1 MSKKLYEDFL
11 VEHFCQWAT
20 KGFEGESR
28 FQFRSPDSDNSLK
41 LYEAMLHK
49 ADTTVSLVTDDIN
62 QMLPAITFGNTTL
75 IPVVHG
81 DSDKALSE
89 NFISHLRDLVSAQ
102 DGPLKDCVL
111 LVIHNSYLDTL
122 INSARDLGKNG
133 EVWHPSTIKKSLSEL
148 ISSISGTDKV
158 SQCLLD
164 HRFKLIIEDGAT
176 MFGFTEL
183 YDALD
188 DGIIQFSELGLF
200 NDNTIV
206 NWDDTDQ
213 IDNRL
218 SQNHQLYGNI
228 SEIVEK
234 YPQELVEKL
243 GDLDLSEKFVN
254 SNFGDDQNWEKLDF
268 GAIIKER
275 RDNKENLLAFEDETI
290 VGLGFIVR
298 ENKKERHLII
308 EMPADKTEFK
318 IEASFVGGKI
328 QKNELKLQHTK
339 EPIVLDVNNR
349 SQKRSVAEISGFFN
363 NQPLYFSVDFKRE
376 KPQERFKYR
385 VLVIP
390 QGSFYLDDLTDSF
403 LLATHPKKQLI
414 TLQTNAGTLKIAE
427 HGELATVTQSNQT
440 FSVQDVQ
447 IVDFSKFANETDSLT
462 FAVQSGSYV
471 LNFEVDG
478 AVSSD
483 TLSLPLI
490 LDTNL
495 FNRLYNDNFNGL
507 YNRAKEKVV
516 IDGKDLTP
524 TGMRKYLLNWEA
536 KLQDERILA
545 TQVANRPEVTL
556 DNIKNAFPELFA
568 AYDSLFNY
576 LDEKKALISTC
587 SWGSEFLGLVNSI
600 VKCYLSEVEKLET
613 KLLLSPQALMLVN
626 IGIAEFDEQEY
637 LTPLHPLTLAYFA
650 QLVTRT
656 SDENDNSFNSLP
668 KATIKR
674 LNAEGLL
681 PFIWHPTDGFAYNQ
695 AVADNRMWCK
705 FVSNKKAAL
714 TYVRPLVRQKVS
726 EFTKAFDVLFDK
738 GGKETVYINSINN
751 GNNTSLFLGLVDYL
765 KKKSLDEANRIHVN
779 IYDKELQRTYFD
791 DFADA
796 PSYDELKNIAELGSE
811 KDKADAIADMLKSR
825 ITYSKFRLSEDDPI
839 FKYAHV
845 SFVRND
851 TTVEPVPVD
860 VLSEKTG
867 VACHGLLAG
876 ETAYQEQNTYF
887 TTFGLNKLNVE
898 STSTLKLSSQFN
910 SLAKAAWCG
919 QKYETN
925 NGLALKVAGKL
936 SELLDSVYENSV
948 WTIII
953 DPKVTLDFFKG
964 QKDTVLIHYSDNFT
978 NSANYDAI
986 TVTKRRD
993 LYDQVLS
1000 QGVAGLTDE
1009 FNAFNGEWLLKM
1021 ITSNDNDRKEKKSI
1035 IGAYKYVNCLL
1046 HQSDITWVPMSV
1058 AEMIRVA
1065 GNIGLKMSDSD
1076 FSRYSQNIKSGAISD
1091 DVLFVGFKGTNMY
1104 LLPLEVKIGKKR
1116 THSKGIQQAKELK
1129 RYLIENLFG
1138 RDDLAGHLYR
1148 GLFIRQVLMQ
1158 VDKFELY
1165 KVYEGDYFS
1174 ELQNNREWWLQGDYQ
1189 IADVENY
1196 PQGFMMAFFENA
1208 DFAKEEFMLEDNILQ
1223 IILPSANLNRFISTP
1238 LQDLFKNIKVE
1249 YLSYIDQKYILNG
1262 AITPIEVIFNKDTN
1276 DSSTDDINKPIEN
1289 EENTTPKPANETL
1302 VNTKVV
1308 EQEKQNPA
1316 NQSLI
1321 STKIVEQEKP
1331 NSDALT
1337 DRGVEFLISKL
1348 NIKISN
1354 KIPKTISYNII
1365 KLLISDEVK
1374 SFEIDKIYNEHVAAY
1389 KDILSLA
1396 NKTDVLSYAKLKS
1409 KAKEE
1414 YKSNY
1419 VEQLKLISTELGV
1432 ESSPTEIKKKDI
1444 LPIINTVSVTEST
1457 NKYELSTFLSDTE
1470 EASGEFKF
1478 IIDRIKQAKGRTITI
1493 KELLALDESWFI
1505 RLHRVQLS
1513 HLRALQRLQKIYKE
1527 KLDFTNEPT
1536 QKIEPTTTVEQL
1548 NSHRQENK
1556 TLTPQTLVSDLVIPQ
1571 KCLLIIEI
1579 LAKFYNKPLIVND
1592 LLTISTDRL
1601 EWKSGVNREMIS
1613 EFKSFKKTILTA
1625 LNSLSHTA
1633 FNLFKSDDARDNNLV
1648 AEHKTRK
1655 ADYLSDNQS
1664 NDSNQHVSMKIEPPL
1679 KSVIESEAEPVVS
1692 NKIDNQ
1698 DIPVPLLKEQAD
1710 IPKEISVE
1718 IHEWAKTAYF
1728 DDPEMFNI
1736 FVSEQNEGYL
1746 TLLRLNFDNV
1756 PNWSLEAIKD
1766 HAANKY
1772 AEDYAAQVREIK
1784 RQVKFFIEIDSLTLS
1799 RTPEQLREFKQQARE
1814 EYPGNYSEQL
1824 SFIKRQLDLS
1834 EKYSLPKKDDI
1845 SDEEKMETNL
1855 LPTNLTANTQ
1865 IEASSSKIVTHSNTK
1880 DSLKVLV
1887 GHVIQNNEP
1896 VYWEPTNTAKFMNTN
1911 SGIIGTMGTGKTQ
1924 CTKSVVTQL
1933 YRNQHNNVDGKPI
1946 GILIFDYKSD
1956 YVDDKFIKVTNGKK
1970 FNLHKL
1976 PYNPLSLFGD
1986 TPMLPVHTARGFSE
2000 TMGKAFN
2007 LGTKQQLKLRKLIG
2021 DAYDLAGIHKANK
2034 STWSKAAPT
2043 MADLWSL
2050 FLDSDPA
2057 EDSLY
2062 AALESICELEIFEDD
2077 TSKCMSLYDL
2087 VDGITVVELAGYP
2100 GEIQNLVVALTLDL
2114 FYSQMQKQG
2123 KPEVQGDFRQVTKL
2137 VLVDE
2142 ADNFMSQNFPSLRKI
2157 LKEGREYGVGV
2168 ILSTQDITHFKT
2180 SENDYSA
2187 YILSW
2192 IVHRVA
2198 QIKTQDIKG
2207 IFNKD
2212 DKSEQELLM
2221 KNIREL
2227 EKHTSLY
2234 IDGEK
2239 QIKRIKDKAFWE
2251 LLNDE

>member
-1 MSKKLYEDFL
+1 MQFMSKKLYEDFL

-41 LYEAMLHK
+41 LYQAMLNK
-49 ADTTVSLVTDDIN
+49 ADTSVELKTNDIN
-62 QMLPAITFGNTTL
+62 QTLPAITFGKTTL
-75 IPVVHG
+75 IPVVHSESAQG
-81 DSDKALSE
+81 LSE

-102 DGPLKDCVL
+102 DGPLKDCAL

-122 INSARDLGKNG
+122 INSARDLGKAG

-183 YDALD
+183 YDALE
-188 DGIIQFSELGLF
+188 DGVIQFSELGLF

-206 NWDDTDQ
+206 SWDDTDQ
-213 IDNRL
+213 IDKRL

-254 SNFGDDQNWEKLDF
+254 THFADGQNWEELDF

-275 RDNKENLLAFEDETI
+275 RDNKENLLSFESEI
-290 VGLGFIVR
+290 VTDIDFIAR

-308 EMPADKTEFK
+308 QMPADKTDFK

-339 EPIVLDVNNR
+339 EQITLDVNNR
-349 SQKRSVAEISGFFN
+349 SQKRSIAEISGTFN

-390 QGSFYLDDLTDSF
+390 QGAFYLDDLADSF
-403 LLATHPKKQLI
+403 LLVPRKQLI
-414 TLQTNAGTLKIAE
+414 TLQTNAGVLQIAE
-427 HGELATVTQSNQT
+427 QGTPAKVTQSNQT
-440 FSVQDVQ
+440 FLVDQTQV
-447 IVDFSKFANETDSLT
+447 VDFAQFANETDTLT
-462 FAVQSGSYV
+462 FAVQSGAHV

-483 TLSLPLI
+483 TLSLPLV

-507 YNRAKEKVV
+507 YNRAKEKVI
-516 IDGKDLTP
+516 IDGKDLNP
-524 TGMRKYLLNWEA
+524 TGMRKNLLNWEA

-545 TQVANRPEVTL
+545 TQTAGRPEVTL
-556 DNIKNAFPELFA
+556 ENIESAFPGLFV
-568 AYDSLFNY
+568 AYQSLFDY
-576 LDEKKALISTC
+576 LDERKALISTC
-587 SWGSEFLGLVNSI
+587 SWGTEFLGLVNK
-600 VKCYLSEVEKLET
+600 VVECYLAQVDKLET
-613 KLLLSPQALMLVN
+613 KSLLSPQGNMLVN

-637 LTPLHPLTLAYFA
+637 ITPLHPLTLAYFS
-650 QLVTRT
+650 QLVTSA
-656 SDENDNSFNSLP
+656 SDENDNSFNTLP
-668 KATIKR
+668 NATIKR

-681 PFIWHPTDGFAYNQ
+681 PFVWHATDGFAYNQ
-695 AVADNRMWCK
+695 AVPENRMWCK
-705 FVSNKKAAL
+705 LVSNKKAAL
-714 TYVRPLVRQKVS
+714 EYVRPLVRQKTS

-751 GNNTSLFLGLVDYL
+751 GNNTALFLGLVDYL
-765 KKKSLDEANRIHVN
+765 KKKSPDEANRIHVN
-779 IYDKELQRTYFD
+779 IYDKTLQRTYFD

-796 PSYDELKNIAELGSE
+796 PSYDELKELAELGSE
-811 KDKADAIADMLKSR
+811 KDKADAIADMLKNR
-825 ITYSKFRLSEDDPI
+825 ITYSKFKLNAQEPT
-839 FKYAHV
+839 FYYAHI

-860 VLSEKTG
+860 VLTEKTG

-887 TTFGLNKLNVE
+887 TTFGLNKLDVD
-898 STSTLKLSSQFN
+898 STATLKLSSQFN

-919 QKYETN
+919 QKYETS
-925 NGLALKVAGKL
+925 NGLGLKVAGQL
-936 SELLDSVYENSV
+936 SELLEGVYENSV
-948 WTIII
+948 WTVII
-953 DPKVTLDFFKG
+953 DPKVTLEFFKG
-964 QKDTVLIHYSDNFT
+964 QKDAVLIHYSDNFT

-1000 QGVAGLTDE
+1000 QGIKGLIDE

-1058 AEMIRVA
+1058 AEMLRVA
-1065 GNIGLKMSDSD
+1065 GNIGLKMGDSD

-1091 DVLFVGFKGTNMY
+1091 DVLFVGFKGSNMY

-1116 THSKGIQQAKELK
+1116 THGKGIQQAKELK
-1129 RYLIENLFG
+1129 RYLVENLFG

-1165 KVYEGDYFS
+1165 KVYQSDYFN

-1189 IADVENY
+1189 VADLADY

-1208 DFAKEEFMLEDNILQ
+1208 DFAKEEYTVEDDILQ

-1238 LQDLFKNIKVE
+1238 LQ
-1249 YLSYIDQKYILNG
+1249 
-1262 AITPIEVIFNKDTN
+1262 
-1276 DSSTDDINKPIEN
+1276 
-1289 EENTTPKPANETL
+1289 
-1302 VNTKVV
+1302 
-1308 EQEKQNPA
+1308 
-1316 NQSLI
+1316 
-1321 STKIVEQEKP
+1321 
-1331 NSDALT
+1331 
-1337 DRGVEFLISKL
+1337 
-1348 NIKISN
+1348 
-1354 KIPKTISYNII
+1354 
-1365 KLLISDEVK
+1365 
-1374 SFEIDKIYNEHVAAY
+1374 
-1389 KDILSLA
+1389 
-1396 NKTDVLSYAKLKS
+1396 
-1409 KAKEE
+1409 
-1414 YKSNY
+1414 
-1419 VEQLKLISTELGV
+1419 
-1432 ESSPTEIKKKDI
+1432 
-1444 LPIINTVSVTEST
+1444 
-1457 NKYELSTFLSDTE
+1457 
-1470 EASGEFKF
+1470 
-1478 IIDRIKQAKGRTITI
+1478 
-1493 KELLALDESWFI
+1493 
-1505 RLHRVQLS
+1505 
-1513 HLRALQRLQKIYKE
+1513 
-1527 KLDFTNEPT
+1527 
-1536 QKIEPTTTVEQL
+1536 
-1548 NSHRQENK
+1548 
-1556 TLTPQTLVSDLVIPQ
+1556 
-1571 KCLLIIEI
+1571 
-1579 LAKFYNKPLIVND
+1579 
-1592 LLTISTDRL
+1592 
-1601 EWKSGVNREMIS
+1601 
-1613 EFKSFKKTILTA
+1613 
-1625 LNSLSHTA
+1625 
-1633 FNLFKSDDARDNNLV
+1633 
-1648 AEHKTRK
+1648 
-1655 ADYLSDNQS
+1655 
-1664 NDSNQHVSMKIEPPL
+1664 
-1679 KSVIESEAEPVVS
+1679 
-1692 NKIDNQ
+1692 
-1698 DIPVPLLKEQAD
+1698 
-1710 IPKEISVE
+1710 
-1718 IHEWAKTAYF
+1718 
-1728 DDPEMFNI
+1728 
-1736 FVSEQNEGYL
+1736 
-1746 TLLRLNFDNV
+1746 TLLRNIQSSELCY
-1756 PNWSLEAIKD
+1756 I
-1766 HAANKY
+1766 
-1772 AEDYAAQVREIK
+1772 
-1784 RQVKFFIEIDSLTLS
+1784 
-1799 RTPEQLREFKQQARE
+1799 PEQYILEGEAVNKSSVT
-1814 EYPGNYSEQL
+1814 P
-1824 SFIKRQLDLS
+1824 IKPV
-1834 EKYSLPKKDDI
+1834 EKIDPDKPKPVDEILPKVA
-1845 SDEEKMETNL
+1845 EEAAPNIVAK
-1855 LPTNLTANTQ
+1855 P
-1865 IEASSSKIVTHSNTK
+1865 AST

-1887 GHVIQNNEP
+1887 GHVMQSNEP

-1956 YVDDKFIKVTNGKK
+1956 YVDDKFIDATNGKK

-2034 STWSKAAPT
+2034 STWNKAAPT

-2251 LLNDE
+2251 LLNENN

>member
-41 LYEAMLHK
+41 LYQAMLNK
-49 ADTTVSLVTDDIN
+49 ADTSVELKTNDIN
-62 QMLPAITFGNTTL
+62 QTLPAITFGKTTL
-75 IPVVHG
+75 IPVVHSESAQG
-81 DSDKALSE
+81 LSE
-89 NFISHLRDLVSAQ
+89 NFISHLRDLISSQ
-102 DGPLKDCVL
+102 DGPLKDCAL

-122 INSARDLGKNG
+122 INSARDLGKAG

-183 YDALD
+183 YDALE
-188 DGIIQFSELGLF
+188 DGVIQFSELGLF

-206 NWDDTDQ
+206 SWDDTDQ
-213 IDNRL
+213 IDKRL

-243 GDLDLSEKFVN
+243 GDLELSEKFVN
-254 SNFGDDQNWEKLDF
+254 THFTDGQNWEELDF

-275 RDNKENLLAFEDETI
+275 RDNKENLLSFESETVTDI
-290 VGLGFIVR
+290 DFIAR

-308 EMPADKTEFK
+308 QMPADKTDFK

-339 EPIVLDVNNR
+339 EQITLDVNNR
-349 SQKRSVAEISGFFN
+349 SQKRSIAEISGAFN
-363 NQPLYFSVDFKRE
+363 NKPLYFSVDFKRE

-390 QGSFYLDDLTDSF
+390 QGAFYLDDLADSF
-403 LLATHPKKQLI
+403 LLVPRKQLI
-414 TLQTNAGTLKIAE
+414 TLQTNAGVLQIAE
-427 HGELATVTQSNQT
+427 QGTPAKVTQSNQT
-440 FSVQDVQ
+440 FLVDQTQV
-447 IVDFSKFANETDSLT
+447 VDFAQFANETDTLT
-462 FAVQSGSYV
+462 FAVQSGAHV

-483 TLSLPLI
+483 TLSLPLV

-516 IDGKDLTP
+516 IDGKDLNP
-524 TGMRKYLLNWEA
+524 TGMRKNLLNWEA

-545 TQVANRPEVTL
+545 TQTAGRPEVTL
-556 DNIKNAFPELFA
+556 ENIESAFPDLFV
-568 AYDSLFNY
+568 AYQSLFDY
-576 LDEKKALISTC
+576 LDERKALISTC
-587 SWGSEFLGLVNSI
+587 SLGTEFLGLANKV
-600 VKCYLSEVEKLET
+600 VECYLAQVDKLET
-613 KLLLSPQALMLVN
+613 KSLLSPQANMLVN

-637 LTPLHPLTLAYFA
+637 ITPLHPLTLAYFS
-650 QLVTRT
+650 QLVTSA
-656 SDENDNSFNSLP
+656 SDENDNSFNTLP
-668 KATIKR
+668 NATIKR

-681 PFIWHPTDGFAYNQ
+681 PFVWHATDGFAYNQ
-695 AVADNRMWCK
+695 AVPENRMWCK
-705 FVSNKKAAL
+705 LVSNKKAEL
-714 TYVRPLVRQKVS
+714 EYVRPLVKQKTS

-751 GNNTSLFLGLVDYL
+751 GNNTALFLGLVDYL
-765 KKKSLDEANRIHVN
+765 KKKSPDDANRIHVN
-779 IYDKELQRTYFD
+779 IYDKSLQRTYFD

-796 PSYDELKNIAELGSE
+796 PSYDELKELAELGSE
-811 KDKADAIADMLKSR
+811 KDKADAIADMLKNR
-825 ITYSKFRLSEDDPI
+825 ITYSKFKLNAQEPT
-839 FKYAHV
+839 FNYAHI

-860 VLSEKTG
+860 VLTEKTG

-887 TTFGLNKLNVE
+887 TTFGLNKLDVD
-898 STSTLKLSSQFN
+898 STATLKLSSQFN

-919 QKYETN
+919 QKYETS
-925 NGLALKVAGKL
+925 NGLGLKVAGQL
-936 SELLDSVYENSV
+936 SELLEGVYENSV
-948 WTIII
+948 WTVII
-953 DPKVTLDFFKG
+953 DPKVTLEFFKG
-964 QKDTVLIHYSDNFT
+964 QKDAVLIHYSDNFT

-1000 QGVAGLTDE
+1000 QGIKGLIDE

-1058 AEMIRVA
+1058 AEMLRVA

-1091 DVLFVGFKGTNMY
+1091 DVLFVGFKGSNMY

-1116 THSKGIQQAKELK
+1116 THGKGIQQAKELK
-1129 RYLIENLFG
+1129 RYLVENLFG

-1165 KVYEGDYFS
+1165 KVYESDYFN

-1189 IADVENY
+1189 VADLADY

-1208 DFAKEEFMLEDNILQ
+1208 DFAKEEYTVEDDILQ

-1238 LQDLFKNIKVE
+1238 LQTLFSNIQSSE
-1249 YLSYIDQKYILNG
+1249 LCYIPEQYILEGEVVNKRNV
-1262 AITPIEVIFNKDTN
+1262 TPI
-1276 DSSTDDINKPIEN
+1276 KPIEKIDPDK
-1289 EENTTPKPANETL
+1289 PKP
-1302 VNTKVV
+1302 V
-1308 EQEKQNPA
+1308 
-1316 NQSLI
+1316 
-1321 STKIVEQEKP
+1321 
-1331 NSDALT
+1331 
-1337 DRGVEFLISKL
+1337 
-1348 NIKISN
+1348 
-1354 KIPKTISYNII
+1354 
-1365 KLLISDEVK
+1365 DE
-1374 SFEIDKIYNEHVAAY
+1374 
-1389 KDILSLA
+1389 
-1396 NKTDVLSYAKLKS
+1396 
-1409 KAKEE
+1409 
-1414 YKSNY
+1414 
-1419 VEQLKLISTELGV
+1419 
-1432 ESSPTEIKKKDI
+1432 I
-1444 LPIINTVSVTEST
+1444 LPKVA
-1457 NKYELSTFLSDTE
+1457 E
-1470 EASGEFKF
+1470 EAAPS
-1478 IIDRIKQAKGRTITI
+1478 IVAK
-1493 KELLALDESWFI
+1493 
-1505 RLHRVQLS
+1505 
-1513 HLRALQRLQKIYKE
+1513 RA
-1527 KLDFTNEPT
+1527 
-1536 QKIEPTTTVEQL
+1536 
-1548 NSHRQENK
+1548 
-1556 TLTPQTLVSDLVIPQ
+1556 
-1571 KCLLIIEI
+1571 
-1579 LAKFYNKPLIVND
+1579 
-1592 LLTISTDRL
+1592 ST
-1601 EWKSGVNREMIS
+1601 
-1613 EFKSFKKTILTA
+1613 
-1625 LNSLSHTA
+1625 
-1633 FNLFKSDDARDNNLV
+1633 
-1648 AEHKTRK
+1648 
-1655 ADYLSDNQS
+1655 
-1664 NDSNQHVSMKIEPPL
+1664 
-1679 KSVIESEAEPVVS
+1679 
-1692 NKIDNQ
+1692 
-1698 DIPVPLLKEQAD
+1698 
-1710 IPKEISVE
+1710 
-1718 IHEWAKTAYF
+1718 
-1728 DDPEMFNI
+1728 
-1736 FVSEQNEGYL
+1736 
-1746 TLLRLNFDNV
+1746 
-1756 PNWSLEAIKD
+1756 
-1766 HAANKY
+1766 
-1772 AEDYAAQVREIK
+1772 
-1784 RQVKFFIEIDSLTLS
+1784 
-1799 RTPEQLREFKQQARE
+1799 
-1814 EYPGNYSEQL
+1814 
-1824 SFIKRQLDLS
+1824 
-1834 EKYSLPKKDDI
+1834 
-1845 SDEEKMETNL
+1845 
-1855 LPTNLTANTQ
+1855 
-1865 IEASSSKIVTHSNTK
+1865 

-1887 GHVIQNNEP
+1887 GHVMQSNEP

-1956 YVDDKFIKVTNGKK
+1956 YVDDKFINATNAKK
-1970 FNLHKL
+1970 YKLFKL

-1986 TPMLPVHTARGFSE
+1986 TPMLPIHTAAGFSQ
-2000 TMGKAFN
+2000 TMSKAYG
-2007 LGTKQQLKLRKLIG
+2007 LGPKQQLKLENIILE
-2021 DAYDLAGIHKANK
+2021 AYDLAGIRSENP
-2034 STWSKAAPT
+2034 STWSKPAPT
-2043 MADLWSL
+2043 IEDIWQL
-2050 FLDSDPA
+2050 FLNQEKVE

-2062 AALESICELEIFEDD
+2062 AALSKLARFKIFEDQPEQM
-2077 TSKCMSLYDL
+2077 TSLYEL
-2087 VDGITVVELAGYP
+2087 IDGITVIELAGYP
-2100 GEIQNLVVALTLDL
+2100 SEIQNLIVALTLDL

-2192 IVHRVA
+2192 VVHRVA

-2251 LLNDE
+2251 LLNEDQ

>member
-41 LYEAMLHK
+41 LYQAMLNK
-49 ADTTVSLVTDDIN
+49 ADTRVELKTNDIN
-62 QMLPAITFGNTTL
+62 QTLPAITFGKTTL
-75 IPVVHG
+75 IPVVHSESAQG
-81 DSDKALSE
+81 LSE

-102 DGPLKDCVL
+102 DGPLKECAL

-122 INSARDLGKNG
+122 INSARDLGKAG

-183 YDALD
+183 YDALE
-188 DGIIQFSELGLF
+188 DGVIQFSELGLF

-206 NWDDTDQ
+206 SWDDTDQ
-213 IDNRL
+213 IDKRL

-243 GDLDLSEKFVN
+243 GDLELSEKFVN
-254 SNFGDDQNWEKLDF
+254 THFADGQNWEELDF

-275 RDNKENLLAFEDETI
+275 RDNKENLLSFESEI
-290 VGLGFIVR
+290 VTDIDFIAR

-308 EMPADKTEFK
+308 QMPADKTYFK

-339 EPIVLDVNNR
+339 EQITLDVNNR
-349 SQKRSVAEISGFFN
+349 SHKRSIAEISGTFN

-390 QGSFYLDDLTDSF
+390 KGAFYLDDLADSF
-403 LLATHPKKQLI
+403 LLVPRKQLI
-414 TLQTNAGTLKIAE
+414 TLQTNAGILQIAE
-427 HGELATVTQSNQT
+427 QGTPAKVTQSNQT
-440 FSVQDVQ
+440 FLVDQTQV
-447 IVDFSKFANETDSLT
+447 VDFAQFANETDTLT
-462 FAVQSGSYV
+462 FAVQSGSHV

-483 TLSLPLI
+483 TLSLPLV

-516 IDGKDLTP
+516 IDGKDLNP
-524 TGMRKYLLNWEA
+524 TGMRKNLLNWEA

-545 TQVANRPEVTL
+545 TQTAGRPEVTL
-556 DNIKNAFPELFA
+556 ENIESAFPDLFV
-568 AYDSLFNY
+568 AYQSLFDY
-576 LDEKKALISTC
+576 LDERKALISTC
-587 SWGSEFLGLVNSI
+587 SWGSDFLGLANRV
-600 VKCYLSEVEKLET
+600 VECYLAEIDNLET
-613 KLLLSPQALMLVN
+613 KSLLSPQGNMLVN

-637 LTPLHPLTLAYFA
+637 ITPLHPLTLAYFS
-650 QLVTRT
+650 QLVTSA
-656 SDENDNSFNSLP
+656 SDENDNSFNTLP
-668 KATIKR
+668 NATIKR

-681 PFIWHPTDGFAYNQ
+681 PFVWHATDGFAYNQ
-695 AVADNRMWCK
+695 AVPENRMWCK
-705 FVSNKKAAL
+705 LVSNKKAAL
-714 TYVRPLVRQKVS
+714 EYVRPLVRQKTS
-726 EFTKAFDVLFDK
+726 EFTKAFGVLFDK

-751 GNNTSLFLGLVDYL
+751 GNNTALFLGLVDYL
-765 KKKSLDEANRIHVN
+765 KKKSPDEANRIHVN
-779 IYDKELQRTYFD
+779 IYDKSLQRTYFD

-796 PSYDELKNIAELGSE
+796 PSYDELKELAELGSE
-811 KDKADAIADMLKSR
+811 KDKADAIADMLKNR
-825 ITYSKFRLSEDDPI
+825 ITYSKFKLNAQEPT
-839 FKYAHV
+839 FNYAHI

-860 VLSEKTG
+860 VLTEKTG

-887 TTFGLNKLNVE
+887 TTFGLNKLDVD
-898 STSTLKLSSQFN
+898 SKATLKLSSQFN

-919 QKYETN
+919 QKYETS
-925 NGLALKVAGKL
+925 NGLGLKVAGQL
-936 SELLDSVYENSV
+936 SELLEGVYENSV
-948 WTIII
+948 WTVII
-953 DPKVTLDFFKG
+953 DPKVTLEFFKG
-964 QKDTVLIHYSDNFT
+964 QKDAVLIHYSDNFT

-1000 QGVAGLTDE
+1000 QGIKGLIDE

-1058 AEMIRVA
+1058 AEMLRVA

-1091 DVLFVGFKGTNMY
+1091 DVLFVGFKGSNMY

-1116 THSKGIQQAKELK
+1116 THGKGIQQAKELK
-1129 RYLIENLFG
+1129 RYLVENLFG

-1165 KVYEGDYFS
+1165 KVYEGDYFT

-1249 YLSYIDQKYILNG
+1249 DLSYIDQKYILNG
-1262 AITPIEVIFNKDTN
+1262 AITPIEVTFKKGTN

-1302 VNTKVV
+1302 VNTKV
-1308 EQEKQNPA
+1308 
-1316 NQSLI
+1316 
-1321 STKIVEQEKP
+1321 VEQEKP

-1389 KDILSLA
+1389 EDILSLA
-1396 NKTDVLSYAKLKS
+1396 NKTDVLNFAKLKS

-1444 LPIINTVSVTEST
+1444 LPIINTVPVTEST

-1470 EASGEFKF
+1470 EARGEFKF

-1505 RLHRVQLS
+1505 SLHRVQPS
-1513 HLRALQRLQKIYKE
+1513 HLRALQRLQKIYKAN
-1527 KLDFTNEPT
+1527 LNISNEQFQNTKPLN
-1536 QKIEPTTTVEQL
+1536 QVDQL
-1548 NSHRQENK
+1548 NNQQKSEA
-1556 TLTPQTLVSDLVIPQ
+1556 LTSQTLVSKIIVPE
-1571 KCLLIIEI
+1571 KCQPIIEI
-1579 LAKFYNKPLIVND
+1579 LTKFYKKPLIIND
-1592 LLTISTDRL
+1592 LLTISTERL
-1601 EWKSGVNREMIS
+1601 EWKSGVSREMIL
-1613 EFKSFKKTILTA
+1613 EFKAFKNKLLAA
-1625 LNSLSHTA
+1625 LNSLNQNT
-1633 FNLFKSDDARDNNLV
+1633 FNLFKSDNHAVDNLV
-1648 AEHKTRK
+1648 AEHKTK
-1655 ADYLSDNQS
+1655 KTDYLHSGYSHNHQQDKSAVTKQS
-1664 NDSNQHVSMKIEPPL
+1664 TKSTREVELEPVTSNKTDDKSALLPPL
-1679 KSVIESEAEPVVS
+1679 
-1692 NKIDNQ
+1692 Q
-1698 DIPVPLLKEQAD
+1698 EQTG
-1710 IPKEISVE
+1710 IPKEVSLKIY
-1718 IHEWAKTAYF
+1718 EWAKTAYF

-1736 FVSEQNEGYL
+1736 FVNEQSEGYL
-1746 TLLRLNFDNV
+1746 TLQSLTFDNV
-1756 PNWSLEAIKD
+1756 PSWSLEAIKD
-1766 HAANKY
+1766 FASDKY
-1772 AEDYAAQVREIK
+1772 AEDFGAQIREIK
-1784 RQVKFFIEIDSLTLS
+1784 RQVKFFGEIDSLIIPGS
-1799 RTPEQLREFKQQARE
+1799 VKAIREFKQQARE

-1824 SFIKRQLDLS
+1824 TFINREIDLLKKYERNDVS
-1834 EKYSLPKKDDI
+1834 MEVDQEKTEIRPVDTSSQVLEKNI
-1845 SDEEKMETNL
+1845 SPNNKQSAPAEE
-1855 LPTNLTANTQ
+1855 
-1865 IEASSSKIVTHSNTK
+1865 
-1880 DSLKVLV
+1880 LKVLV
-1887 GHVIQNNEP
+1887 GHVMQNNEP

-1956 YVDDKFIKVTNGKK
+1956 YVDDKFIDATNGKK

-2050 FLDSDPA
+2050 FLDSEPA

-2180 SENDYSA
+2180 NENDYSA

-2251 LLNDE
+2251 LIQ

>member
-41 LYEAMLHK
+41 LYQAMLNK
-49 ADTTVSLVTDDIN
+49 ADTSVELKTNDIN
-62 QMLPAITFGNTTL
+62 QTLPAITFGKTTL
-75 IPVVHG
+75 IPVVHSESAQG
-81 DSDKALSE
+81 LSE

-102 DGPLKDCVL
+102 DGPLKDCAL

-122 INSARDLGKNG
+122 INSARDLGKAG
-133 EVWHPSTIKKSLSEL
+133 EVWHPLTIKKSLSEL

-183 YDALD
+183 YDALE
-188 DGIIQFSELGLF
+188 DGVIQFSELGLF

-206 NWDDTDQ
+206 SWDDTDQ
-213 IDNRL
+213 IDKRL

-243 GDLDLSEKFVN
+243 GDLELSEKFVN
-254 SNFGDDQNWEKLDF
+254 THFADGQNWEELDF

-275 RDNKENLLAFEDETI
+275 RDNKENLLSFESEI
-290 VGLGFIVR
+290 VTDIDFIAR

-308 EMPADKTEFK
+308 QMPADKTYFK

-339 EPIVLDVNNR
+339 EQITLDVNNR
-349 SQKRSVAEISGFFN
+349 SQKRSIAEISGTFN

-390 QGSFYLDDLTDSF
+390 QGAFYLDDLADSF
-403 LLATHPKKQLI
+403 LLVPRKQLI
-414 TLQTNAGTLKIAE
+414 TLQTNAGVLQIAE
-427 HGELATVTQSNQT
+427 QGTPAKVTQSNQT
-440 FSVQDVQ
+440 FLVDQTQV
-447 IVDFSKFANETDSLT
+447 VDFAQFANETDTLT
-462 FAVQSGSYV
+462 FAVQSGAHV

-483 TLSLPLI
+483 TLSLPLV

-516 IDGKDLTP
+516 IDGKDLNP
-524 TGMRKYLLNWEA
+524 TGMRKNLLNWEA

-545 TQVANRPEVTL
+545 TQTAGRPEVTL
-556 DNIKNAFPELFA
+556 DNIESAFPDLFV
-568 AYDSLFNY
+568 AYQSLFDY
-576 LDEKKALISTC
+576 LDERKALISSC
-587 SWGSEFLGLVNSI
+587 SWGTEFLGLANKV
-600 VKCYLSEVEKLET
+600 VECYLAQVDKLET
-613 KLLLSPQALMLVN
+613 KSLLSPQANMLVN

-637 LTPLHPLTLAYFA
+637 ITPLHPLTLAYFS
-650 QLVTRT
+650 QLVSSA
-656 SDENDNSFNSLP
+656 SDENDNSFNTLP
-668 KATIKR
+668 NATIKR

-681 PFIWHPTDGFAYNQ
+681 PFVWHATDGFAYNQ
-695 AVADNRMWCK
+695 AVPENRMWCK
-705 FVSNKKAAL
+705 LVSNKKAAL
-714 TYVRPLVRQKVS
+714 EYVRPLVRQKTS

-751 GNNTSLFLGLVDYL
+751 GNNTALFLGLVDYL
-765 KKKSLDEANRIHVN
+765 KKKSPDEANRIHVN
-779 IYDKELQRTYFD
+779 IYDKSLQRTYFD

-796 PSYDELKNIAELGSE
+796 PSYDELKELAELGSE
-811 KDKADAIADMLKSR
+811 KDKADAIADMLKNR
-825 ITYSKFRLSEDDPI
+825 ITYSKFKLNAQEPT
-839 FKYAHV
+839 FNYAHI

-851 TTVEPVPVD
+851 TIVEPVPVD
-860 VLSEKTG
+860 VLTEKTG

-887 TTFGLNKLNVE
+887 TTFGLNKLDVD
-898 STSTLKLSSQFN
+898 STATLKLSSQFN

-919 QKYETN
+919 QKYETS
-925 NGLALKVAGKL
+925 NGLGLKVAGQL
-936 SELLDSVYENSV
+936 SELLEGVYENSV
-948 WTIII
+948 WTVII
-953 DPKVTLDFFKG
+953 DPKVTLEFFKG
-964 QKDTVLIHYSDNFT
+964 QKDAVLIHYSDNFT

-1000 QGVAGLTDE
+1000 QGIKGLIDE

-1021 ITSNDNDRKEKKSI
+1021 ITSIDNDRKEKKSI

-1058 AEMIRVA
+1058 AEMLRVA

-1091 DVLFVGFKGTNMY
+1091 DVLFVGFKGSNMY

-1116 THSKGIQQAKELK
+1116 THCKGIQQAKELK
-1129 RYLIENLFG
+1129 RYLVENLFG

-1165 KVYEGDYFS
+1165 KVYESDYFN

-1189 IADVENY
+1189 VADLADY

-1208 DFAKEEFMLEDNILQ
+1208 DFAKEEYTIEDDILQ

-1238 LQDLFKNIKVE
+1238 LQTL
-1249 YLSYIDQKYILNG
+1249 LSKIQSSELCYIPEQYILEGEAVNKSSV
-1262 AITPIEVIFNKDTN
+1262 TPIKPVEKIDPDKPKPVDELLPKVAEEAAPNIVAKPT
-1276 DSSTDDINKPIEN
+1276 STD
-1289 EENTTPKPANETL
+1289 
-1302 VNTKVV
+1302 
-1308 EQEKQNPA
+1308 
-1316 NQSLI
+1316 SL
-1321 STKIVEQEKP
+1321 
-1331 NSDALT
+1331 
-1337 DRGVEFLISKL
+1337 R
-1348 NIKISN
+1348 
-1354 KIPKTISYNII
+1354 
-1365 KLLISDEVK
+1365 
-1374 SFEIDKIYNEHVAAY
+1374 
-1389 KDILSLA
+1389 
-1396 NKTDVLSYAKLKS
+1396 
-1409 KAKEE
+1409 
-1414 YKSNY
+1414 
-1419 VEQLKLISTELGV
+1419 
-1432 ESSPTEIKKKDI
+1432 
-1444 LPIINTVSVTEST
+1444 
-1457 NKYELSTFLSDTE
+1457 
-1470 EASGEFKF
+1470 
-1478 IIDRIKQAKGRTITI
+1478 
-1493 KELLALDESWFI
+1493 
-1505 RLHRVQLS
+1505 
-1513 HLRALQRLQKIYKE
+1513 
-1527 KLDFTNEPT
+1527 
-1536 QKIEPTTTVEQL
+1536 
-1548 NSHRQENK
+1548 
-1556 TLTPQTLVSDLVIPQ
+1556 
-1571 KCLLIIEI
+1571 
-1579 LAKFYNKPLIVND
+1579 
-1592 LLTISTDRL
+1592 
-1601 EWKSGVNREMIS
+1601 
-1613 EFKSFKKTILTA
+1613 
-1625 LNSLSHTA
+1625 
-1633 FNLFKSDDARDNNLV
+1633 
-1648 AEHKTRK
+1648 
-1655 ADYLSDNQS
+1655 
-1664 NDSNQHVSMKIEPPL
+1664 
-1679 KSVIESEAEPVVS
+1679 
-1692 NKIDNQ
+1692 
-1698 DIPVPLLKEQAD
+1698 
-1710 IPKEISVE
+1710 
-1718 IHEWAKTAYF
+1718 
-1728 DDPEMFNI
+1728 
-1736 FVSEQNEGYL
+1736 
-1746 TLLRLNFDNV
+1746 
-1756 PNWSLEAIKD
+1756 
-1766 HAANKY
+1766 
-1772 AEDYAAQVREIK
+1772 
-1784 RQVKFFIEIDSLTLS
+1784 
-1799 RTPEQLREFKQQARE
+1799 
-1814 EYPGNYSEQL
+1814 
-1824 SFIKRQLDLS
+1824 
-1834 EKYSLPKKDDI
+1834 
-1845 SDEEKMETNL
+1845 
-1855 LPTNLTANTQ
+1855 
-1865 IEASSSKIVTHSNTK
+1865 
-1880 DSLKVLV
+1880 VLV
-1887 GHVIQNNEP
+1887 GHVMQNNEP

-1956 YVDDKFIKVTNGKK
+1956 YVDDKFIDATNGKK

-2050 FLDSDPA
+2050 FLDSEPA
-2057 EDSLY
+2057 EDSFY

-2251 LLNDE
+2251 LLNDA

>member
-11 VEHFCQWAT
+11 VEHFLQWAI
-20 KGFEGESR
+20 KGFDGENR

-41 LYEAMLHK
+41 LYEALIRK
-49 ADTTVSLVTDDIN
+49 ADTNVLLKTDDID
-62 QMLPAITFGNTTL
+62 QTLPAITFGSTTL
-75 IPVVHG
+75 IPVVHSESEKG
-81 DSDKALSE
+81 LSE

-102 DGPLKDCVL
+102 DGLLKNCAL

-122 INSARDLGKNG
+122 INSARDLGKKS
-133 EVWHPSTIKKSLSEL
+133 EVWHPSTIKNSLSDL

-176 MFGFTEL
+176 MFGFAEL

-200 NDNTIV
+200 NDDTIV

-213 IDNRL
+213 IDKRL
-218 SQNHQLYGNI
+218 SDNHQLFSNI

-254 SNFGDDQNWEKLDF
+254 TKFAEGQNWEELDF
-268 GAIIKER
+268 GLILKER
-275 RDNKENLLAFEDETI
+275 RDNKENLLSFEGETI
-290 VGLGFIVR
+290 ADIDFLAR

-308 EMPADKTEFK
+308 QMPADKIDFK

-339 EPIVLDVNNR
+339 EEIALDVNNR
-349 SQKRSVAEISGFFN
+349 SQNRSIVEITGTFN
-363 NQPLYFSVDFKRE
+363 DQAFYFSVDFKRE

-385 VLVIP
+385 VLVVP
-390 QGSFYLDDLTDSF
+390 QGAFYLDDLADSF
-403 LLATHPKKQLI
+403 LLVPRKQLI
-414 TLQTNAGTLKIAE
+414 TLQTNAGTLQIAE
-427 HGELATVTQSNQT
+427 QGIPQKVTQSNQT
-440 FSVQDVQ
+440 FLVNQTQV
-447 IVDFSKFANETDSLT
+447 VDFAQFANETDTLT
-462 FAVQSGSYV
+462 FAVQSGSHE

-483 TLSLPLI
+483 TLSLPLV
-490 LDTNL
+490 LDINL
-495 FNRLYNDNFNGL
+495 FNRLYNDSFNGL

-516 IDGKDLTP
+516 IDGKDLNP
-524 TGMRKYLLNWEA
+524 KGMRKNLLNWEA

-545 TQVANRPEVTL
+545 TQVAGRPEVTL
-556 DNIKNAFPELFA
+556 DNIQNAFSDLFV
-568 AYDSLFNY
+568 AYESLFDY
-576 LDEKKALISTC
+576 LDERKALISTC
-587 SWGSEFLGLVNSI
+587 SWGAEFLGLVNSV
-600 VKCYLSEVEKLET
+600 VKCYLAQIEKLET
-613 KLLLSPQALMLVN
+613 KSLLSPQANMLVN

-637 LTPLHPLTLAYFA
+637 ITPLHPLTLAYFA
-650 QLVTRT
+650 QLVTRA
-656 SDENDNSFNSLP
+656 SDENDNSFNTLP
-668 KATIKR
+668 KATLKR

-681 PFIWHPTDGFAYNQ
+681 PFVWHATDGFAYNQ
-695 AVADNRMWCK
+695 AVAENRMWCK
-705 FVSNKKAAL
+705 LVSNKKAAL
-714 TYVRPLVRQKVS
+714 EYVRPLVRQKTS

-751 GNNTSLFLGLVDYL
+751 GNNTALFLGLVDYL
-765 KKKSLDEANRIHVN
+765 KKKSPDVANRIHVN
-779 IYDKELQRTYFD
+779 IYDKALQRTHFD

-796 PSYDELKNIAELGSE
+796 PSYDELKDLAELGSE
-811 KDKADAIADMLKSR
+811 KDKADAIADMLKNR
-825 ITYSKFRLSEDDPI
+825 ITYSKFKLNSQEPI
-839 FKYAHV
+839 FSYAHI

-851 TTVEPVPVD
+851 TTVEPVSVD
-860 VLSEKTG
+860 ALTEKTG

-887 TTFGLNKLNVE
+887 TTFGLNKLDVD
-898 STSTLKLSSQFN
+898 STATLKLSSQFN

-919 QKYETN
+919 QKYETS
-925 NGLALKVAGKL
+925 NGLGLKVAGQL
-936 SELLDSVYENSV
+936 SELLESVYENTV
-948 WTIII
+948 WTVII
-953 DPKVTLDFFKG
+953 DPKVTLEFFKG
-964 QKDTVLIHYSDNFT
+964 QKDAVLIHYSDNFT

-1000 QGVAGLTDE
+1000 QGIKGLIDE

-1058 AEMIRVA
+1058 AEMLRVA

-1091 DVLFVGFKGTNMY
+1091 DVLFVGFKGNNMY
-1104 LLPLEVKIGKKR
+1104 LLPLEVKVGKKR
-1116 THSKGIQQAKELK
+1116 THGKGIQQAKELK
-1129 RYLIENLFG
+1129 RYLVENLFG

-1189 IADVENY
+1189 VADLDDY

-1208 DFAKEEFMLEDNILQ
+1208 DFAKEEYTVEDDILQ

-1238 LQDLFKNIKVE
+1238 LQTLLNNIQSSE
-1249 YLSYIDQKYILNG
+1249 LCYIPEHYILKGEAVNLDNVT
-1262 AITPIEVIFNKDTN
+1262 AV
-1276 DSSTDDINKPIEN
+1276 KP
-1289 EENTTPKPANETL
+1289 
-1302 VNTKVV
+1302 V
-1308 EQEKQNPA
+1308 E
-1316 NQSLI
+1316 
-1321 STKIVEQEKP
+1321 
-1331 NSDALT
+1331 
-1337 DRGVEFLISKL
+1337 
-1348 NIKISN
+1348 
-1354 KIPKTISYNII
+1354 
-1365 KLLISDEVK
+1365 
-1374 SFEIDKIYNEHVAAY
+1374 
-1389 KDILSLA
+1389 
-1396 NKTDVLSYAKLKS
+1396 
-1409 KAKEE
+1409 
-1414 YKSNY
+1414 
-1419 VEQLKLISTELGV
+1419 
-1432 ESSPTEIKKKDI
+1432 
-1444 LPIINTVSVTEST
+1444 
-1457 NKYELSTFLSDTE
+1457 
-1470 EASGEFKF
+1470 
-1478 IIDRIKQAKGRTITI
+1478 
-1493 KELLALDESWFI
+1493 
-1505 RLHRVQLS
+1505 
-1513 HLRALQRLQKIYKE
+1513 
-1527 KLDFTNEPT
+1527 
-1536 QKIEPTTTVEQL
+1536 
-1548 NSHRQENK
+1548 
-1556 TLTPQTLVSDLVIPQ
+1556 
-1571 KCLLIIEI
+1571 
-1579 LAKFYNKPLIVND
+1579 
-1592 LLTISTDRL
+1592 
-1601 EWKSGVNREMIS
+1601 
-1613 EFKSFKKTILTA
+1613 
-1625 LNSLSHTA
+1625 
-1633 FNLFKSDDARDNNLV
+1633 
-1648 AEHKTRK
+1648 
-1655 ADYLSDNQS
+1655 
-1664 NDSNQHVSMKIEPPL
+1664 
-1679 KSVIESEAEPVVS
+1679 VIESYEANVE
-1692 NKIDNQ
+1692 D
-1698 DIPVPLLKEQAD
+1698 VPL
-1710 IPKEISVE
+1710 PKVAEES
-1718 IHEWAKTAYF
+1718 A
-1728 DDPEMFNI
+1728 
-1736 FVSEQNEGYL
+1736 
-1746 TLLRLNFDNV
+1746 
-1756 PNWSLEAIKD
+1756 PNTVIK
-1766 HAANKY
+1766 
-1772 AEDYAAQVREIK
+1772 
-1784 RQVKFFIEIDSLTLS
+1784 
-1799 RTPEQLREFKQQARE
+1799 
-1814 EYPGNYSEQL
+1814 
-1824 SFIKRQLDLS
+1824 
-1834 EKYSLPKKDDI
+1834 
-1845 SDEEKMETNL
+1845 
-1855 LPTNLTANTQ
+1855 PTSTDA
-1865 IEASSSKIVTHSNTK
+1865 
-1880 DSLKVLV
+1880 LKVLV
-1887 GHVIQNNEP
+1887 GHVMQNNEP

-1956 YVDDKFIKVTNGKK
+1956 YVDDKFIDATNGKK

-2000 TMGKAFN
+2000 TMGKAFG
-2007 LGTKQQLKLRKLIG
+2007 LGQKQTLRLRKLINE
-2021 DAYDLAGIHKANK
+2021 AYDLAGIKK
-2034 STWSKAAPT
+2034 GDSSTWHKPAPT
-2043 MADLWSL
+2043 IADVWTL
-2050 FLDSDPA
+2050 FEESEPA

-2062 AALESICELEIFEDD
+2062 AALESLYELEIFETDV
-2077 TSKCMSLYDL
+2077 TKCTSLYEL

-2251 LLNDE
+2251 LLNE

>member
-41 LYEAMLHK
+41 LYQAMLNK
-49 ADTTVSLVTDDIN
+49 ADTSVELKTNDIN
-62 QMLPAITFGNTTL
+62 QTLPAITFGKTTL
-75 IPVVHG
+75 IPVVHSESAQG
-81 DSDKALSE
+81 LSE

-102 DGPLKDCVL
+102 DGPLKDCAL

-122 INSARDLGKNG
+122 INSARDLGKSA

-183 YDALD
+183 YDALE

-206 NWDDTDQ
+206 SWDDTDQ
-213 IDNRL
+213 IDKRL

-254 SNFGDDQNWEKLDF
+254 THFADGQNWEELDF

-275 RDNKENLLAFEDETI
+275 RDNKENLLSFESEI
-290 VGLGFIVR
+290 VTDIDFIAR

-308 EMPADKTEFK
+308 QMPEGKTDFK

-339 EPIVLDVNNR
+339 EQITLDVNNR
-349 SQKRSVAEISGFFN
+349 SQKRSIAEISGTFN

-390 QGSFYLDDLTDSF
+390 QGAFYLDDLADSF
-403 LLATHPKKQLI
+403 LLVPRKQLI
-414 TLQTNAGTLKIAE
+414 TLQTNAGVLQIAE
-427 HGELATVTQSNQT
+427 QGTPAKVTQSNQT
-440 FSVQDVQ
+440 FLVDQTQV
-447 IVDFSKFANETDSLT
+447 VDFAQFANETDTLT
-462 FAVQSGSYV
+462 FAVKSGSHV

-483 TLSLPLI
+483 TLSLPLV

-516 IDGKDLTP
+516 IDGKDLNP
-524 TGMRKYLLNWEA
+524 TGMRKNLLNWEA

-545 TQVANRPEVTL
+545 TQVAGRPEVTL
-556 DNIKNAFPELFA
+556 DNIESAFPDLFA
-568 AYDSLFNY
+568 AYQSLFDY
-576 LDEKKALISTC
+576 LDERKALISTC
-587 SWGSEFLGLVNSI
+587 SWGTEYLGLANKV
-600 VKCYLSEVEKLET
+600 VECYLAQVDKLET
-613 KLLLSPQALMLVN
+613 KSLLSPQANMLVN

-637 LTPLHPLTLAYFA
+637 ITPLHPLTLAYFS
-650 QLVTRT
+650 QLVTST
-656 SDENDNSFNSLP
+656 SDENDNSFNTLP
-668 KATIKR
+668 NATIKR

-681 PFIWHPTDGFAYNQ
+681 PFVWHATDGFAYNQ
-695 AVADNRMWCK
+695 AVPENRMWCK
-705 FVSNKKAAL
+705 LVSNKKAAL
-714 TYVRPLVRQKVS
+714 EYVRPLVRQKTS

-751 GNNTSLFLGLVDYL
+751 GSNTALFLGLVDYL
-765 KKKSLDEANRIHVN
+765 KKKSPDEANRIHVN
-779 IYDKELQRTYFD
+779 IYDKALQRTYFD

-796 PSYDELKNIAELGSE
+796 PSYDELKELAELGSE
-811 KDKADAIADMLKSR
+811 KDKADAIADMLKNR
-825 ITYSKFRLSEDDPI
+825 ITYSKFKLNAQEPT
-839 FKYAHV
+839 FNYAHI

-860 VLSEKTG
+860 VLTEKTG

-887 TTFGLNKLNVE
+887 TTFGLNKLDVD
-898 STSTLKLSSQFN
+898 STATLKLSSQFN

-919 QKYETN
+919 QKYETS
-925 NGLALKVAGKL
+925 NGLGLKVAGQL
-936 SELLDSVYENSV
+936 SELLEGVYENSV
-948 WTIII
+948 WTVII
-953 DPKVTLDFFKG
+953 DPKVTLEFFKG
-964 QKDTVLIHYSDNFT
+964 QKDAVLIHYSDNFT

-1000 QGVAGLTDE
+1000 QGIKGLIDE

-1035 IGAYKYVNCLL
+1035 VGAYKYVNCLL
-1046 HQSDITWVPMSV
+1046 HQSNITWVPMSV
-1058 AEMIRVA
+1058 AEMLRVA

-1091 DVLFVGFKGTNMY
+1091 DVLFVGFKGNNMY

-1116 THSKGIQQAKELK
+1116 THGKGIQQAKELK
-1129 RYLIENLFG
+1129 RYLVENLFG
-1138 RDDLAGHLYR
+1138 RNDLAGHLYR

-1165 KVYEGDYFS
+1165 KVYESDYFS
-1174 ELQNNREWWLQGDYQ
+1174 ELQSNREWWLQGDYQ
-1189 IADVENY
+1189 VADLADY

-1208 DFAKEEFMLEDNILQ
+1208 DFAKEEYTLEDDILQ

-1238 LQDLFKNIKVE
+1238 LQTLLFNIQSSE
-1249 YLSYIDQKYILNG
+1249 LCYIPEQYILEGDVVNKNSV
-1262 AITPIEVIFNKDTN
+1262 TPIK
-1276 DSSTDDINKPIEN
+1276 S
-1289 EENTTPKPANETL
+1289 
-1302 VNTKVV
+1302 V
-1308 EQEKQNPA
+1308 E
-1316 NQSLI
+1316 
-1321 STKIVEQEKP
+1321 
-1331 NSDALT
+1331 
-1337 DRGVEFLISKL
+1337 
-1348 NIKISN
+1348 
-1354 KIPKTISYNII
+1354 
-1365 KLLISDEVK
+1365 
-1374 SFEIDKIYNEHVAAY
+1374 
-1389 KDILSLA
+1389 
-1396 NKTDVLSYAKLKS
+1396 
-1409 KAKEE
+1409 
-1414 YKSNY
+1414 
-1419 VEQLKLISTELGV
+1419 
-1432 ESSPTEIKKKDI
+1432 
-1444 LPIINTVSVTEST
+1444 
-1457 NKYELSTFLSDTE
+1457 
-1470 EASGEFKF
+1470 
-1478 IIDRIKQAKGRTITI
+1478 
-1493 KELLALDESWFI
+1493 
-1505 RLHRVQLS
+1505 
-1513 HLRALQRLQKIYKE
+1513 
-1527 KLDFTNEPT
+1527 
-1536 QKIEPTTTVEQL
+1536 KIEPDKSKPVDE
-1548 NSHRQENK
+1548 
-1556 TLTPQTLVSDLVIPQ
+1556 
-1571 KCLLIIEI
+1571 LLP
-1579 LAKFYNKPLIVND
+1579 K
-1592 LLTISTDRL
+1592 
-1601 EWKSGVNREMIS
+1601 
-1613 EFKSFKKTILTA
+1613 
-1625 LNSLSHTA
+1625 
-1633 FNLFKSDDARDNNLV
+1633 V
-1648 AEHKTRK
+1648 AEEVAPTI
-1655 ADYLSDNQS
+1655 
-1664 NDSNQHVSMKIEPPL
+1664 V
-1679 KSVIESEAEPVVS
+1679 
-1692 NKIDNQ
+1692 
-1698 DIPVPLLKEQAD
+1698 
-1710 IPKEISVE
+1710 
-1718 IHEWAKTAYF
+1718 AK
-1728 DDPEMFNI
+1728 P
-1736 FVSEQNEGYL
+1736 
-1746 TLLRLNFDNV
+1746 
-1756 PNWSLEAIKD
+1756 
-1766 HAANKY
+1766 
-1772 AEDYAAQVREIK
+1772 
-1784 RQVKFFIEIDSLTLS
+1784 
-1799 RTPEQLREFKQQARE
+1799 TP
-1814 EYPGNYSEQL
+1814 
-1824 SFIKRQLDLS
+1824 
-1834 EKYSLPKKDDI
+1834 
-1845 SDEEKMETNL
+1845 T
-1855 LPTNLTANTQ
+1855 
-1865 IEASSSKIVTHSNTK
+1865 

-1887 GHVIQNNEP
+1887 GHVIKDNEP

-1933 YRNQHNNVDGKPI
+1933 YRNQHSNVDGKPI

-1956 YVDDKFIKVTNGKK
+1956 YVDDKFIDATNGKK

-2007 LGTKQQLKLRKLIG
+2007 LGQRQQLKLRRIIG
-2021 DAYDLAGIHKANK
+2021 EAYDLAGIDRANK
-2034 STWSKAAPT
+2034 STWSKPAPT

-2050 FLDSDPA
+2050 FIDSEPA

-2123 KPEVQGDFRQVTKL
+2123 KPQVQGDFRQVTKL

-2251 LLNDE
+2251 LLKDE

>member
-41 LYEAMLHK
+41 LYQATLNK
-49 ADTTVSLVTDDIN
+49 ADTSVALKTNDIN
-62 QMLPAITFGNTTL
+62 QTLPAITFGKTTL
-75 IPVVHG
+75 IPVVHSESAQG
-81 DSDKALSE
+81 LSE

-102 DGPLKDCVL
+102 DGPLKDCAL

-122 INSARDLGKNG
+122 INSARDLGKAG

-183 YDALD
+183 YDALE

-200 NDNTIV
+200 NDKTIV
-206 NWDDTDQ
+206 SWDDTDQ
-213 IDNRL
+213 IDKRL
-218 SQNHQLYGNI
+218 SQNHQLYSNI

-254 SNFGDDQNWEKLDF
+254 THFADGQNWEELDF

-275 RDNKENLLAFEDETI
+275 RDNKENLLSFESETI
-290 VGLGFIVR
+290 TDVDFIAR

-308 EMPADKTEFK
+308 QMPADKTDFK

-339 EPIVLDVNNR
+339 EEITLDVNNR
-349 SQKRSVAEISGFFN
+349 SQKRSIAEISGTFN

-390 QGSFYLDDLTDSF
+390 KGAFYLDDLADSF
-403 LLATHPKKQLI
+403 LLVPRKQLI
-414 TLQTNAGTLKIAE
+414 TLQTNAGVLQIAE
-427 HGELATVTQSNQT
+427 QGTPAKVTQSNQT
-440 FSVQDVQ
+440 FLVDQTQV
-447 IVDFSKFANETDSLT
+447 VDFAQFANETDTLT
-462 FAVQSGSYV
+462 FAVQSGSHV

-483 TLSLPLI
+483 TLSLPLV

-516 IDGKDLTP
+516 IDGKDLNP
-524 TGMRKYLLNWEA
+524 TGMRKNLLNWEA

-545 TQVANRPEVTL
+545 TQTAGRPEVTL
-556 DNIKNAFPELFA
+556 ENIESAFPDLFA
-568 AYDSLFNY
+568 TYSSLFDY
-576 LDEKKALISTC
+576 LDERKALISTC
-587 SWGSEFLGLVNSI
+587 SWGADFLSLTNKVVES
-600 VKCYLSEVEKLET
+600 YLAHIAKLET
-613 KLLLSPQALMLVN
+613 KSLLSPQSNMLVN
-626 IGIAEFDEQEY
+626 IGIAEFEEQEY
-637 LTPLHPLTLAYFA
+637 ITPLHPLTLAYFA
-650 QLVTRT
+650 QLVTRAC
-656 SDENDNSFNSLP
+656 DDNDSSFNTLP

-681 PFIWHPTDGFAYNQ
+681 PFVWHATDGFAYNQ

-705 FVSNKKAAL
+705 LVSNKKAAL
-714 TYVRPLVRQKVS
+714 EYVRPLVRQKTS

-738 GGKETVYINSINN
+738 GSKETVYINSINN
-751 GNNTSLFLGLVDYL
+751 GNNTALFLGLVDYL
-765 KKKSLDEANRIHVN
+765 KKKSPDEANRIHVN
-779 IYDKELQRTYFD
+779 IYDKSLQRTYFD

-796 PSYDELKNIAELGSE
+796 PSYDELKDLAELSSE
-811 KDKADAIADMLKSR
+811 KDKADAIADMLKNR
-825 ITYSKFRLSEDDPI
+825 ITYSKFKLNAQEPT
-839 FKYAHV
+839 FNYAHI

-860 VLSEKTG
+860 VLTEKTG

-887 TTFGLNKLNVE
+887 TTFGLNKLDVE
-898 STSTLKLSSQFN
+898 SKATLKLSSQFN

-919 QKYETN
+919 QKYETS
-925 NGLALKVAGKL
+925 NGLGLKVAGQL
-936 SELLDSVYENSV
+936 SELLDGVYENSV
-948 WTIII
+948 WTVII
-953 DPKVTLDFFKG
+953 DPKVTLEFFKG
-964 QKDTVLIHYSDNFT
+964 QKDAVLIHYSDNFT

-1000 QGVAGLTDE
+1000 QGIKGLIDE

-1058 AEMIRVA
+1058 AEMLRVA

-1076 FSRYSQNIKSGAISD
+1076 FSRYSQNVKSGAISD
-1091 DVLFVGFKGTNMY
+1091 DVLFVGFKGSNMY

-1116 THSKGIQQAKELK
+1116 THGKGIQQAKELK
-1129 RYLIENLFG
+1129 RYLVENLFG

-1165 KVYEGDYFS
+1165 KVYESDYFN
-1174 ELQNNREWWLQGDYQ
+1174 ELQSNREWWLQGDYQ
-1189 IADVENY
+1189 VADLADY

-1208 DFAKEEFMLEDNILQ
+1208 DFAKEEYTVEDDILQ

-1238 LQDLFKNIKVE
+1238 LQTLLSNIQSSE
-1249 YLSYIDQKYILNG
+1249 LCYIPEQYILEGEAVNKSSV
-1262 AITPIEVIFNKDTN
+1262 TPI
-1276 DSSTDDINKPIEN
+1276 KPIEKIDLDK
-1289 EENTTPKPANETL
+1289 PKP
-1302 VNTKVV
+1302 V
-1308 EQEKQNPA
+1308 
-1316 NQSLI
+1316 
-1321 STKIVEQEKP
+1321 
-1331 NSDALT
+1331 
-1337 DRGVEFLISKL
+1337 
-1348 NIKISN
+1348 
-1354 KIPKTISYNII
+1354 
-1365 KLLISDEVK
+1365 DEVLPK
-1374 SFEIDKIYNEHVAAY
+1374 VAEDAATS
-1389 KDILSLA
+1389 I
-1396 NKTDVLSYAKLKS
+1396 VAK
-1409 KAKEE
+1409 
-1414 YKSNY
+1414 
-1419 VEQLKLISTELGV
+1419 
-1432 ESSPTEIKKKDI
+1432 PT
-1444 LPIINTVSVTEST
+1444 ST
-1457 NKYELSTFLSDTE
+1457 N
-1470 EASGEFKF
+1470 
-1478 IIDRIKQAKGRTITI
+1478 
-1493 KELLALDESWFI
+1493 
-1505 RLHRVQLS
+1505 
-1513 HLRALQRLQKIYKE
+1513 
-1527 KLDFTNEPT
+1527 
-1536 QKIEPTTTVEQL
+1536 
-1548 NSHRQENK
+1548 
-1556 TLTPQTLVSDLVIPQ
+1556 
-1571 KCLLIIEI
+1571 
-1579 LAKFYNKPLIVND
+1579 
-1592 LLTISTDRL
+1592 
-1601 EWKSGVNREMIS
+1601 
-1613 EFKSFKKTILTA
+1613 
-1625 LNSLSHTA
+1625 
-1633 FNLFKSDDARDNNLV
+1633 
-1648 AEHKTRK
+1648 
-1655 ADYLSDNQS
+1655 
-1664 NDSNQHVSMKIEPPL
+1664 
-1679 KSVIESEAEPVVS
+1679 
-1692 NKIDNQ
+1692 
-1698 DIPVPLLKEQAD
+1698 
-1710 IPKEISVE
+1710 
-1718 IHEWAKTAYF
+1718 
-1728 DDPEMFNI
+1728 
-1736 FVSEQNEGYL
+1736 
-1746 TLLRLNFDNV
+1746 
-1756 PNWSLEAIKD
+1756 
-1766 HAANKY
+1766 
-1772 AEDYAAQVREIK
+1772 
-1784 RQVKFFIEIDSLTLS
+1784 
-1799 RTPEQLREFKQQARE
+1799 
-1814 EYPGNYSEQL
+1814 
-1824 SFIKRQLDLS
+1824 
-1834 EKYSLPKKDDI
+1834 
-1845 SDEEKMETNL
+1845 
-1855 LPTNLTANTQ
+1855 
-1865 IEASSSKIVTHSNTK
+1865 
-1880 DSLKVLV
+1880 SLKVLV

-1956 YVDDKFIKVTNGKK
+1956 YIDDKFINATNAKK
-1970 FNLHKL
+1970 YKLFKL

-1986 TPMLPVHTARGFSE
+1986 TPMLPIHTAAGFSQ
-2000 TMGKAFN
+2000 TMSKAYG
-2007 LGTKQQLKLRKLIG
+2007 LGPKQQLKLENIIL
-2021 DAYDLAGIHKANK
+2021 DAYNLAGISSENP
-2034 STWSKAAPT
+2034 STWTKPAPT
-2043 MADLWSL
+2043 IEDIWQL
-2050 FLDSDPA
+2050 FLNQEKVE

-2062 AALESICELEIFEDD
+2062 AALSKLARFKIFEDQPEKM
-2077 TSKCMSLYDL
+2077 TSLYEL
-2087 VDGITVVELAGYP
+2087 IDGITVIELAGYP
-2100 GEIQNLVVALTLDL
+2100 SEIQNLIVALTLDL

>member
-41 LYEAMLHK
+41 LYQAMLNK
-49 ADTTVSLVTDDIN
+49 ADTRVELKTNDIN
-62 QMLPAITFGNTTL
+62 QTLPAITFGKTTL
-75 IPVVHG
+75 IPVVHSESEKG
-81 DSDKALSE
+81 LSE

-102 DGPLKDCVL
+102 DGPLKDCAL

-122 INSARDLGKNG
+122 INSARDLGKAG
-133 EVWHPSTIKKSLSEL
+133 EVWHPSIIKKSLSEL

-176 MFGFTEL
+176 MFGFAEL
-183 YDALD
+183 YDALE
-188 DGIIQFSELGLF
+188 DGVIQFSELGLF

-206 NWDDTDQ
+206 CWDDTDQ
-213 IDNRL
+213 IDKRL

-243 GDLDLSEKFVN
+243 GDLELSEKFVN
-254 SNFGDDQNWEKLDF
+254 THFADGQNWEELDF

-275 RDNKENLLAFEDETI
+275 RDNKENLLSFESEI
-290 VGLGFIVR
+290 VTDIDFIAR

-308 EMPADKTEFK
+308 QMPADKTYFK

-339 EPIVLDVNNR
+339 EEITLDVNNR
-349 SQKRSVAEISGFFN
+349 SQKRSIAEISGTFN
-363 NQPLYFSVDFKRE
+363 NKPLYFSVDFKRE

-390 QGSFYLDDLTDSF
+390 QGAFYLDDLADSF
-403 LLATHPKKQLI
+403 LLVPRKQLI
-414 TLQTNAGTLKIAE
+414 TLQTNAGVLQIAE
-427 HGELATVTQSNQT
+427 QGTPAKVTQSNQT
-440 FSVQDVQ
+440 FLVDQTQV
-447 IVDFSKFANETDSLT
+447 VDFAQFANETDSLT
-462 FAVQSGSYV
+462 FAVQSGAHV

-483 TLSLPLI
+483 TLSLPLV
-490 LDTNL
+490 LDSNL
-495 FNRLYNDNFNGL
+495 FNRLYNDSFNGL

-516 IDGKDLTP
+516 IDGKDLNP
-524 TGMRKYLLNWEA
+524 TGMRKNLLNWEA

-545 TQVANRPEVTL
+545 TQTAGRPEVTL
-556 DNIKNAFPELFA
+556 DNIESAFPDLFV
-568 AYDSLFNY
+568 AYQSLFDY
-576 LDEKKALISTC
+576 LDERKALISSC
-587 SWGSEFLGLVNSI
+587 SWGTEFLGLANKV
-600 VKCYLSEVEKLET
+600 VECYLAQVDKLET
-613 KLLLSPQALMLVN
+613 KSLLSPQANMLVN

-637 LTPLHPLTLAYFA
+637 ITPLHPLTLAYFS
-650 QLVTRT
+650 QLVTSA
-656 SDENDNSFNSLP
+656 SDENDNSFNTLP

-681 PFIWHPTDGFAYNQ
+681 PFVWHATDGFAYNQ
-695 AVADNRMWCK
+695 AVPENRMWCK
-705 FVSNKKAAL
+705 LVSNKKAAL
-714 TYVRPLVRQKVS
+714 EYVRPLVRQKTS

-738 GGKETVYINSINN
+738 GSKETVYINSINN
-751 GNNTSLFLGLVDYL
+751 GNNTALFLGLVDYL
-765 KKKSLDEANRIHVN
+765 KKKSPDEANRIHVN
-779 IYDKELQRTYFD
+779 IYDKALQRTYFD

-796 PSYDELKNIAELGSE
+796 PSYDELKELAELGSE
-811 KDKADAIADMLKSR
+811 KDKADAIADMLKNR
-825 ITYSKFRLSEDDPI
+825 ITYSKFKLNSQEPT
-839 FKYAHV
+839 FNYAHI

-860 VLSEKTG
+860 VLTEKTG

-887 TTFGLNKLNVE
+887 TTFGLNKLDVN
-898 STSTLKLSSQFN
+898 STATLKLSSQFN

-919 QKYETN
+919 QKYETS
-925 NGLALKVAGKL
+925 NGLGLKVAGQL
-936 SELLDSVYENSV
+936 SELLEGVYENSV
-948 WTIII
+948 WTVII
-953 DPKVTLDFFKG
+953 DPKVTLEFFKG
-964 QKDTVLIHYSDNFT
+964 QKDAVLIHYSDNFT

-1000 QGVAGLTDE
+1000 QGIKGLIDE

-1058 AEMIRVA
+1058 AEMLRVA

-1091 DVLFVGFKGTNMY
+1091 DVLFVGFKGSNMY

-1116 THSKGIQQAKELK
+1116 THGKGIQQAKELK
-1129 RYLIENLFG
+1129 RYLVENLFG

-1165 KVYEGDYFS
+1165 KVYESDYFN
-1174 ELQNNREWWLQGDYQ
+1174 ELQINREWWLQGDYQ
-1189 IADVENY
+1189 VADIADY

-1208 DFAKEEFMLEDNILQ
+1208 DFAKEEYTVDDDILQ

-1238 LQDLFKNIKVE
+1238 LQTLLSNIQSSE
-1249 YLSYIDQKYILNG
+1249 LCYIPEQYILEGEAVNKSSV
-1262 AITPIEVIFNKDTN
+1262 TPI
-1276 DSSTDDINKPIEN
+1276 KPIEKIDPDK
-1289 EENTTPKPANETL
+1289 PKP
-1302 VNTKVV
+1302 V
-1308 EQEKQNPA
+1308 
-1316 NQSLI
+1316 
-1321 STKIVEQEKP
+1321 
-1331 NSDALT
+1331 
-1337 DRGVEFLISKL
+1337 
-1348 NIKISN
+1348 
-1354 KIPKTISYNII
+1354 
-1365 KLLISDEVK
+1365 DE
-1374 SFEIDKIYNEHVAAY
+1374 
-1389 KDILSLA
+1389 
-1396 NKTDVLSYAKLKS
+1396 
-1409 KAKEE
+1409 
-1414 YKSNY
+1414 
-1419 VEQLKLISTELGV
+1419 
-1432 ESSPTEIKKKDI
+1432 
-1444 LPIINTVSVTEST
+1444 
-1457 NKYELSTFLSDTE
+1457 
-1470 EASGEFKF
+1470 
-1478 IIDRIKQAKGRTITI
+1478 
-1493 KELLALDESWFI
+1493 
-1505 RLHRVQLS
+1505 
-1513 HLRALQRLQKIYKE
+1513 
-1527 KLDFTNEPT
+1527 
-1536 QKIEPTTTVEQL
+1536 
-1548 NSHRQENK
+1548 
-1556 TLTPQTLVSDLVIPQ
+1556 
-1571 KCLLIIEI
+1571 
-1579 LAKFYNKPLIVND
+1579 
-1592 LLTISTDRL
+1592 
-1601 EWKSGVNREMIS
+1601 
-1613 EFKSFKKTILTA
+1613 
-1625 LNSLSHTA
+1625 
-1633 FNLFKSDDARDNNLV
+1633 
-1648 AEHKTRK
+1648 
-1655 ADYLSDNQS
+1655 
-1664 NDSNQHVSMKIEPPL
+1664 
-1679 KSVIESEAEPVVS
+1679 
-1692 NKIDNQ
+1692 
-1698 DIPVPLLKEQAD
+1698 
-1710 IPKEISVE
+1710 
-1718 IHEWAKTAYF
+1718 
-1728 DDPEMFNI
+1728 
-1736 FVSEQNEGYL
+1736 
-1746 TLLRLNFDNV
+1746 
-1756 PNWSLEAIKD
+1756 
-1766 HAANKY
+1766 
-1772 AEDYAAQVREIK
+1772 
-1784 RQVKFFIEIDSLTLS
+1784 
-1799 RTPEQLREFKQQARE
+1799 
-1814 EYPGNYSEQL
+1814 
-1824 SFIKRQLDLS
+1824 
-1834 EKYSLPKKDDI
+1834 SLPKVA
-1845 SDEEKMETNL
+1845 EEAAPNIVAK
-1855 LPTNLTANTQ
+1855 PTST
-1865 IEASSSKIVTHSNTK
+1865 

-1887 GHVIQNNEP
+1887 GHVMQNNEP

-1956 YVDDKFIKVTNGKK
+1956 YVDDKFIDATNGKK

-2050 FLDSDPA
+2050 FLDSEPA

-2251 LLNDE
+2251 LLNDA

>member
-11 VEHFCQWAT
+11 VEHFCQWAA

-41 LYEAMLHK
+41 LYQAMLNK
-49 ADTTVSLVTDDIN
+49 ADTRVELKTNDIN
-62 QMLPAITFGNTTL
+62 QTLPAITFGKTTL
-75 IPVVHG
+75 IPVVHSESEKG
-81 DSDKALSE
+81 LSE
-89 NFISHLRDLVSAQ
+89 NFISHLRDLVSTQ
-102 DGPLKDCVL
+102 DGPLKDCAL

-122 INSARDLGKNG
+122 INSARDLGKAG

-176 MFGFTEL
+176 MFGFAEL
-183 YDALD
+183 YDALE
-188 DGIIQFSELGLF
+188 DGVIQFSELGLF

-206 NWDDTDQ
+206 SWDDTDQ
-213 IDNRL
+213 IDKRL

-243 GDLDLSEKFVN
+243 GDLELSEKFVN
-254 SNFGDDQNWEKLDF
+254 THFADGQNWEELDF

-275 RDNKENLLAFEDETI
+275 RDNKENLLSFESEI
-290 VGLGFIVR
+290 VTDIDFIAR
-298 ENKKERHLII
+298 KNKKERHLII
-308 EMPADKTEFK
+308 QMPEGKSDFK

-339 EPIVLDVNNR
+339 EEITLDVNNR
-349 SQKRSVAEISGFFN
+349 SQKRSIAEISGTFN

-390 QGSFYLDDLTDSF
+390 QGAFYLDDLADSF
-403 LLATHPKKQLI
+403 LLVPRKQLI
-414 TLQTNAGTLKIAE
+414 TLQTNAGVLQIAE
-427 HGELATVTQSNQT
+427 QGTPAKVTQSNQT
-440 FSVQDVQ
+440 FLVNQTQV
-447 IVDFSKFANETDSLT
+447 VDFAQFANETDTLT
-462 FAVQSGSYV
+462 FAVQSGAHV

-483 TLSLPLI
+483 TLSLPLV

-516 IDGKDLTP
+516 IDGKDLNP
-524 TGMRKYLLNWEA
+524 TGMRKNLLNWEV
-536 KLQDERILA
+536 KLQDGRILA
-545 TQVANRPEVTL
+545 TQVAGRPEVTL
-556 DNIKNAFPELFA
+556 GNIENVFPDLFA
-568 AYDSLFNY
+568 AYESLFDY
-576 LDEKKALISTC
+576 LDERKALISTC
-587 SWGSEFLGLVNSI
+587 SWGADFLGLANRV
-600 VKCYLSEVEKLET
+600 VECYLAEIDKLET
-613 KLLLSPQALMLVN
+613 KSLLSPQANMLVN
-626 IGIAEFDEQEY
+626 IGIAEFEDQEY
-637 LTPLHPLTLAYFA
+637 ITPLHPLTLAYFA
-650 QLVTRT
+650 QLVVRA
-656 SDENDNSFNSLP
+656 SDENDNSFNTLP

-681 PFIWHPTDGFAYNQ
+681 PFVWHATDGFAYNQ
-695 AVADNRMWCK
+695 AVPENRMWCK
-705 FVSNKKAAL
+705 LVSNKKAAL
-714 TYVRPLVRQKVS
+714 EYVRPLVRQKTS

-738 GGKETVYINSINN
+738 GSKETVYINSINN
-751 GNNTSLFLGLVDYL
+751 GSNTALFLGLVDYL
-765 KKKSLDEANRIHVN
+765 KKKSPDEANRIHVN
-779 IYDKELQRTYFD
+779 IYDKALQRTYFD

-796 PSYDELKNIAELGSE
+796 PSYDELKDIADLGSE
-811 KDKADAIADMLKSR
+811 KDKADAIADMLKNR
-825 ITYSKFRLSEDDPI
+825 ITYSKFKLNAQEPT
-839 FKYAHV
+839 FNYAHI

-860 VLSEKTG
+860 VLTEKTG

-887 TTFGLNKLNVE
+887 TTFGLNKLDVD
-898 STSTLKLSSQFN
+898 STATLKLSSQFN

-919 QKYETN
+919 QKYETS
-925 NGLALKVAGKL
+925 NGLGLKVAGQL
-936 SELLDSVYENSV
+936 SELLEGVYENSV
-948 WTIII
+948 WTVII
-953 DPKVTLDFFKG
+953 DPKVTLEFFKG
-964 QKDTVLIHYSDNFT
+964 QKDAVLIHYSDNFT

-1000 QGVAGLTDE
+1000 QGIKGLIDE

-1058 AEMIRVA
+1058 AEMLRVA

-1091 DVLFVGFKGTNMY
+1091 DVLFVGFKGSNMY

-1116 THSKGIQQAKELK
+1116 THGKGIQQAKELK
-1129 RYLIENLFG
+1129 RYLVENLFG

-1165 KVYEGDYFS
+1165 KVYENDYFN

-1189 IADVENY
+1189 VADLADY

-1208 DFAKEEFMLEDNILQ
+1208 DFAKEEYTVEDDILQ

-1238 LQDLFKNIKVE
+1238 LQ
-1249 YLSYIDQKYILNG
+1249 
-1262 AITPIEVIFNKDTN
+1262 
-1276 DSSTDDINKPIEN
+1276 
-1289 EENTTPKPANETL
+1289 
-1302 VNTKVV
+1302 
-1308 EQEKQNPA
+1308 
-1316 NQSLI
+1316 
-1321 STKIVEQEKP
+1321 
-1331 NSDALT
+1331 
-1337 DRGVEFLISKL
+1337 
-1348 NIKISN
+1348 
-1354 KIPKTISYNII
+1354 
-1365 KLLISDEVK
+1365 
-1374 SFEIDKIYNEHVAAY
+1374 
-1389 KDILSLA
+1389 
-1396 NKTDVLSYAKLKS
+1396 
-1409 KAKEE
+1409 
-1414 YKSNY
+1414 
-1419 VEQLKLISTELGV
+1419 
-1432 ESSPTEIKKKDI
+1432 
-1444 LPIINTVSVTEST
+1444 
-1457 NKYELSTFLSDTE
+1457 
-1470 EASGEFKF
+1470 
-1478 IIDRIKQAKGRTITI
+1478 
-1493 KELLALDESWFI
+1493 
-1505 RLHRVQLS
+1505 
-1513 HLRALQRLQKIYKE
+1513 
-1527 KLDFTNEPT
+1527 
-1536 QKIEPTTTVEQL
+1536 
-1548 NSHRQENK
+1548 
-1556 TLTPQTLVSDLVIPQ
+1556 
-1571 KCLLIIEI
+1571 
-1579 LAKFYNKPLIVND
+1579 
-1592 LLTISTDRL
+1592 
-1601 EWKSGVNREMIS
+1601 
-1613 EFKSFKKTILTA
+1613 
-1625 LNSLSHTA
+1625 
-1633 FNLFKSDDARDNNLV
+1633 
-1648 AEHKTRK
+1648 
-1655 ADYLSDNQS
+1655 
-1664 NDSNQHVSMKIEPPL
+1664 
-1679 KSVIESEAEPVVS
+1679 
-1692 NKIDNQ
+1692 
-1698 DIPVPLLKEQAD
+1698 
-1710 IPKEISVE
+1710 
-1718 IHEWAKTAYF
+1718 
-1728 DDPEMFNI
+1728 
-1736 FVSEQNEGYL
+1736 
-1746 TLLRLNFDNV
+1746 TLLRNIQSSELCY
-1756 PNWSLEAIKD
+1756 I
-1766 HAANKY
+1766 
-1772 AEDYAAQVREIK
+1772 
-1784 RQVKFFIEIDSLTLS
+1784 
-1799 RTPEQLREFKQQARE
+1799 PEQYILEGEAVNKSSVT
-1814 EYPGNYSEQL
+1814 P
-1824 SFIKRQLDLS
+1824 IKPV
-1834 EKYSLPKKDDI
+1834 EKIDPDKPKPVDEPLPKVA
-1845 SDEEKMETNL
+1845 EEAAPNIVAK
-1855 LPTNLTANTQ
+1855 PTST
-1865 IEASSSKIVTHSNTK
+1865 

-1887 GHVIQNNEP
+1887 GHVMQNNEP

-1933 YRNQHNNVDGKPI
+1933 YRNQHNNVDGKSI

-1956 YVDDKFIKVTNGKK
+1956 YVDDKFIDATNGKK

-2007 LGTKQQLKLRKLIG
+2007 LGQRQQLKLRRIIG
-2021 DAYDLAGIHKANK
+2021 EAYDLAGIDRANK
-2034 STWSKAAPT
+2034 STWSKPAPT
-2043 MADLWSL
+2043 MADIWSL
-2050 FLDSDPA
+2050 FLDSEPA

-2077 TSKCMSLYDL
+2077 TTKCMSLYDL

-2180 SENDYSA
+2180 NENDYSA

-2251 LLNDE
+2251 LLNDA

>member
-41 LYEAMLHK
+41 LYQAMLNK
-49 ADTTVSLVTDDIN
+49 ADTSVVIKTSDIN
-62 QMLPAITFGNTTL
+62 QTLPAITFGKTTL
-75 IPVVHG
+75 IPVVHSESEKG
-81 DSDKALSE
+81 LSE
-89 NFISHLRDLVSAQ
+89 NFISHLRDLVSTQ
-102 DGPLKDCVL
+102 DGPLKDCAL

-122 INSARDLGKNG
+122 INSARDLGKSG

-183 YDALD
+183 YDALE

-206 NWDDTDQ
+206 SWDDTDQ
-213 IDNRL
+213 IDKRL

-254 SNFGDDQNWEKLDF
+254 THFADGQNWEELDF

-275 RDNKENLLAFEDETI
+275 RDNKENLLSFESETI
-290 VGLGFIVR
+290 TDVDFIAR

-308 EMPADKTEFK
+308 QMPDGKTDFK

-339 EPIVLDVNNR
+339 EEITLDVNNR
-349 SQKRSVAEISGFFN
+349 SQKRSIAEISGTFN
-363 NQPLYFSVDFKRE
+363 NKPLYFSVDFKRE

-390 QGSFYLDDLTDSF
+390 QGAFYLDDLADSF
-403 LLATHPKKQLI
+403 LLVPRKQLI
-414 TLQTNAGTLKIAE
+414 TLQTNAGVLQIAE
-427 HGELATVTQSNQT
+427 LGTPAKVTQSNQT
-440 FSVQDVQ
+440 FLVNQTQV
-447 IVDFSKFANETDSLT
+447 VDFAQFANETDTLT
-462 FAVQSGSYV
+462 FAVQSGAHV

-483 TLSLPLI
+483 TLSLPLV

-516 IDGKDLTP
+516 IDGKDLNP
-524 TGMRKYLLNWEA
+524 KGMRKNLLNWEA

-545 TQVANRPEVTL
+545 TQAAGRPEVTL
-556 DNIKNAFPELFA
+556 DNIESAFPDLFA
-568 AYDSLFNY
+568 AYQSLFDY
-576 LDEKKALISTC
+576 LDERKALISTC
-587 SWGSEFLGLVNSI
+587 SWGSDFLGLANRVVES
-600 VKCYLSEVEKLET
+600 YLAQVDKLET
-613 KLLLSPQALMLVN
+613 KSLLSPQANILVN
-626 IGIAEFDEQEY
+626 IGIAEFEEQEY
-637 LTPLHPLTLAYFA
+637 ITPLHPLTLAYFA
-650 QLVTRT
+650 QLVVRA
-656 SDENDNSFNSLP
+656 SDENDSSFNTIP

-674 LNAEGLL
+674 LNSEGLL
-681 PFIWHPTDGFAYNQ
+681 PFVWHATDGFAYNQ
-695 AVADNRMWCK
+695 AVPDNRMWCK
-705 FVSNKKAAL
+705 LVSNKKAAL
-714 TYVRPLVRQKVS
+714 EYVRPLVRQKTS

-738 GGKETVYINSINN
+738 GSKETVYINSINN
-751 GNNTSLFLGLVDYL
+751 GSNTALFLGLVDYL
-765 KKKSLDEANRIHVN
+765 KQKSPDEANRIHVN
-779 IYDKELQRTYFD
+779 IYDKALQRTYFD

-796 PSYDELKNIAELGSE
+796 PSYDELKELADLGSE
-811 KDKADAIADMLKSR
+811 KDKADAIADMLKNR
-825 ITYSKFRLSEDDPI
+825 ITYSKFKLNKQEPT
-839 FKYAHV
+839 FNYAHI

-860 VLSEKTG
+860 VLTEKTG

-887 TTFGLNKLNVE
+887 TTFGLNKLDVD
-898 STSTLKLSSQFN
+898 STATLKLSSQFN

-919 QKYETN
+919 QKYETS
-925 NGLALKVAGKL
+925 NGLGLKVAGQL
-936 SELLDSVYENSV
+936 SELLDGVYENSV
-948 WTIII
+948 WTVII
-953 DPKVTLDFFKG
+953 DPKVTLEFFKG
-964 QKDTVLIHYSDNFT
+964 QKDAVLIHYSDNFT

-1000 QGVAGLTDE
+1000 QGIKGLIDE

-1058 AEMIRVA
+1058 AEMLRVA

-1076 FSRYSQNIKSGAISD
+1076 FSRYSQNINSGAISD
-1091 DVLFVGFKGTNMY
+1091 DVLFVGFKGSNMY

-1116 THSKGIQQAKELK
+1116 THGKGIQQAKELK
-1129 RYLIENLFG
+1129 RYLVENLFG

-1165 KVYEGDYFS
+1165 KVYQSDYFN

-1189 IADVENY
+1189 VADLADY

-1208 DFAKEEFMLEDNILQ
+1208 DFAKEEYTVEDDILQ

-1238 LQDLFKNIKVE
+1238 LQTLLSNIQSSE
-1249 YLSYIDQKYILNG
+1249 LCYIPEQYILEG
-1262 AITPIEVIFNKDTN
+1262 EAVIKECVTPI
-1276 DSSTDDINKPIEN
+1276 KPIEKVDPDAAKTVDDPLPKVA
-1289 EENTTPKPANETL
+1289 EEAASSIVAKPA
-1302 VNTKVV
+1302 
-1308 EQEKQNPA
+1308 
-1316 NQSLI
+1316 
-1321 STKIVEQEKP
+1321 
-1331 NSDALT
+1331 
-1337 DRGVEFLISKL
+1337 
-1348 NIKISN
+1348 
-1354 KIPKTISYNII
+1354 
-1365 KLLISDEVK
+1365 
-1374 SFEIDKIYNEHVAAY
+1374 
-1389 KDILSLA
+1389 
-1396 NKTDVLSYAKLKS
+1396 
-1409 KAKEE
+1409 
-1414 YKSNY
+1414 
-1419 VEQLKLISTELGV
+1419 
-1432 ESSPTEIKKKDI
+1432 
-1444 LPIINTVSVTEST
+1444 
-1457 NKYELSTFLSDTE
+1457 
-1470 EASGEFKF
+1470 
-1478 IIDRIKQAKGRTITI
+1478 
-1493 KELLALDESWFI
+1493 
-1505 RLHRVQLS
+1505 
-1513 HLRALQRLQKIYKE
+1513 
-1527 KLDFTNEPT
+1527 
-1536 QKIEPTTTVEQL
+1536 
-1548 NSHRQENK
+1548 
-1556 TLTPQTLVSDLVIPQ
+1556 
-1571 KCLLIIEI
+1571 
-1579 LAKFYNKPLIVND
+1579 
-1592 LLTISTDRL
+1592 STD
-1601 EWKSGVNREMIS
+1601 
-1613 EFKSFKKTILTA
+1613 
-1625 LNSLSHTA
+1625 
-1633 FNLFKSDDARDNNLV
+1633 
-1648 AEHKTRK
+1648 
-1655 ADYLSDNQS
+1655 
-1664 NDSNQHVSMKIEPPL
+1664 P
-1679 KSVIESEAEPVVS
+1679 
-1692 NKIDNQ
+1692 
-1698 DIPVPLLKEQAD
+1698 
-1710 IPKEISVE
+1710 
-1718 IHEWAKTAYF
+1718 
-1728 DDPEMFNI
+1728 
-1736 FVSEQNEGYL
+1736 
-1746 TLLRLNFDNV
+1746 
-1756 PNWSLEAIKD
+1756 
-1766 HAANKY
+1766 
-1772 AEDYAAQVREIK
+1772 
-1784 RQVKFFIEIDSLTLS
+1784 
-1799 RTPEQLREFKQQARE
+1799 
-1814 EYPGNYSEQL
+1814 
-1824 SFIKRQLDLS
+1824 
-1834 EKYSLPKKDDI
+1834 
-1845 SDEEKMETNL
+1845 
-1855 LPTNLTANTQ
+1855 
-1865 IEASSSKIVTHSNTK
+1865 
-1880 DSLKVLV
+1880 LKVLV
-1887 GHVIQNNEP
+1887 GHVMQNNEP

-1956 YVDDKFIKVTNGKK
+1956 YVDDKFIDATNGKK

-2034 STWSKAAPT
+2034 STWGKAAPT

-2050 FLDSDPA
+2050 FLDSEPA

-2077 TSKCMSLYDL
+2077 TSKCMSLYEL

-2123 KPEVQGDFRQVTKL
+2123 KPEVQGNFRQVTKL

-2198 QIKTQDIKG
+2198 QIKNQDIKG

-2251 LLNDE
+2251 LLSDE

>member
-41 LYEAMLHK
+41 LYEAMLNQ
-49 ADTTVSLVTDDIN
+49 ADTSILLKTSDID
-62 QMLPAITFGNTTL
+62 QTLPAITFSNTTL

-81 DSDKALSE
+81 DSDKGLSE

-102 DGPLKDCVL
+102 DGLLKDCAL

-122 INSARDLGKNG
+122 INSARDLGKAG

-148 ISSISGTDKV
+148 ISSISGTDKL

-176 MFGFTEL
+176 MFGFSEL
-183 YDALD
+183 YDALE
-188 DGIIQFSELGLF
+188 DGVIQFSELGLF

-206 NWDDTDQ
+206 SWDDTDQ
-213 IDNRL
+213 IDKRL

-228 SEIVEK
+228 SEIVEN

-254 SNFGDDQNWEKLDF
+254 AHFADGKNWEELDF

-275 RDNKENLLAFEDETI
+275 RDNKENLLSFESETI
-290 VGLGFIVR
+290 ADINFIAR

-308 EMPADKTEFK
+308 QMPTGKTDFK

-339 EPIVLDVNNR
+339 EPITLDVNNR
-349 SQKRSVAEISGFFN
+349 SQKRSVAEISGTFN
-363 NQPLYFSVDFKRE
+363 NQTLYFSVNFQRE

-390 QGSFYLDDLTDSF
+390 QGAFYLDDLADSF

-427 HGELATVTQSNQT
+427 QGQLATVTQSNQT
-440 FSVQDVQ
+440 FSVLDIQT
-447 IVDFSKFANETDSLT
+447 VDFAQFANETDSLT
-462 FAVQSGSYV
+462 FAVQSGSHV

-483 TLSLPLI
+483 SLSLPLV
-490 LDTNL
+490 LDQNL

-516 IDGKDLTP
+516 IDGKDLNP
-524 TGMRKYLLNWEA
+524 TGMRRNLLIWEA

-545 TQVANRPEVTL
+545 TQVAGRPEVTL
-556 DNIKNAFPELFA
+556 ENIKSAFPDLFE
-568 AYDSLFNY
+568 AYQSLFDY
-576 LDEKKALISTC
+576 LDKRKALISTC
-587 SWGSEFLGLVNSI
+587 SWGTEFLGLANKVAKS
-600 VKCYLSEVEKLET
+600 YLAQVDKLET
-613 KLLLSPQALMLVN
+613 KSLLSPQASMLVN
-626 IGIAEFDEQEY
+626 IGIAEFAEQEY
-637 LTPLHPLTLAYFA
+637 ITPLHPLTLAYFA
-650 QLVTRT
+650 QLVARA
-656 SDENDNSFNSLP
+656 SDENDSSFNTLP

-681 PFIWHPTDGFAYNQ
+681 PFVWHATDGFAYNQ
-695 AVADNRMWCK
+695 AVPDNRMWCK
-705 FVSNKKAAL
+705 LVSNKKAAL
-714 TYVRPLVRQKVS
+714 EFVRPLVRQKTS

-738 GGKETVYINSINN
+738 GSKETVYINSINN
-751 GNNTSLFLGLVDYL
+751 GSNTALFLGLVDYL
-765 KKKSLDEANRIHVN
+765 KKKSPDEANRIHVN

-796 PSYDELKNIAELGSE
+796 PSYDELKGIAELVSE
-811 KDKADAIADMLKSR
+811 KDKADTIADMLKNR
-825 ITYSKFRLSEDDPI
+825 ITYSKFKLNAQEPTFD
-839 FKYAHV
+839 YAHI

-860 VLSEKTG
+860 VLTEKTG

-876 ETAYQEQNTYF
+876 ETAYQEQSTYF
-887 TTFGLNKLNVE
+887 TTFGLNKLDVD
-898 STSTLKLSSQFN
+898 STDILKLSSQFN

-919 QKYETN
+919 QKYETS
-925 NGLALKVAGKL
+925 NGLGLKVAGQL
-936 SELLDSVYENSV
+936 SELLEGVYENSV
-948 WTIII
+948 WTVII
-953 DPKVTLDFFKG
+953 DPKVTLEFFKG
-964 QKDTVLIHYSDNFT
+964 QKDAVLIHYSDNFT

-1000 QGVAGLTDE
+1000 QGIKGLIDE

-1046 HQSDITWVPMSV
+1046 HQSNITWVPMSV
-1058 AEMIRVA
+1058 AEMLRVA

-1091 DVLFVGFKGTNMY
+1091 DVLFVGFKGSNMY

-1129 RYLIENLFG
+1129 RYLVENLFG

-1165 KVYEGDYFS
+1165 KVYESDYFN

-1189 IADVENY
+1189 VADLADY

-1208 DFAKEEFMLEDNILQ
+1208 DFAKEEYTLEDDILQ

-1238 LQDLFKNIKVE
+1238 LQTLFNNIQSSE
-1249 YLSYIDQKYILNG
+1249 LCYIPEQYILEGEAVNKSNVS
-1262 AITPIEVIFNKDTN
+1262 PI
-1276 DSSTDDINKPIEN
+1276 KPVEKVDPDKPKSVDEFLPRVAEKVAPTIVA
-1289 EENTTPKPANETL
+1289 KPA
-1302 VNTKVV
+1302 
-1308 EQEKQNPA
+1308 
-1316 NQSLI
+1316 
-1321 STKIVEQEKP
+1321 
-1331 NSDALT
+1331 
-1337 DRGVEFLISKL
+1337 
-1348 NIKISN
+1348 SN
-1354 KIPKTISYNII
+1354 
-1365 KLLISDEVK
+1365 
-1374 SFEIDKIYNEHVAAY
+1374 
-1389 KDILSLA
+1389 
-1396 NKTDVLSYAKLKS
+1396 
-1409 KAKEE
+1409 
-1414 YKSNY
+1414 
-1419 VEQLKLISTELGV
+1419 
-1432 ESSPTEIKKKDI
+1432 
-1444 LPIINTVSVTEST
+1444 
-1457 NKYELSTFLSDTE
+1457 
-1470 EASGEFKF
+1470 
-1478 IIDRIKQAKGRTITI
+1478 
-1493 KELLALDESWFI
+1493 
-1505 RLHRVQLS
+1505 
-1513 HLRALQRLQKIYKE
+1513 
-1527 KLDFTNEPT
+1527 
-1536 QKIEPTTTVEQL
+1536 
-1548 NSHRQENK
+1548 
-1556 TLTPQTLVSDLVIPQ
+1556 
-1571 KCLLIIEI
+1571 
-1579 LAKFYNKPLIVND
+1579 
-1592 LLTISTDRL
+1592 
-1601 EWKSGVNREMIS
+1601 
-1613 EFKSFKKTILTA
+1613 
-1625 LNSLSHTA
+1625 
-1633 FNLFKSDDARDNNLV
+1633 
-1648 AEHKTRK
+1648 
-1655 ADYLSDNQS
+1655 
-1664 NDSNQHVSMKIEPPL
+1664 
-1679 KSVIESEAEPVVS
+1679 
-1692 NKIDNQ
+1692 
-1698 DIPVPLLKEQAD
+1698 
-1710 IPKEISVE
+1710 
-1718 IHEWAKTAYF
+1718 
-1728 DDPEMFNI
+1728 
-1736 FVSEQNEGYL
+1736 
-1746 TLLRLNFDNV
+1746 
-1756 PNWSLEAIKD
+1756 
-1766 HAANKY
+1766 
-1772 AEDYAAQVREIK
+1772 
-1784 RQVKFFIEIDSLTLS
+1784 
-1799 RTPEQLREFKQQARE
+1799 
-1814 EYPGNYSEQL
+1814 
-1824 SFIKRQLDLS
+1824 
-1834 EKYSLPKKDDI
+1834 
-1845 SDEEKMETNL
+1845 
-1855 LPTNLTANTQ
+1855 
-1865 IEASSSKIVTHSNTK
+1865 

-1887 GHVIQNNEP
+1887 GHVMQNNEP

-1956 YVDDKFIKVTNGKK
+1956 YVDDKFINATNAKR
-1970 FNLHKL
+1970 FDLDCL

-1986 TPMLPVHTARGFSE
+1986 KPKLPVHTASAFAN
-2000 TMGKAFN
+2000 TMTKAFG
-2007 LGTKQQLKLRKLIG
+2007 LGPKQQMKLKNLIL
-2021 DAYDLAGIHKANK
+2021 DAYEIKGIDRSDKK
-2034 STWSKAAPT
+2034 TWSIPAPT
-2043 MADLWSL
+2043 L
-2050 FLDSDPA
+2050 SDVWDVYMDQDKV
-2057 EDSLY
+2057 EQDSLY
-2062 AALESICELEIFEDD
+2062 AALDSLVSFEVFES
-2077 TSKCMSLYDL
+2077 SANKVKSLYDL
-2087 VDGITVVELAGYP
+2087 IDGVTVIELAGYDP
-2100 GEIQNLVVALTLDL
+2100 SIQNLVVALTLDV
-2114 FYSQMQKQG
+2114 FYSQMQKQA
-2123 KPEVQGDFRQVTKL
+2123 KPQVQGDFRQVTKL

-2251 LLNDE
+2251 LLNDG

>member
-11 VEHFCQWAT
+11 VEHFCHWAT

-41 LYEAMLHK
+41 LYQAMLDK
-49 ADTTVSLVTDDIN
+49 ADTSVELKTNDID
-62 QMLPAITFGNTTL
+62 QTLPAITFGNTTL
-75 IPVVHG
+75 IPVVHSESAQG
-81 DSDKALSE
+81 LSE

-102 DGPLKDCVL
+102 DGLLKDCAL

-122 INSARDLGKNG
+122 INSARDLGKAG

-183 YDALD
+183 YDALE
-188 DGIIQFSELGLF
+188 DGVIQFNELGLF

-206 NWDDTDQ
+206 SWDDTDQ
-213 IDNRL
+213 IDKRL

-254 SNFGDDQNWEKLDF
+254 TNFGDDQNWEELDF

-275 RDNKENLLAFEDETI
+275 RDNKDNLLAFESETI
-290 VGLGFIVR
+290 LEIDFIAR

-308 EMPADKTEFK
+308 QMPADKTDFK

-339 EPIVLDVNNR
+339 EEVTLDVNNR
-349 SQKRSVAEISGFFN
+349 SQKRSIAEISGTFN

-390 QGSFYLDDLTDSF
+390 QGAFYLDDLADSF
-403 LLATHPKKQLI
+403 LLVPRKQLI
-414 TLQTNAGTLKIAE
+414 TLQTNAGVLQIAE
-427 HGELATVTQSNQT
+427 HGTPAKVTQSNQT
-440 FSVQDVQ
+440 FQVNQTQ
-447 IVDFSKFANETDSLT
+447 TVDFAQFANETDTLT
-462 FAVQSGSYV
+462 FAVQSGAHV

-483 TLSLPLI
+483 TLSLPLV

-507 YNRAKEKVV
+507 YNRVKEKVV
-516 IDGKDLTP
+516 IDGKDLNP
-524 TGMRKYLLNWEA
+524 TGMRKNLLNWEA

-556 DNIKNAFPELFA
+556 DNLESVFPDLYA
-568 AYDSLFNY
+568 AYKSLFDY
-576 LDEKKALISTC
+576 LDERKALISTC
-587 SWGSEFLGLVNSI
+587 SWGADFLSLANKVVES
-600 VKCYLSEVEKLET
+600 YLAHIAKLET
-613 KLLLSPQALMLVN
+613 KSLLSPQSNMLVN
-626 IGIAEFDEQEY
+626 IGIAEFEEQEY
-637 LTPLHPLTLAYFA
+637 ITPLHPLTLAYFA
-650 QLVTRT
+650 QLVTRAC
-656 SDENDNSFNSLP
+656 DDNDSSFNTLP

-681 PFIWHPTDGFAYNQ
+681 PFVWHATDGFAYNQ

-705 FVSNKKAAL
+705 LVSNKKAAL
-714 TYVRPLVRQKVS
+714 EYVRPLVRQKTS

-751 GNNTSLFLGLVDYL
+751 GNNTALFLGLVDYL
-765 KKKSLDEANRIHVN
+765 KKKSPDEANRIHVN
-779 IYDKELQRTYFD
+779 IYDKALQRTYFD

-796 PSYDELKNIAELGSE
+796 PSYDQLKDIAELSSE
-811 KDKADAIADMLKSR
+811 KDKADAIADMLKNR
-825 ITYSKFRLSEDDPI
+825 ITYSKFKLNAQEPS
-839 FKYAHV
+839 FNYAHI

-860 VLSEKTG
+860 VLTEKTG

-887 TTFGLNKLNVE
+887 TTFGLNKLDVD
-898 STSTLKLSSQFN
+898 STATLKLSSQFN

-919 QKYETN
+919 QKYETS
-925 NGLALKVAGKL
+925 NGLGLKVAGQL
-936 SELLDSVYENSV
+936 SELLDGVYESSV
-948 WTIII
+948 WTVII
-953 DPKVTLDFFKG
+953 DPKVTLEFFKG
-964 QKDTVLIHYSDNFT
+964 QKDAVLIHYSDNFT

-1000 QGVAGLTDE
+1000 QGIKGLIDE

-1058 AEMIRVA
+1058 AEMLRVA

-1091 DVLFVGFKGTNMY
+1091 DVLFVGFKGRNMY

-1116 THSKGIQQAKELK
+1116 THGKGIQQAKELK
-1129 RYLIENLFG
+1129 RYLVENLFG

-1165 KVYEGDYFS
+1165 KVYENDYFN

-1189 IADVENY
+1189 VADLADY

-1208 DFAKEEFMLEDNILQ
+1208 DFAKEEYTVEDDILQ

-1238 LQDLFKNIKVE
+1238 LQTLLSNIQSSE
-1249 YLSYIDQKYILNG
+1249 LCYIPEQYILEGEVVNKSSV
-1262 AITPIEVIFNKDTN
+1262 TPIKT
-1276 DSSTDDINKPIEN
+1276 IEKIDPDK
-1289 EENTTPKPANETL
+1289 PKPA
-1302 VNTKVV
+1302 
-1308 EQEKQNPA
+1308 
-1316 NQSLI
+1316 
-1321 STKIVEQEKP
+1321 
-1331 NSDALT
+1331 
-1337 DRGVEFLISKL
+1337 
-1348 NIKISN
+1348 
-1354 KIPKTISYNII
+1354 
-1365 KLLISDEVK
+1365 DEVLPK
-1374 SFEIDKIYNEHVAAY
+1374 VA
-1389 KDILSLA
+1389 
-1396 NKTDVLSYAKLKS
+1396 
-1409 KAKEE
+1409 
-1414 YKSNY
+1414 
-1419 VEQLKLISTELGV
+1419 
-1432 ESSPTEIKKKDI
+1432 
-1444 LPIINTVSVTEST
+1444 
-1457 NKYELSTFLSDTE
+1457 E
-1470 EASGEFKF
+1470 EAAPS
-1478 IIDRIKQAKGRTITI
+1478 IVAK
-1493 KELLALDESWFI
+1493 
-1505 RLHRVQLS
+1505 
-1513 HLRALQRLQKIYKE
+1513 
-1527 KLDFTNEPT
+1527 PT
-1536 QKIEPTTTVEQL
+1536 
-1548 NSHRQENK
+1548 
-1556 TLTPQTLVSDLVIPQ
+1556 
-1571 KCLLIIEI
+1571 
-1579 LAKFYNKPLIVND
+1579 
-1592 LLTISTDRL
+1592 ST
-1601 EWKSGVNREMIS
+1601 
-1613 EFKSFKKTILTA
+1613 
-1625 LNSLSHTA
+1625 
-1633 FNLFKSDDARDNNLV
+1633 
-1648 AEHKTRK
+1648 
-1655 ADYLSDNQS
+1655 
-1664 NDSNQHVSMKIEPPL
+1664 
-1679 KSVIESEAEPVVS
+1679 
-1692 NKIDNQ
+1692 
-1698 DIPVPLLKEQAD
+1698 
-1710 IPKEISVE
+1710 
-1718 IHEWAKTAYF
+1718 
-1728 DDPEMFNI
+1728 
-1736 FVSEQNEGYL
+1736 
-1746 TLLRLNFDNV
+1746 
-1756 PNWSLEAIKD
+1756 
-1766 HAANKY
+1766 
-1772 AEDYAAQVREIK
+1772 
-1784 RQVKFFIEIDSLTLS
+1784 
-1799 RTPEQLREFKQQARE
+1799 
-1814 EYPGNYSEQL
+1814 
-1824 SFIKRQLDLS
+1824 
-1834 EKYSLPKKDDI
+1834 
-1845 SDEEKMETNL
+1845 
-1855 LPTNLTANTQ
+1855 
-1865 IEASSSKIVTHSNTK
+1865 

-1887 GHVIQNNEP
+1887 GHVMQNNEP

-1956 YVDDKFIKVTNGKK
+1956 YVDDKFINATNGKK

-2050 FLDSDPA
+2050 FLDSEPA

-2251 LLNDE
+2251 LLSE

>member
-41 LYEAMLHK
+41 LYQAMLNK
-49 ADTTVSLVTDDIN
+49 ADTSVELKTNDIN
-62 QMLPAITFGNTTL
+62 QTLPAITFGKTTL
-75 IPVVHG
+75 IPVVHSESAQG
-81 DSDKALSE
+81 LSE
-89 NFISHLRDLVSAQ
+89 NFISHLRDLISSQ
-102 DGPLKDCVL
+102 DGPLKDCAL

-122 INSARDLGKNG
+122 INSARDLGKSG

-183 YDALD
+183 YDALE
-188 DGIIQFSELGLF
+188 DGVIQFSELGLF

-206 NWDDTDQ
+206 SWDDTDQ
-213 IDNRL
+213 IDKRL

-243 GDLDLSEKFVN
+243 GDLELSEKFVN
-254 SNFGDDQNWEKLDF
+254 THFADGQNWEELDF

-275 RDNKENLLAFEDETI
+275 RDNKENLLSFESETVTDI
-290 VGLGFIVR
+290 DFIAR

-308 EMPADKTEFK
+308 QMPEGKTDFK

-339 EPIVLDVNNR
+339 EQIILDVNNR
-349 SQKRSVAEISGFFN
+349 SQKRSIAEISGTFDN
-363 NQPLYFSVDFKRE
+363 KPLYFSVDFKRE

-390 QGSFYLDDLTDSF
+390 QGAFYLDDLADSF
-403 LLATHPKKQLI
+403 LLVPRKQLI
-414 TLQTNAGTLKIAE
+414 TLQTNAGVLQIAE
-427 HGELATVTQSNQT
+427 QGTPAKVTQSNQT
-440 FSVQDVQ
+440 FLVDQTQV
-447 IVDFSKFANETDSLT
+447 VDFAQFANETDTLT
-462 FAVQSGSYV
+462 FAVQSGAHV

-483 TLSLPLI
+483 TLSLPLV

-516 IDGKDLTP
+516 IDGKDLNP
-524 TGMRKYLLNWEA
+524 TGMRKNLLNWEA

-545 TQVANRPEVTL
+545 TQTAGRPEVTL
-556 DNIKNAFPELFA
+556 GNIESAFPDLFV
-568 AYDSLFNY
+568 AYQSLFDY
-576 LDEKKALISTC
+576 LDERKALISSC
-587 SWGSEFLGLVNSI
+587 SWGTEFLGLANKV
-600 VKCYLSEVEKLET
+600 VECYLAQVDKLET
-613 KLLLSPQALMLVN
+613 KSLLSPQTNMLVN
-626 IGIAEFDEQEY
+626 IGIAEFDKQEY
-637 LTPLHPLTLAYFA
+637 ITPLHPLTLAYFS
-650 QLVTRT
+650 QLVTSA
-656 SDENDNSFNSLP
+656 SDENDNSFNTLP
-668 KATIKR
+668 NATIKR

-681 PFIWHPTDGFAYNQ
+681 PFVWHATDGFAYNQ
-695 AVADNRMWCK
+695 AVPENRMWCK
-705 FVSNKKAAL
+705 LVSNKKAAL
-714 TYVRPLVRQKVS
+714 EYVRPLVRQKTS

-751 GNNTSLFLGLVDYL
+751 GNNTALFLGLVDYL
-765 KKKSLDEANRIHVN
+765 KKKSADEANRIHVN
-779 IYDKELQRTYFD
+779 IYDKSLQRTYFD

-796 PSYDELKNIAELGSE
+796 PSYDELKELAELGSE
-811 KDKADAIADMLKSR
+811 KDKADAIADMLKNR
-825 ITYSKFRLSEDDPI
+825 ITYSKFKLNAQEPT
-839 FKYAHV
+839 FNYAHI

-860 VLSEKTG
+860 VLTEKTG

-887 TTFGLNKLNVE
+887 TTFGLNKLDVD
-898 STSTLKLSSQFN
+898 STATLKLSSQFN

-919 QKYETN
+919 QKYETS
-925 NGLALKVAGKL
+925 NGLGLKVAGQL
-936 SELLDSVYENSV
+936 SELLEGVYENSV
-948 WTIII
+948 WTVII
-953 DPKVTLDFFKG
+953 DPKVTLEFFKG
-964 QKDTVLIHYSDNFT
+964 QKDAVLIHYSDNFT

-1000 QGVAGLTDE
+1000 QGIKGLIDE

-1058 AEMIRVA
+1058 AEMLRVA

-1091 DVLFVGFKGTNMY
+1091 DVLFVGFKGSNMY

-1116 THSKGIQQAKELK
+1116 THGKGIQQAKELK
-1129 RYLIENLFG
+1129 RYLVENLFG

-1165 KVYEGDYFS
+1165 KVYESDYFN

-1189 IADVENY
+1189 VADLADY

-1208 DFAKEEFMLEDNILQ
+1208 DFAKEEYTVEDDILQ

-1238 LQDLFKNIKVE
+1238 LQTLLSNIQSSE
-1249 YLSYIDQKYILNG
+1249 LCYIPEQYILEGEAVNKS
-1262 AITPIEVIFNKDTN
+1262 IVTPI
-1276 DSSTDDINKPIEN
+1276 KPIEKVDLDAAKIVDKPLPKVA
-1289 EENTTPKPANETL
+1289 EEAAPSIVAKPA
-1302 VNTKVV
+1302 
-1308 EQEKQNPA
+1308 
-1316 NQSLI
+1316 
-1321 STKIVEQEKP
+1321 ST
-1331 NSDALT
+1331 
-1337 DRGVEFLISKL
+1337 
-1348 NIKISN
+1348 
-1354 KIPKTISYNII
+1354 
-1365 KLLISDEVK
+1365 
-1374 SFEIDKIYNEHVAAY
+1374 
-1389 KDILSLA
+1389 
-1396 NKTDVLSYAKLKS
+1396 
-1409 KAKEE
+1409 
-1414 YKSNY
+1414 
-1419 VEQLKLISTELGV
+1419 
-1432 ESSPTEIKKKDI
+1432 
-1444 LPIINTVSVTEST
+1444 
-1457 NKYELSTFLSDTE
+1457 
-1470 EASGEFKF
+1470 
-1478 IIDRIKQAKGRTITI
+1478 
-1493 KELLALDESWFI
+1493 
-1505 RLHRVQLS
+1505 
-1513 HLRALQRLQKIYKE
+1513 
-1527 KLDFTNEPT
+1527 
-1536 QKIEPTTTVEQL
+1536 
-1548 NSHRQENK
+1548 
-1556 TLTPQTLVSDLVIPQ
+1556 
-1571 KCLLIIEI
+1571 
-1579 LAKFYNKPLIVND
+1579 
-1592 LLTISTDRL
+1592 
-1601 EWKSGVNREMIS
+1601 
-1613 EFKSFKKTILTA
+1613 
-1625 LNSLSHTA
+1625 
-1633 FNLFKSDDARDNNLV
+1633 
-1648 AEHKTRK
+1648 
-1655 ADYLSDNQS
+1655 
-1664 NDSNQHVSMKIEPPL
+1664 
-1679 KSVIESEAEPVVS
+1679 
-1692 NKIDNQ
+1692 
-1698 DIPVPLLKEQAD
+1698 
-1710 IPKEISVE
+1710 
-1718 IHEWAKTAYF
+1718 
-1728 DDPEMFNI
+1728 
-1736 FVSEQNEGYL
+1736 
-1746 TLLRLNFDNV
+1746 
-1756 PNWSLEAIKD
+1756 
-1766 HAANKY
+1766 
-1772 AEDYAAQVREIK
+1772 
-1784 RQVKFFIEIDSLTLS
+1784 
-1799 RTPEQLREFKQQARE
+1799 
-1814 EYPGNYSEQL
+1814 
-1824 SFIKRQLDLS
+1824 
-1834 EKYSLPKKDDI
+1834 
-1845 SDEEKMETNL
+1845 
-1855 LPTNLTANTQ
+1855 
-1865 IEASSSKIVTHSNTK
+1865 

-1887 GHVIQNNEP
+1887 GYVMQNNEP

-2062 AALESICELEIFEDD
+2062 AALESICELEIFEDV

-2123 KPEVQGDFRQVTKL
+2123 KPQVQGDFRQVTKL

-2251 LLNDE
+2251 LLE

>member
-41 LYEAMLHK
+41 LYQAMLNK
-49 ADTTVSLVTDDIN
+49 ADTRVELKTNDIN
-62 QMLPAITFGNTTL
+62 QTLPAITFGKTTL
-75 IPVVHG
+75 IPVVHSESALG
-81 DSDKALSE
+81 LSE

-102 DGPLKDCVL
+102 DGPLKDCAL

-122 INSARDLGKNG
+122 INSARDLGKAG

-183 YDALD
+183 YDALE
-188 DGIIQFSELGLF
+188 DGVIQFSELGLF

-206 NWDDTDQ
+206 SWDDTDQ
-213 IDNRL
+213 IDKRL

-243 GDLDLSEKFVN
+243 GDLELSEKFVN
-254 SNFGDDQNWEKLDF
+254 THFSDGQNWEELDF

-275 RDNKENLLAFEDETI
+275 RDNKENLLSFESEI
-290 VGLGFIVR
+290 VTDINFLAR

-308 EMPADKTEFK
+308 QMPADKTDFK

-339 EPIVLDVNNR
+339 EQITLDVNNR
-349 SQKRSVAEISGFFN
+349 SHKRSIAEISGTFN

-390 QGSFYLDDLTDSF
+390 QGAFYLDDLADSF
-403 LLATHPKKQLI
+403 LLVPRKQLI
-414 TLQTNAGTLKIAE
+414 TLQTNAGILQIAE
-427 HGELATVTQSNQT
+427 QGTPAKVTQSNQT
-440 FSVQDVQ
+440 FLVDQTQV
-447 IVDFSKFANETDSLT
+447 VDFAQFANETDSLT
-462 FAVQSGSYV
+462 FAVQSGSHV

-483 TLSLPLI
+483 TLSLPLV

-495 FNRLYNDNFNGL
+495 FNRLYNDSFNGL

-516 IDGKDLTP
+516 IDGKDLNP
-524 TGMRKYLLNWEA
+524 TGMRKNLLNWEA

-545 TQVANRPEVTL
+545 TQTAGRPEVTL
-556 DNIKNAFPELFA
+556 DNIESAFPDLFV
-568 AYDSLFNY
+568 AYLSLFDY
-576 LDEKKALISTC
+576 LDERKALISSC
-587 SWGSEFLGLVNSI
+587 SWGTEFLGLANKV
-600 VKCYLSEVEKLET
+600 VECYLAQVDKLET
-613 KLLLSPQALMLVN
+613 KSLLSPQANMLVN

-637 LTPLHPLTLAYFA
+637 ITPLHPLTLAYFS
-650 QLVTRT
+650 QLVTSA
-656 SDENDNSFNSLP
+656 SDENDNSFNTLP

-681 PFIWHPTDGFAYNQ
+681 PFVWHATDGFAYNQ
-695 AVADNRMWCK
+695 AVPENRMWCK
-705 FVSNKKAAL
+705 LVSNKKAAL
-714 TYVRPLVRQKVS
+714 EYVRPLVRQKTS

-738 GGKETVYINSINN
+738 GSKETVYINSINN
-751 GNNTSLFLGLVDYL
+751 GNNTALFLGLVDYL
-765 KKKSLDEANRIHVN
+765 KKKSPDEANRIHVN
-779 IYDKELQRTYFD
+779 IYDKTLQRTYFD

-796 PSYDELKNIAELGSE
+796 PSYDELKELAELGSE
-811 KDKADAIADMLKSR
+811 KDKADAIVDMLKNR
-825 ITYSKFRLSEDDPI
+825 ITYSKFKLNAQEPT
-839 FKYAHV
+839 FNYAHI

-860 VLSEKTG
+860 VLTEKTG

-887 TTFGLNKLNVE
+887 TTFGLNKLDVD
-898 STSTLKLSSQFN
+898 STATLKLSSQFN

-919 QKYETN
+919 QKYETS
-925 NGLALKVAGKL
+925 NGLGLKVAGQL
-936 SELLDSVYENSV
+936 SELLDGVYENSV
-948 WTIII
+948 WTVII
-953 DPKVTLDFFKG
+953 DPKVTLEFFKG
-964 QKDTVLIHYSDNFT
+964 QKDAVLIHYSDNFT

-1000 QGVAGLTDE
+1000 QGIKGLIDE

-1058 AEMIRVA
+1058 AEMLRVA

-1091 DVLFVGFKGTNMY
+1091 DVLFVGFKGSNMY

-1116 THSKGIQQAKELK
+1116 THGKGIQQAKELK
-1129 RYLIENLFG
+1129 RYLVENLFG

-1165 KVYEGDYFS
+1165 KVYENNYFN

-1189 IADVENY
+1189 VADLADY

-1208 DFAKEEFMLEDNILQ
+1208 DFAKEEYTVEDDILQ

-1238 LQDLFKNIKVE
+1238 LQTLLSNIQSSE
-1249 YLSYIDQKYILNG
+1249 LCYIPEQYIFEGEAVNKSSV
-1262 AITPIEVIFNKDTN
+1262 TPI
-1276 DSSTDDINKPIEN
+1276 KPIE
-1289 EENTTPKPANETL
+1289 
-1302 VNTKVV
+1302 KVD
-1308 EQEKQNPA
+1308 P
-1316 NQSLI
+1316 
-1321 STKIVEQEKP
+1321 
-1331 NSDALT
+1331 DAA
-1337 DRGVEFLISKL
+1337 
-1348 NIKISN
+1348 
-1354 KIPKTISYNII
+1354 KTI
-1365 KLLISDEVK
+1365 DEPLPK
-1374 SFEIDKIYNEHVAAY
+1374 VA
-1389 KDILSLA
+1389 
-1396 NKTDVLSYAKLKS
+1396 
-1409 KAKEE
+1409 
-1414 YKSNY
+1414 
-1419 VEQLKLISTELGV
+1419 
-1432 ESSPTEIKKKDI
+1432 
-1444 LPIINTVSVTEST
+1444 
-1457 NKYELSTFLSDTE
+1457 E
-1470 EASGEFKF
+1470 EAAPN
-1478 IIDRIKQAKGRTITI
+1478 IVAK
-1493 KELLALDESWFI
+1493 
-1505 RLHRVQLS
+1505 
-1513 HLRALQRLQKIYKE
+1513 
-1527 KLDFTNEPT
+1527 PT
-1536 QKIEPTTTVEQL
+1536 
-1548 NSHRQENK
+1548 
-1556 TLTPQTLVSDLVIPQ
+1556 
-1571 KCLLIIEI
+1571 
-1579 LAKFYNKPLIVND
+1579 
-1592 LLTISTDRL
+1592 ST
-1601 EWKSGVNREMIS
+1601 
-1613 EFKSFKKTILTA
+1613 
-1625 LNSLSHTA
+1625 
-1633 FNLFKSDDARDNNLV
+1633 
-1648 AEHKTRK
+1648 
-1655 ADYLSDNQS
+1655 
-1664 NDSNQHVSMKIEPPL
+1664 
-1679 KSVIESEAEPVVS
+1679 
-1692 NKIDNQ
+1692 
-1698 DIPVPLLKEQAD
+1698 
-1710 IPKEISVE
+1710 
-1718 IHEWAKTAYF
+1718 
-1728 DDPEMFNI
+1728 
-1736 FVSEQNEGYL
+1736 
-1746 TLLRLNFDNV
+1746 
-1756 PNWSLEAIKD
+1756 
-1766 HAANKY
+1766 
-1772 AEDYAAQVREIK
+1772 
-1784 RQVKFFIEIDSLTLS
+1784 
-1799 RTPEQLREFKQQARE
+1799 
-1814 EYPGNYSEQL
+1814 
-1824 SFIKRQLDLS
+1824 
-1834 EKYSLPKKDDI
+1834 
-1845 SDEEKMETNL
+1845 
-1855 LPTNLTANTQ
+1855 
-1865 IEASSSKIVTHSNTK
+1865 

-1887 GHVIQNNEP
+1887 GHVMQNNEP

-1933 YRNQHNNVDGKPI
+1933 YRNQHNNVDSKPI

-1956 YVDDKFIKVTNGKK
+1956 YVDDKFIDATNGKK

-2050 FLDSDPA
+2050 FLDSEPA

-2212 DKSEQELLM
+2212 DKTEQELLM

-2251 LLNDE
+2251 LI

>member
-41 LYEAMLHK
+41 LYQAMLNK
-49 ADTTVSLVTDDIN
+49 ADTSVELKTNDIN
-62 QMLPAITFGNTTL
+62 QTLPAITFGKTTL
-75 IPVVHG
+75 IPVVHSESAQG
-81 DSDKALSE
+81 LSE

-102 DGPLKDCVL
+102 DGPLKDCAL

-122 INSARDLGKNG
+122 INSARDLGKAG

-183 YDALD
+183 YDALE

-206 NWDDTDQ
+206 SWDDTDQ
-213 IDNRL
+213 IDKRL

-254 SNFGDDQNWEKLDF
+254 THFADGQNWEELDF

-275 RDNKENLLAFEDETI
+275 RDNKENLLSFESEI
-290 VGLGFIVR
+290 VTDIDFIAR

-308 EMPADKTEFK
+308 QMPTDKTDFK

-339 EPIVLDVNNR
+339 EQITLDVNNR
-349 SQKRSVAEISGFFN
+349 SQKRSIAEISGTFD

-390 QGSFYLDDLTDSF
+390 QGAFYLDDLADSF
-403 LLATHPKKQLI
+403 LLVPRKQLI
-414 TLQTNAGTLKIAE
+414 TLQTNAGVLQIAE
-427 HGELATVTQSNQT
+427 QGTPAKVTQSNQT
-440 FSVQDVQ
+440 FLVNQTQV
-447 IVDFSKFANETDSLT
+447 VDFAQFANETDTLT
-462 FAVQSGSYV
+462 FAVQSGSHV

-483 TLSLPLI
+483 TLSLPLV

-516 IDGKDLTP
+516 VDGKDLNP
-524 TGMRKYLLNWEA
+524 TGMRKNLLNWEA

-545 TQVANRPEVTL
+545 TQTAGRPEVTL
-556 DNIKNAFPELFA
+556 ENIESAFPDLFV
-568 AYDSLFNY
+568 AYQSLFDY
-576 LDEKKALISTC
+576 LDERKALISTC
-587 SWGSEFLGLVNSI
+587 SWGTEFLGLANKV
-600 VKCYLSEVEKLET
+600 VECYLAQVDKLET
-613 KLLLSPQALMLVN
+613 KSLLSPQANMLVN

-637 LTPLHPLTLAYFA
+637 ITPLHPLTLAYFS
-650 QLVTRT
+650 QLVACA
-656 SDENDNSFNSLP
+656 SDENDNSFNTLP
-668 KATIKR
+668 NATIKR

-681 PFIWHPTDGFAYNQ
+681 PFVWHATDGFAYNQ
-695 AVADNRMWCK
+695 AVPENRMWCK
-705 FVSNKKAAL
+705 LVSNKKAAL
-714 TYVRPLVRQKVS
+714 EYVRLLVRQKTS

-751 GNNTSLFLGLVDYL
+751 GNNTALFLGLVDYL
-765 KKKSLDEANRIHVN
+765 KKKSPDEANRIHVN
-779 IYDKELQRTYFD
+779 IYDKSLQRTYFD

-796 PSYDELKNIAELGSE
+796 PSYDELKELAELGSE
-811 KDKADAIADMLKSR
+811 KDKADAIADMLKNR
-825 ITYSKFRLSEDDPI
+825 ITYSKFKLNAQEPT
-839 FKYAHV
+839 FNYAHI

-860 VLSEKTG
+860 VLTEKTG

-887 TTFGLNKLNVE
+887 TTFGLNKLDVD
-898 STSTLKLSSQFN
+898 STATLKLSSQFN

-919 QKYETN
+919 QKYETS
-925 NGLALKVAGKL
+925 NGLGLKVAGQL
-936 SELLDSVYENSV
+936 SELLEGVYENSV
-948 WTIII
+948 WTVII
-953 DPKVTLDFFKG
+953 DPKVTLEFFKG
-964 QKDTVLIHYSDNFT
+964 QKDAVLIHYSDNFT

-1000 QGVAGLTDE
+1000 QGIKGLIDE

-1058 AEMIRVA
+1058 AEMLRVA

-1091 DVLFVGFKGTNMY
+1091 DVLFVGFKGSNMY
-1104 LLPLEVKIGKKR
+1104 LVPLEVKIGKKR
-1116 THSKGIQQAKELK
+1116 THGKGIQQAKELK
-1129 RYLIENLFG
+1129 RYLVENLFG

-1165 KVYEGDYFS
+1165 KVYENDYFN

-1189 IADVENY
+1189 VADLADY

-1208 DFAKEEFMLEDNILQ
+1208 DFAKEEYTVEDDILQ

-1238 LQDLFKNIKVE
+1238 LQTLLSNIQSSE
-1249 YLSYIDQKYILNG
+1249 LCYIPEQYILEGEAVNKSSV
-1262 AITPIEVIFNKDTN
+1262 TPI
-1276 DSSTDDINKPIEN
+1276 KPVEKIDPDK
-1289 EENTTPKPANETL
+1289 PKP
-1302 VNTKVV
+1302 V
-1308 EQEKQNPA
+1308 
-1316 NQSLI
+1316 
-1321 STKIVEQEKP
+1321 
-1331 NSDALT
+1331 
-1337 DRGVEFLISKL
+1337 
-1348 NIKISN
+1348 
-1354 KIPKTISYNII
+1354 
-1365 KLLISDEVK
+1365 DEVLPK
-1374 SFEIDKIYNEHVAAY
+1374 VA
-1389 KDILSLA
+1389 
-1396 NKTDVLSYAKLKS
+1396 
-1409 KAKEE
+1409 
-1414 YKSNY
+1414 
-1419 VEQLKLISTELGV
+1419 
-1432 ESSPTEIKKKDI
+1432 
-1444 LPIINTVSVTEST
+1444 
-1457 NKYELSTFLSDTE
+1457 E
-1470 EASGEFKF
+1470 EAAPN
-1478 IIDRIKQAKGRTITI
+1478 IVAK
-1493 KELLALDESWFI
+1493 
-1505 RLHRVQLS
+1505 
-1513 HLRALQRLQKIYKE
+1513 
-1527 KLDFTNEPT
+1527 PT
-1536 QKIEPTTTVEQL
+1536 
-1548 NSHRQENK
+1548 
-1556 TLTPQTLVSDLVIPQ
+1556 
-1571 KCLLIIEI
+1571 
-1579 LAKFYNKPLIVND
+1579 
-1592 LLTISTDRL
+1592 ST
-1601 EWKSGVNREMIS
+1601 
-1613 EFKSFKKTILTA
+1613 
-1625 LNSLSHTA
+1625 
-1633 FNLFKSDDARDNNLV
+1633 
-1648 AEHKTRK
+1648 
-1655 ADYLSDNQS
+1655 
-1664 NDSNQHVSMKIEPPL
+1664 
-1679 KSVIESEAEPVVS
+1679 
-1692 NKIDNQ
+1692 
-1698 DIPVPLLKEQAD
+1698 
-1710 IPKEISVE
+1710 
-1718 IHEWAKTAYF
+1718 
-1728 DDPEMFNI
+1728 
-1736 FVSEQNEGYL
+1736 
-1746 TLLRLNFDNV
+1746 
-1756 PNWSLEAIKD
+1756 
-1766 HAANKY
+1766 
-1772 AEDYAAQVREIK
+1772 
-1784 RQVKFFIEIDSLTLS
+1784 
-1799 RTPEQLREFKQQARE
+1799 
-1814 EYPGNYSEQL
+1814 
-1824 SFIKRQLDLS
+1824 
-1834 EKYSLPKKDDI
+1834 
-1845 SDEEKMETNL
+1845 
-1855 LPTNLTANTQ
+1855 
-1865 IEASSSKIVTHSNTK
+1865 

-1887 GHVIQNNEP
+1887 GHVMQNNEP

-1956 YVDDKFIKVTNGKK
+1956 YVDDKFIDATNGKK

-2050 FLDSDPA
+2050 FLDSEPA

-2251 LLNDE
+2251 LLNDA

>member
-62 QMLPAITFGNTTL
+62 QTLPAITFGNTTL

-81 DSDKALSE
+81 DSDKGLSE

-102 DGPLKDCVL
+102 DGPLKNCAL

-290 VGLGFIVR
+290 VGLDFIVR

-339 EPIVLDVNNR
+339 EPIALDVNNR
-349 SQKRSVAEISGFFN
+349 SQKRSVAEISGFFD

-447 IVDFSKFANETDSLT
+447 TVDFSKFANETDSLT
-462 FAVQSGSYV
+462 FAVQSGSHV

-587 SWGSEFLGLVNSI
+587 SWGSEFLGLVNSV

-650 QLVTRT
+650 QLVTRA
-656 SDENDNSFNSLP
+656 SDENDNSFNTLP

-681 PFIWHPTDGFAYNQ
+681 PFVWHATDGFAYNQ

-811 KDKADAIADMLKSR
+811 KDKADAIADMLKNR
-825 ITYSKFRLSEDDPI
+825 ITYSKFKLSEDDPI

-860 VLSEKTG
+860 ILAEKTG

-887 TTFGLNKLNVE
+887 TTFGLNKLDVE
-898 STSTLKLSSQFN
+898 STATLKLSSQFN
-910 SLAKAAWCG
+910 NLAKAAWCG

-1000 QGVAGLTDE
+1000 QGVVGLTDE

-1165 KVYEGDYFS
+1165 KVYEGDYFNK
-1174 ELQNNREWWLQGDYQ
+1174 LQSNREWWLQGDYQ

-1208 DFAKEEFMLEDNILQ
+1208 DFAKEEFTLEDNILQ

-1262 AITPIEVIFNKDTN
+1262 AITPIEVVFKKGIN

-1289 EENTTPKPANETL
+1289 DKSEENTTPKPANETL

-1308 EQEKQNPA
+1308 EQEK
-1316 NQSLI
+1316 
-1321 STKIVEQEKP
+1321 P
-1331 NSDALT
+1331 NSDVLT
-1337 DRGVEFLISKL
+1337 DSGVEFLISKL

-1354 KIPKTISYNII
+1354 KIPKAVSYNII
-1365 KLLISDEVK
+1365 KLLVTDEVK
-1374 SFEIDKIYNEHVAAY
+1374 SFEIDKIYNEHVTAY

-1396 NKTDVLSYAKLKS
+1396 NKTDVLNYVKLKS
-1409 KAKEE
+1409 RAKEA
-1414 YKSNY
+1414 YQSNY
-1419 VEQLKLISTELGV
+1419 IEQLKFIKAELGIEANTV
-1432 ESSPTEIKKKDI
+1432 ELNSEKDLNVLPPQNIKK
-1444 LPIINTVSVTEST
+1444 
-1457 NKYELSTFLSDTE
+1457 YALSTFLEDTE
-1470 EASGEFKF
+1470 EVNGEFKF
-1478 IIDRIKQAKGRTITI
+1478 IIERIKQAKGRTITI
-1493 KELLALDESWFI
+1493 KEFLVLDESWFT
-1505 RLHRVQLS
+1505 RLDRVQLS
-1513 HLRALQRLQKIYKE
+1513 HIRDLQRLQFVYKE
-1527 KLDFTNEPT
+1527 KLDASSKAILDAGSQESDFKKLKNKVVTLKTPLSELDIPEKCIFITDILERIYKTPLTVNELLTVTPQRLEFHSGVT
-1536 QKIEPTTTVEQL
+1536 KEMIEAFKAFKNAIFLDSEDDSDDLQ
-1548 NSHRQENK
+1548 NK
-1556 TLTPQTLVSDLVIPQ
+1556 T
-1571 KCLLIIEI
+1571 
-1579 LAKFYNKPLIVND
+1579 
-1592 LLTISTDRL
+1592 
-1601 EWKSGVNREMIS
+1601 S
-1613 EFKSFKKTILTA
+1613 ELQ
-1625 LNSLSHTA
+1625 
-1633 FNLFKSDDARDNNLV
+1633 NLV
-1648 AEHKTRK
+1648 AEKPKFSDARNSTVEKTIKNENDTSTNAESVTSKESKPK
-1655 ADYLSDNQS
+1655 ADDVKAE
-1664 NDSNQHVSMKIEPPL
+1664 D
-1679 KSVIESEAEPVVS
+1679 ESAQKPKKHINIPE
-1692 NKIDNQ
+1692 
-1698 DIPVPLLKEQAD
+1698 DISSK
-1710 IPKEISVE
+1710 
-1718 IHEWAKTAYF
+1718 IHEWAKTAYY
-1728 DDPEMFNI
+1728 DDQEMFDI
-1736 FVSEQNEGYL
+1736 FINEQNNAYL
-1746 TLLRLNFDNV
+1746 KLQKLSSEVV
-1756 PNWSLEAIKD
+1756 PPWSLDAIKTYSAD
-1766 HAANKY
+1766 KY
-1772 AEDYAAQVREIK
+1772 SEDFEEQLREID
-1784 RQVKFFIEIDSLTLS
+1784 RQIKSFIKIDDIKLS
-1799 RTPEQLREFKQQARE
+1799 DFPDKLREFKQQARE
-1814 EYPGNYSEQL
+1814 SFPGNYSQQL
-1824 SFIKRQLDLS
+1824 IAINREIDLVTKYDKDPSLLIIDENAVEKREIAEKTPSTIVAQSTS
-1834 EKYSLPKKDDI
+1834 EEP
-1845 SDEEKMETNL
+1845 
-1855 LPTNLTANTQ
+1855 
-1865 IEASSSKIVTHSNTK
+1865 
-1880 DSLKVLV
+1880 LKVLI
-1887 GHVIQNNEP
+1887 GHVVQNNEP

-1956 YVDDKFIKVTNGKK
+1956 YVDEKFLSATNAKK
-1970 FNLHKL
+1970 FKLFKL

-1986 TPMLPVHTARGFSE
+1986 TPMLPIHTAAGFSE
-2000 TMGKAFN
+2000 TMAKAYGLGK
-2007 LGTKQQLKLRKLIG
+2007 KQQLKLENIILE
-2021 DAYDLAGIHKANK
+2021 AYDLAGISPENP
-2034 STWSKAAPT
+2034 STWSKPAPT
-2043 MADLWSL
+2043 IEDIWQL
-2050 FLDSDPA
+2050 FLNQEKVE

-2062 AALESICELEIFEDD
+2062 AALSKLARFKIFEEQPEKM
-2077 TSKCMSLYDL
+2077 TSLYEL
-2087 VDGITVVELAGYP
+2087 IDGITVIELAGYP
-2100 GEIQNLVVALTLDL
+2100 SEIQNLIVALTLDL

-2123 KPEVQGDFRQVTKL
+2123 KPQVQGDFRQVTKL

-2251 LLNDE
+2251 LLNDA

>member
-41 LYEAMLHK
+41 LYEAMLSK
-49 ADTTVSLVTDDIN
+49 ADTSVELKTNDIN
-62 QMLPAITFGNTTL
+62 QTLPAITFGKTTL
-75 IPVVHG
+75 IPVVHSESAQG
-81 DSDKALSE
+81 LSE

-102 DGPLKDCVL
+102 DGPLKDCAL

-122 INSARDLGKNG
+122 INSARDLGKAG

-183 YDALD
+183 YDALE

-206 NWDDTDQ
+206 SWDDTDQ
-213 IDNRL
+213 IDKRL

-228 SEIVEK
+228 REIVEK

-254 SNFGDDQNWEKLDF
+254 THFADGQNWEELDY

-275 RDNKENLLAFEDETI
+275 RDNKENLLSFESEI
-290 VGLGFIVR
+290 VTDIDFIAR

-308 EMPADKTEFK
+308 QMPTDKTDFK

-339 EPIVLDVNNR
+339 EQITLDVNNR
-349 SQKRSVAEISGFFN
+349 SQKRSIAEISGTFD

-390 QGSFYLDDLTDSF
+390 QGAFYLDDLADSF
-403 LLATHPKKQLI
+403 LLVPRKQLI
-414 TLQTNAGTLKIAE
+414 TLQTNAGVLQIAE
-427 HGELATVTQSNQT
+427 QGTPAKVTQTNQT
-440 FSVQDVQ
+440 FLVDQTQV
-447 IVDFSKFANETDSLT
+447 VDFAQFANETDTLT
-462 FAVQSGSYV
+462 FAVQSGAHV

-483 TLSLPLI
+483 TLSLPLV

-516 IDGKDLTP
+516 IDGKDLNP
-524 TGMRKYLLNWEA
+524 TGMRKNLLNWEA

-545 TQVANRPEVTL
+545 TQTAGRPEVTL
-556 DNIKNAFPELFA
+556 ENIESAFPDLFV
-568 AYDSLFNY
+568 AYQSLFDY
-576 LDEKKALISTC
+576 LDERKALISTC
-587 SWGSEFLGLVNSI
+587 SWGAEFLGLANKV
-600 VKCYLSEVEKLET
+600 VECYLAQVDKLET
-613 KLLLSPQALMLVN
+613 KSLLSPQANMLVN

-637 LTPLHPLTLAYFA
+637 ITPLHPLTLAYFS
-650 QLVTRT
+650 QLVTSA
-656 SDENDNSFNSLP
+656 SDENDSSFNTLP

-681 PFIWHPTDGFAYNQ
+681 PFVWHATDGFAYNQ
-695 AVADNRMWCK
+695 AVPDNRMWCK
-705 FVSNKKAAL
+705 LVSNKKAAL
-714 TYVRPLVRQKVS
+714 EYVRPLVRQKTS

-751 GNNTSLFLGLVDYL
+751 GNNTALFLGLVDYL
-765 KKKSLDEANRIHVN
+765 KKKSPDEANRIHVN
-779 IYDKELQRTYFD
+779 IYDKALQRTYFD

-796 PSYDELKNIAELGSE
+796 PSYDELKELAELGSE
-811 KDKADAIADMLKSR
+811 KDKADAIADMLKNR
-825 ITYSKFRLSEDDPI
+825 ITYSKFKLNAQEPT
-839 FKYAHV
+839 FNYAHI

-860 VLSEKTG
+860 VLTEKTG

-887 TTFGLNKLNVE
+887 TTFGLNKLDVD
-898 STSTLKLSSQFN
+898 STATLKLSSQFN

-919 QKYETN
+919 QKYETS
-925 NGLALKVAGKL
+925 NGLGLKVAGQL
-936 SELLDSVYENSV
+936 SELLDGVYENSV
-948 WTIII
+948 WTVII
-953 DPKVTLDFFKG
+953 DPKVTLEFFKG
-964 QKDTVLIHYSDNFT
+964 QKDAVLIHYSDNFT

-1000 QGVAGLTDE
+1000 QGIKGLIDE

-1058 AEMIRVA
+1058 AEMLRVA

-1091 DVLFVGFKGTNMY
+1091 DVLFVGFKGSNMY

-1116 THSKGIQQAKELK
+1116 THGKGIQQAKELK
-1129 RYLIENLFG
+1129 RYLVENLFG

-1165 KVYEGDYFS
+1165 KVYENDYFN

-1189 IADVENY
+1189 VADLADY

-1208 DFAKEEFMLEDNILQ
+1208 DFAKEEYTVEDDILQ

-1238 LQDLFKNIKVE
+1238 LQTLLSNIQSSE
-1249 YLSYIDQKYILNG
+1249 LCYIPEQYILEG
-1262 AITPIEVIFNKDTN
+1262 EAVSKSSVTPI
-1276 DSSTDDINKPIEN
+1276 KPIKKIDPDK
-1289 EENTTPKPANETL
+1289 PKP
-1302 VNTKVV
+1302 V
-1308 EQEKQNPA
+1308 
-1316 NQSLI
+1316 
-1321 STKIVEQEKP
+1321 
-1331 NSDALT
+1331 
-1337 DRGVEFLISKL
+1337 
-1348 NIKISN
+1348 
-1354 KIPKTISYNII
+1354 
-1365 KLLISDEVK
+1365 DEV
-1374 SFEIDKIYNEHVAAY
+1374 
-1389 KDILSLA
+1389 
-1396 NKTDVLSYAKLKS
+1396 
-1409 KAKEE
+1409 
-1414 YKSNY
+1414 
-1419 VEQLKLISTELGV
+1419 
-1432 ESSPTEIKKKDI
+1432 
-1444 LPIINTVSVTEST
+1444 LP
-1457 NKYELSTFLSDTE
+1457 K
-1470 EASGEFKF
+1470 
-1478 IIDRIKQAKGRTITI
+1478 
-1493 KELLALDESWFI
+1493 
-1505 RLHRVQLS
+1505 
-1513 HLRALQRLQKIYKE
+1513 
-1527 KLDFTNEPT
+1527 
-1536 QKIEPTTTVEQL
+1536 
-1548 NSHRQENK
+1548 
-1556 TLTPQTLVSDLVIPQ
+1556 
-1571 KCLLIIEI
+1571 
-1579 LAKFYNKPLIVND
+1579 
-1592 LLTISTDRL
+1592 
-1601 EWKSGVNREMIS
+1601 
-1613 EFKSFKKTILTA
+1613 
-1625 LNSLSHTA
+1625 
-1633 FNLFKSDDARDNNLV
+1633 V
-1648 AEHKTRK
+1648 AEEIAASIVAK
-1655 ADYLSDNQS
+1655 
-1664 NDSNQHVSMKIEPPL
+1664 P
-1679 KSVIESEAEPVVS
+1679 KS
-1692 NKIDNQ
+1692 
-1698 DIPVPLLKEQAD
+1698 
-1710 IPKEISVE
+1710 
-1718 IHEWAKTAYF
+1718 T
-1728 DDPEMFNI
+1728 
-1736 FVSEQNEGYL
+1736 
-1746 TLLRLNFDNV
+1746 
-1756 PNWSLEAIKD
+1756 
-1766 HAANKY
+1766 
-1772 AEDYAAQVREIK
+1772 
-1784 RQVKFFIEIDSLTLS
+1784 
-1799 RTPEQLREFKQQARE
+1799 
-1814 EYPGNYSEQL
+1814 
-1824 SFIKRQLDLS
+1824 
-1834 EKYSLPKKDDI
+1834 
-1845 SDEEKMETNL
+1845 
-1855 LPTNLTANTQ
+1855 
-1865 IEASSSKIVTHSNTK
+1865 
-1880 DSLKVLV
+1880 DSLKVLI
-1887 GHVIQNNEP
+1887 GHVMQNNEP
-1896 VYWEPTNTAKFMNTN
+1896 VYWEPTNTDKFMNTN

-1956 YVDDKFIKVTNGKK
+1956 YVDDKFINATNGKK

-2007 LGTKQQLKLRKLIG
+2007 LGQRQQLKLRKLIG
-2021 DAYDLAGIHKANK
+2021 DAYDFAGIHKANK

-2077 TSKCMSLYDL
+2077 TSKCMSLYEL

>member
-41 LYEAMLHK
+41 LYQAMLSK
-49 ADTTVSLVTDDIN
+49 ADTSVELKTNDIN
-62 QMLPAITFGNTTL
+62 QTLPAITFGKTTL
-75 IPVVHG
+75 IPVVHSESAQG
-81 DSDKALSE
+81 LSE

-102 DGPLKDCVL
+102 DGPLKDCAL

-122 INSARDLGKNG
+122 INSARDLGKAG

-183 YDALD
+183 YDALE

-206 NWDDTDQ
+206 SWDDTDQ
-213 IDNRL
+213 IDKRL

-243 GDLDLSEKFVN
+243 GDLELSEKFVN
-254 SNFGDDQNWEKLDF
+254 THFADGQNWEELDF

-275 RDNKENLLAFEDETI
+275 RDNKENLLSFESEI
-290 VGLGFIVR
+290 VTDIDFIAR

-308 EMPADKTEFK
+308 QMPADKTDFK

-339 EPIVLDVNNR
+339 EPITLDVNNR
-349 SQKRSVAEISGFFN
+349 SQKRSIAEISGTFN

-390 QGSFYLDDLTDSF
+390 QGAFYLDDLADSF
-403 LLATHPKKQLI
+403 LLVPRKQLI
-414 TLQTNAGTLKIAE
+414 TLQTNAGVLQIAE
-427 HGELATVTQSNQT
+427 QGTPAKVTQSNQT
-440 FSVQDVQ
+440 FLVNQTQ
-447 IVDFSKFANETDSLT
+447 AVDFAQFANETDTLT
-462 FAVQSGSYV
+462 FAVQSGAHV

-483 TLSLPLI
+483 TLSLPLV

-516 IDGKDLTP
+516 IDGKDLNP
-524 TGMRKYLLNWEA
+524 KGMRKNLLNWEA

-545 TQVANRPEVTL
+545 TQVAGRPEVRL
-556 DNIKNAFPELFA
+556 DNIESAFPDLFV
-568 AYDSLFNY
+568 AYQSLFDY
-576 LDEKKALISTC
+576 LDERKALISTC
-587 SWGSEFLGLVNSI
+587 SWGTEFLGLANKV
-600 VKCYLSEVEKLET
+600 VECYLAQVDKSET
-613 KLLLSPQALMLVN
+613 KSLLSPQANMLVN

-637 LTPLHPLTLAYFA
+637 ITPLHPLTLAYFS
-650 QLVTRT
+650 QLVTSA
-656 SDENDNSFNSLP
+656 SDENDNSFNTLP
-668 KATIKR
+668 NATIKR

-681 PFIWHPTDGFAYNQ
+681 PFVWHATDGFAYNQ
-695 AVADNRMWCK
+695 AVPDNRMWCK
-705 FVSNKKAAL
+705 LVSNKKAAL
-714 TYVRPLVRQKVS
+714 EYVRPLVRQKTS

-751 GNNTSLFLGLVDYL
+751 GNNTALFLGLVDYL
-765 KKKSLDEANRIHVN
+765 KKKSPDEANRIHVN
-779 IYDKELQRTYFD
+779 IYDKALQRTYFD

-796 PSYDELKNIAELGSE
+796 PSYDELKELAELGSE
-811 KDKADAIADMLKSR
+811 KDKADAIADMLKNR
-825 ITYSKFRLSEDDPI
+825 ITYSKFKLNAQEPT
-839 FKYAHV
+839 FNYAHI

-860 VLSEKTG
+860 VLTEKTG

-887 TTFGLNKLNVE
+887 TTFGLNKLDVD
-898 STSTLKLSSQFN
+898 STATLKLSSQFN

-919 QKYETN
+919 QKYETS
-925 NGLALKVAGKL
+925 NGLGLKVAGQL
-936 SELLDSVYENSV
+936 SELLEGVYENSV
-948 WTIII
+948 WTVII
-953 DPKVTLDFFKG
+953 DPKVTLEFFKG
-964 QKDTVLIHYSDNFT
+964 QKDAVLIHYSDNFT

-1000 QGVAGLTDE
+1000 QGIKGLIDE

-1058 AEMIRVA
+1058 AEMLRVA

-1091 DVLFVGFKGTNMY
+1091 DVLFVGFKGSNMY

-1116 THSKGIQQAKELK
+1116 THGKGIQQAKELK
-1129 RYLIENLFG
+1129 RYLVENLFG

-1165 KVYEGDYFS
+1165 KVYENDYFN

-1189 IADVENY
+1189 VADLADY

-1208 DFAKEEFMLEDNILQ
+1208 DFAKEEYIVEDDILQ

-1238 LQDLFKNIKVE
+1238 LQ
-1249 YLSYIDQKYILNG
+1249 
-1262 AITPIEVIFNKDTN
+1262 
-1276 DSSTDDINKPIEN
+1276 
-1289 EENTTPKPANETL
+1289 
-1302 VNTKVV
+1302 
-1308 EQEKQNPA
+1308 
-1316 NQSLI
+1316 
-1321 STKIVEQEKP
+1321 
-1331 NSDALT
+1331 
-1337 DRGVEFLISKL
+1337 
-1348 NIKISN
+1348 
-1354 KIPKTISYNII
+1354 
-1365 KLLISDEVK
+1365 
-1374 SFEIDKIYNEHVAAY
+1374 
-1389 KDILSLA
+1389 
-1396 NKTDVLSYAKLKS
+1396 
-1409 KAKEE
+1409 
-1414 YKSNY
+1414 
-1419 VEQLKLISTELGV
+1419 
-1432 ESSPTEIKKKDI
+1432 
-1444 LPIINTVSVTEST
+1444 
-1457 NKYELSTFLSDTE
+1457 
-1470 EASGEFKF
+1470 
-1478 IIDRIKQAKGRTITI
+1478 
-1493 KELLALDESWFI
+1493 
-1505 RLHRVQLS
+1505 
-1513 HLRALQRLQKIYKE
+1513 
-1527 KLDFTNEPT
+1527 
-1536 QKIEPTTTVEQL
+1536 
-1548 NSHRQENK
+1548 
-1556 TLTPQTLVSDLVIPQ
+1556 
-1571 KCLLIIEI
+1571 
-1579 LAKFYNKPLIVND
+1579 
-1592 LLTISTDRL
+1592 
-1601 EWKSGVNREMIS
+1601 
-1613 EFKSFKKTILTA
+1613 
-1625 LNSLSHTA
+1625 
-1633 FNLFKSDDARDNNLV
+1633 
-1648 AEHKTRK
+1648 
-1655 ADYLSDNQS
+1655 
-1664 NDSNQHVSMKIEPPL
+1664 
-1679 KSVIESEAEPVVS
+1679 
-1692 NKIDNQ
+1692 
-1698 DIPVPLLKEQAD
+1698 
-1710 IPKEISVE
+1710 
-1718 IHEWAKTAYF
+1718 
-1728 DDPEMFNI
+1728 
-1736 FVSEQNEGYL
+1736 
-1746 TLLRLNFDNV
+1746 TLLRNIQSSELCY
-1756 PNWSLEAIKD
+1756 I
-1766 HAANKY
+1766 
-1772 AEDYAAQVREIK
+1772 
-1784 RQVKFFIEIDSLTLS
+1784 
-1799 RTPEQLREFKQQARE
+1799 PEQYILEGEAVNKSSVI
-1814 EYPGNYSEQL
+1814 P
-1824 SFIKRQLDLS
+1824 IKPV
-1834 EKYSLPKKDDI
+1834 EKIDPDKPKPVDELLPKVA
-1845 SDEEKMETNL
+1845 EEAAPNIVAK
-1855 LPTNLTANTQ
+1855 PTST
-1865 IEASSSKIVTHSNTK
+1865 

-1887 GHVIQNNEP
+1887 GHVMQNNDP

-1956 YVDDKFIKVTNGKK
+1956 YVDDKFINATNAKK
-1970 FNLHKL
+1970 FKLYKL

-1986 TPMLPVHTARGFSE
+1986 TPMLPIHTAAGFSQ
-2000 TMGKAFN
+2000 TMSKAYG
-2007 LGTKQQLKLRKLIG
+2007 LGPKQQLKLENIIL
-2021 DAYDLAGIHKANK
+2021 DAYNLAGISSENP
-2034 STWSKAAPT
+2034 STWSKPAPT
-2043 MADLWSL
+2043 IEDIWQL
-2050 FLDSDPA
+2050 FLNQEKVE

-2062 AALESICELEIFEDD
+2062 AALSKLARFKIFEDQPEKM
-2077 TSKCMSLYDL
+2077 TSLYEL
-2087 VDGITVVELAGYP
+2087 IDGITVIELAGYP
-2100 GEIQNLVVALTLDL
+2100 SEIQNLIVALTLDL

-2251 LLNDE
+2251 LLNDT

>member
-41 LYEAMLHK
+41 LYQAMRNK
-49 ADTTVSLVTDDIN
+49 ADTRVELKTNDIN
-62 QMLPAITFGNTTL
+62 QTLPAITFGKTTL
-75 IPVVHG
+75 IPVVHSESAQG
-81 DSDKALSE
+81 LSE

-102 DGPLKDCVL
+102 DGPLKDCAL

-122 INSARDLGKNG
+122 INSARDLGKFG

-183 YDALD
+183 YDALE
-188 DGIIQFSELGLF
+188 DGVIQFSELGLF

-206 NWDDTDQ
+206 SWDDTDQ
-213 IDNRL
+213 IDKRL

-243 GDLDLSEKFVN
+243 GDLDLSEKFV
-254 SNFGDDQNWEKLDF
+254 STHFADGQNWEELDF

-275 RDNKENLLAFEDETI
+275 RDNKENLLSFESETI
-290 VGLGFIVR
+290 TDIDFIAR

-308 EMPADKTEFK
+308 QMPEGKTDFK

-339 EPIVLDVNNR
+339 EEITLDVNNR
-349 SQKRSVAEISGFFN
+349 SQKRSIAEISGTFN
-363 NQPLYFSVDFKRE
+363 NHPLYFSVDFKRE

-390 QGSFYLDDLTDSF
+390 QGAFYLDDLADSF
-403 LLATHPKKQLI
+403 LLVPRKQLI
-414 TLQTNAGTLKIAE
+414 TLQTNAGVLQIAE
-427 HGELATVTQSNQT
+427 QGTPAKVTQSNQT
-440 FSVQDVQ
+440 FLVDQTQV
-447 IVDFSKFANETDSLT
+447 VDFAQFANETDTLT
-462 FAVQSGSYV
+462 FAVQSGAHV

-483 TLSLPLI
+483 TLSLPLV

-516 IDGKDLTP
+516 IDGKDLNP
-524 TGMRKYLLNWEA
+524 KGMRKNLLNWEA

-545 TQVANRPEVTL
+545 TQAAGRLEVTL
-556 DNIKNAFPELFA
+556 DNIESAFPDLFA
-568 AYDSLFNY
+568 AYQSLFDY
-576 LDEKKALISTC
+576 LDERKALISTC
-587 SWGSEFLGLVNSI
+587 SWGADFLGLANRV
-600 VKCYLSEVEKLET
+600 VECYLAEIDKLET
-613 KLLLSPQALMLVN
+613 KSLLSPQGNMLVN
-626 IGIAEFDEQEY
+626 IGIAEFEEQEY
-637 LTPLHPLTLAYFA
+637 ITPLHPLTLAYFA
-650 QLVTRT
+650 QLVVRA
-656 SDENDNSFNSLP
+656 SDENDSSFNTLP

-681 PFIWHPTDGFAYNQ
+681 PFVWHATDGFAYNQ
-695 AVADNRMWCK
+695 AVPDNRMWCK
-705 FVSNKKAAL
+705 LVSNKKAAL
-714 TYVRPLVRQKVS
+714 EYVRPLVRQKTS

-738 GGKETVYINSINN
+738 GSKETVYINSINN
-751 GNNTSLFLGLVDYL
+751 GSNTALFLGLVDYL
-765 KKKSLDEANRIHVN
+765 KKKSPDEANRIHVN
-779 IYDKELQRTYFD
+779 IYDKALQRTYFD

-796 PSYDELKNIAELGSE
+796 PSYDELKELAELGSE
-811 KDKADAIADMLKSR
+811 KDKADAIADMLKNR
-825 ITYSKFRLSEDDPI
+825 ITYSKFKLNAQEPT
-839 FKYAHV
+839 FNYAHI

-860 VLSEKTG
+860 VLTEKTG

-887 TTFGLNKLNVE
+887 TTFGLNKLDVD
-898 STSTLKLSSQFN
+898 STATLKLSSQFN

-919 QKYETN
+919 QKYETS
-925 NGLALKVAGKL
+925 NGLGLKVAGQL
-936 SELLDSVYENSV
+936 SELLEGVYENSV
-948 WTIII
+948 WTVII
-953 DPKVTLDFFKG
+953 DPKVTLEFFKG
-964 QKDTVLIHYSDNFT
+964 QKDAVLIHYSDNFT

-1000 QGVAGLTDE
+1000 QGIKGLIDE

-1021 ITSNDNDRKEKKSI
+1021 ITSNGNDRKEKKSI

-1058 AEMIRVA
+1058 AEMLRVA

-1091 DVLFVGFKGTNMY
+1091 DVLFVGFKGSNMY

-1116 THSKGIQQAKELK
+1116 THGKGIQQAKELK
-1129 RYLIENLFG
+1129 RYLVENLFG

-1165 KVYEGDYFS
+1165 KVYESDYFN
-1174 ELQNNREWWLQGDYQ
+1174 ELQSNREWWLQGDYRV
-1189 IADVENY
+1189 ADLADY

-1208 DFAKEEFMLEDNILQ
+1208 DFAKEEYTVEDDILQ

-1238 LQDLFKNIKVE
+1238 LQTLLSNIQSSE
-1249 YLSYIDQKYILNG
+1249 LCYIPEQYILEG
-1262 AITPIEVIFNKDTN
+1262 EVVNK
-1276 DSSTDDINKPIEN
+1276 SSVALIKPIEKIDPDK
-1289 EENTTPKPANETL
+1289 PKP
-1302 VNTKVV
+1302 V
-1308 EQEKQNPA
+1308 
-1316 NQSLI
+1316 
-1321 STKIVEQEKP
+1321 
-1331 NSDALT
+1331 
-1337 DRGVEFLISKL
+1337 
-1348 NIKISN
+1348 
-1354 KIPKTISYNII
+1354 
-1365 KLLISDEVK
+1365 DE
-1374 SFEIDKIYNEHVAAY
+1374 
-1389 KDILSLA
+1389 
-1396 NKTDVLSYAKLKS
+1396 
-1409 KAKEE
+1409 
-1414 YKSNY
+1414 
-1419 VEQLKLISTELGV
+1419 
-1432 ESSPTEIKKKDI
+1432 I
-1444 LPIINTVSVTEST
+1444 LP
-1457 NKYELSTFLSDTE
+1457 K
-1470 EASGEFKF
+1470 
-1478 IIDRIKQAKGRTITI
+1478 
-1493 KELLALDESWFI
+1493 
-1505 RLHRVQLS
+1505 
-1513 HLRALQRLQKIYKE
+1513 
-1527 KLDFTNEPT
+1527 
-1536 QKIEPTTTVEQL
+1536 
-1548 NSHRQENK
+1548 
-1556 TLTPQTLVSDLVIPQ
+1556 
-1571 KCLLIIEI
+1571 
-1579 LAKFYNKPLIVND
+1579 
-1592 LLTISTDRL
+1592 
-1601 EWKSGVNREMIS
+1601 
-1613 EFKSFKKTILTA
+1613 
-1625 LNSLSHTA
+1625 
-1633 FNLFKSDDARDNNLV
+1633 V
-1648 AEHKTRK
+1648 AEET
-1655 ADYLSDNQS
+1655 ATSI
-1664 NDSNQHVSMKIEPPL
+1664 VA
-1679 KSVIESEAEPVVS
+1679 KSA
-1692 NKIDNQ
+1692 
-1698 DIPVPLLKEQAD
+1698 
-1710 IPKEISVE
+1710 
-1718 IHEWAKTAYF
+1718 
-1728 DDPEMFNI
+1728 
-1736 FVSEQNEGYL
+1736 
-1746 TLLRLNFDNV
+1746 
-1756 PNWSLEAIKD
+1756 
-1766 HAANKY
+1766 
-1772 AEDYAAQVREIK
+1772 
-1784 RQVKFFIEIDSLTLS
+1784 
-1799 RTPEQLREFKQQARE
+1799 
-1814 EYPGNYSEQL
+1814 
-1824 SFIKRQLDLS
+1824 
-1834 EKYSLPKKDDI
+1834 
-1845 SDEEKMETNL
+1845 
-1855 LPTNLTANTQ
+1855 PT
-1865 IEASSSKIVTHSNTK
+1865 

-1887 GHVIQNNEP
+1887 GHVMQNNEP

-1956 YVDDKFIKVTNGKK
+1956 YVDDKFIDATSGKK

-2034 STWSKAAPT
+2034 STWSKPAPT

-2050 FLDSDPA
+2050 FLDSEPA

-2077 TSKCMSLYDL
+2077 TSKCMSLYEL

-2251 LLNDE
+2251 LINKS

>member
-41 LYEAMLHK
+41 LYQAMLNK
-49 ADTTVSLVTDDIN
+49 ADTSVELTTVDLEQT
-62 QMLPAITFGNTTL
+62 LPAITFGDTTL
-75 IPVVHG
+75 IPVVHSESAQG
-81 DSDKALSE
+81 LSE

-102 DGPLKDCVL
+102 DGPLKACAL

-122 INSARDLGKNG
+122 INSARDLGKAG

-183 YDALD
+183 YDALE

-206 NWDDTDQ
+206 SWDDTDQ
-213 IDNRL
+213 IDKRL

-243 GDLDLSEKFVN
+243 GDLELSEKFVN
-254 SNFGDDQNWEKLDF
+254 THFADGQNWEELDF

-275 RDNKENLLAFEDETI
+275 RDNKENLLSFESETVTDI
-290 VGLGFIVR
+290 DFIAR

-308 EMPADKTEFK
+308 QMPADKTDFK

-339 EPIVLDVNNR
+339 EQITLDVNNR
-349 SQKRSVAEISGFFN
+349 SQKRSIAEISGTFN

-390 QGSFYLDDLTDSF
+390 QGAFYLDDLADSF
-403 LLATHPKKQLI
+403 LLVPRKQLI
-414 TLQTNAGTLKIAE
+414 TLQTNAGVLQVAE
-427 HGELATVTQSNQT
+427 QGTPAKVTQSNQT
-440 FSVQDVQ
+440 FLVNQTQV
-447 IVDFSKFANETDSLT
+447 VDFAQFANETDTLT
-462 FAVQSGSYV
+462 FAVQSGAHV

-483 TLSLPLI
+483 TLSLPLV

-516 IDGKDLTP
+516 IDGKDLNP
-524 TGMRKYLLNWEA
+524 TGMRKNLLNWEA

-545 TQVANRPEVTL
+545 TQVAGRPEIIL
-556 DNIKNAFPELFA
+556 GNIESAFPDLFV
-568 AYDSLFNY
+568 AYQSLFDY
-576 LDEKKALISTC
+576 LDERKALISTC
-587 SWGSEFLGLVNSI
+587 SWGAEFLGLANKV
-600 VKCYLSEVEKLET
+600 VECYLAQVDKLET
-613 KLLLSPQALMLVN
+613 KSLLSPQANMLVN

-637 LTPLHPLTLAYFA
+637 ITPLHPLTLAYFS
-650 QLVTRT
+650 QLVTSA
-656 SDENDNSFNSLP
+656 SDGNDNSFNTLP
-668 KATIKR
+668 NATIKR
-674 LNAEGLL
+674 LNTEGLL
-681 PFIWHPTDGFAYNQ
+681 PFVWHATEGFAYNQ
-695 AVADNRMWCK
+695 AVPDNRMWCK
-705 FVSNKKAAL
+705 LVSNKKAAL
-714 TYVRPLVRQKVS
+714 EYVRPLVRQKTS
-726 EFTKAFDVLFDK
+726 EFTKAFTVLFDK
-738 GGKETVYINSINN
+738 GNKETVYINSINN
-751 GNNTSLFLGLVDYL
+751 GNNTALFLGLVDYL
-765 KKKSLDEANRIHVN
+765 KKKSPDEANRIHVN
-779 IYDKELQRTYFD
+779 IYDKVLQRTYFD

-796 PSYDELKNIAELGSE
+796 PSYDELKELAELGSE
-811 KDKADAIADMLKSR
+811 KDKADAIADMLKNR
-825 ITYSKFRLSEDDPI
+825 ITYSKFKLNAQEPV
-839 FKYAHV
+839 FNYAHI

-860 VLSEKTG
+860 VRTEKTG

-887 TTFGLNKLNVE
+887 TTFGLNKLDVD
-898 STSTLKLSSQFN
+898 SKATLKLSSQFN

-919 QKYETN
+919 QKYETS
-925 NGLALKVAGKL
+925 NGLGLKVAGQL
-936 SELLDSVYENSV
+936 SELLEGVYENSV
-948 WTIII
+948 WTVII
-953 DPKVTLDFFKG
+953 DPKVTLEFFKG
-964 QKDTVLIHYSDNFT
+964 QKDAVLIHYSDNFT

-1000 QGVAGLTDE
+1000 QGIKGLIDE

-1058 AEMIRVA
+1058 AEMLRVA

-1091 DVLFVGFKGTNMY
+1091 DVLFVGFEGHNMY

-1116 THSKGIQQAKELK
+1116 THGKGIQQAKELK
-1129 RYLIENLFG
+1129 RYLVENLFG

-1165 KVYEGDYFS
+1165 KVYEGDYFT

-1249 YLSYIDQKYILNG
+1249 DLSYIDQKYILNG
-1262 AITPIEVIFNKDTN
+1262 AIAPVEVTFKKGTN

-1289 EENTTPKPANETL
+1289 EENATPKPANETL
-1302 VNTKVV
+1302 VNTKV
-1308 EQEKQNPA
+1308 
-1316 NQSLI
+1316 
-1321 STKIVEQEKP
+1321 VEQEKP

-1374 SFEIDKIYNEHVAAY
+1374 SFEIDKIYNENVAAY
-1389 KDILSLA
+1389 EDILSLA
-1396 NKTDVLSYAKLKS
+1396 NKTDVLNFAKLKS

-1444 LPIINTVSVTEST
+1444 LPIINTVPVTEST

-1470 EASGEFKF
+1470 EARGEFKF
-1478 IIDRIKQAKGRTITI
+1478 ITDRIKQAKGRTITI

-1505 RLHRVQLS
+1505 RLHRVQPS
-1513 HLRALQRLQKIYKE
+1513 HLRALQRLQKIYKANLQFC
-1527 KLDFTNEPT
+1527 KWC
-1536 QKIEPTTTVEQL
+1536 
-1548 NSHRQENK
+1548 R
-1556 TLTPQTLVSDLVIPQ
+1556 
-1571 KCLLIIEI
+1571 
-1579 LAKFYNKPLIVND
+1579 
-1592 LLTISTDRL
+1592 
-1601 EWKSGVNREMIS
+1601 
-1613 EFKSFKKTILTA
+1613 
-1625 LNSLSHTA
+1625 
-1633 FNLFKSDDARDNNLV
+1633 FNNIRF
-1648 AEHKTRK
+1648 
-1655 ADYLSDNQS
+1655 
-1664 NDSNQHVSMKIEPPL
+1664 I
-1679 KSVIESEAEPVVS
+1679 
-1692 NKIDNQ
+1692 
-1698 DIPVPLLKEQAD
+1698 
-1710 IPKEISVE
+1710 IPKFTFWI
-1718 IHEWAKTAYF
+1718 
-1728 DDPEMFNI
+1728 
-1736 FVSEQNEGYL
+1736 
-1746 TLLRLNFDNV
+1746 LNC
-1756 PNWSLEAIKD
+1756 KC
-1766 HAANKY
+1766 
-1772 AEDYAAQVREIK
+1772 
-1784 RQVKFFIEIDSLTLS
+1784 
-1799 RTPEQLREFKQQARE
+1799 
-1814 EYPGNYSEQL
+1814 
-1824 SFIKRQLDLS
+1824 
-1834 EKYSLPKKDDI
+1834 
-1845 SDEEKMETNL
+1845 
-1855 LPTNLTANTQ
+1855 
-1865 IEASSSKIVTHSNTK
+1865 
-1880 DSLKVLV
+1880 
-1887 GHVIQNNEP
+1887 
-1896 VYWEPTNTAKFMNTN
+1896 TAKIHTTF
-1911 SGIIGTMGTGKTQ
+1911 IIGNI
-1924 CTKSVVTQL
+1924 C
-1933 YRNQHNNVDGKPI
+1933 H
-1946 GILIFDYKSD
+1946 
-1956 YVDDKFIKVTNGKK
+1956 
-1970 FNLHKL
+1970 
-1976 PYNPLSLFGD
+1976 
-1986 TPMLPVHTARGFSE
+1986 
-2000 TMGKAFN
+2000 
-2007 LGTKQQLKLRKLIG
+2007 LRPK
-2021 DAYDLAGIHKANK
+2021 
-2034 STWSKAAPT
+2034 
-2043 MADLWSL
+2043 M
-2050 FLDSDPA
+2050 
-2057 EDSLY
+2057 
-2062 AALESICELEIFEDD
+2062 
-2077 TSKCMSLYDL
+2077 
-2087 VDGITVVELAGYP
+2087 
-2100 GEIQNLVVALTLDL
+2100 
-2114 FYSQMQKQG
+2114 
-2123 KPEVQGDFRQVTKL
+2123 
-2137 VLVDE
+2137 
-2142 ADNFMSQNFPSLRKI
+2142 
-2157 LKEGREYGVGV
+2157 
-2168 ILSTQDITHFKT
+2168 
-2180 SENDYSA
+2180 
-2187 YILSW
+2187 
-2192 IVHRVA
+2192 
-2198 QIKTQDIKG
+2198 
-2207 IFNKD
+2207 
-2212 DKSEQELLM
+2212 
-2221 KNIREL
+2221 
-2227 EKHTSLY
+2227 
-2234 IDGEK
+2234 
-2239 QIKRIKDKAFWE
+2239 
-2251 LLNDE
+2251 

>member
-41 LYEAMLHK
+41 LYQAMLNK
-49 ADTTVSLVTDDIN
+49 ADTSVELKTNDIN
-62 QMLPAITFGNTTL
+62 QTLPAITFGKTTL
-75 IPVVHG
+75 IPVVHSESAQG
-81 DSDKALSE
+81 LSE

-102 DGPLKDCVL
+102 VGLLKNCAL

-122 INSARDLGKNG
+122 INSARDLGKSG

-183 YDALD
+183 YDALE
-188 DGIIQFSELGLF
+188 DGVIQFSELGLF

-206 NWDDTDQ
+206 SWDDTDQ
-213 IDNRL
+213 IDKRL

-243 GDLDLSEKFVN
+243 GDLELSEKFVN
-254 SNFGDDQNWEKLDF
+254 THFADGQNWEELDF

-275 RDNKENLLAFEDETI
+275 RDNKENLLSFESEI
-290 VGLGFIVR
+290 VIDIDFIAR

-308 EMPADKTEFK
+308 QMPEGKTDFK

-339 EPIVLDVNNR
+339 EEITLDVNNR
-349 SQKRSVAEISGFFN
+349 SQKRSIAEISGTFN

-390 QGSFYLDDLTDSF
+390 QGAFYLDDLADSF
-403 LLATHPKKQLI
+403 LLVPRKQLI
-414 TLQTNAGTLKIAE
+414 TLQTNAGVLQIAE
-427 HGELATVTQSNQT
+427 QGTPAKVTQSNQT
-440 FSVQDVQ
+440 FLVDQ
-447 IVDFSKFANETDSLT
+447 IQVVDFAQFANETDTLT
-462 FAVQSGSYV
+462 FAVQSGSHV

-483 TLSLPLI
+483 TLSLPLV

-516 IDGKDLTP
+516 IDGKDLNP
-524 TGMRKYLLNWEA
+524 KGMRKNLLNWEA

-545 TQVANRPEVTL
+545 TQTAGRPEVTL
-556 DNIKNAFPELFA
+556 ENIESAFPDLFV
-568 AYDSLFNY
+568 AYQSLFDY
-576 LDEKKALISTC
+576 LDERKALISTC
-587 SWGSEFLGLVNSI
+587 SWGTEFLGLANKV
-600 VKCYLSEVEKLET
+600 VECYLAQVDKLET
-613 KLLLSPQALMLVN
+613 KSLLSPQANMLVN

-637 LTPLHPLTLAYFA
+637 ITPLHPLTLAYFS
-650 QLVTRT
+650 QLVTSA
-656 SDENDNSFNSLP
+656 SDENDNSFNTLP
-668 KATIKR
+668 NATIKR

-681 PFIWHPTDGFAYNQ
+681 PFVWHATDGFAYNQ
-695 AVADNRMWCK
+695 AVPENRMWCK
-705 FVSNKKAAL
+705 LVSNKKAAL
-714 TYVRPLVRQKVS
+714 EYVRPLVRQKTS

-751 GNNTSLFLGLVDYL
+751 GNNTALFLGLVDYL
-765 KKKSLDEANRIHVN
+765 KKKSADEANRIHVN
-779 IYDKELQRTYFD
+779 IYDKSLQRTYFD

-796 PSYDELKNIAELGSE
+796 PSYDELKELAELGSE
-811 KDKADAIADMLKSR
+811 KDKADAIADMLKNR
-825 ITYSKFRLSEDDPI
+825 ITYSKFKLNAQEPT
-839 FKYAHV
+839 FNYAHI

-860 VLSEKTG
+860 VLTEKTG

-876 ETAYQEQNTYF
+876 ETAYQEQNMYF
-887 TTFGLNKLNVE
+887 TTFGLNKLDVD
-898 STSTLKLSSQFN
+898 STATLKLSSQFN

-919 QKYETN
+919 QKYETS
-925 NGLALKVAGKL
+925 NGLGLKVAGQL
-936 SELLDSVYENSV
+936 SELLEGVYENSV
-948 WTIII
+948 WTVII
-953 DPKVTLDFFKG
+953 DPKVTLEFFKG
-964 QKDTVLIHYSDNFT
+964 QKDAVLIHYSDNFT

-1000 QGVAGLTDE
+1000 QGIKGLIDE

-1058 AEMIRVA
+1058 AEMLRVA

-1091 DVLFVGFKGTNMY
+1091 DVLFVGFKGSNMY

-1116 THSKGIQQAKELK
+1116 THGKGVQQAKELK
-1129 RYLIENLFG
+1129 RYLVENLFG

-1165 KVYEGDYFS
+1165 KVYQSDYFN
-1174 ELQNNREWWLQGDYQ
+1174 ELQNTREWWLQGDYQ
-1189 IADVENY
+1189 VADLADY

-1208 DFAKEEFMLEDNILQ
+1208 DFAKEEYIVEDDILQ

-1238 LQDLFKNIKVE
+1238 LQTLLSNIQSSE
-1249 YLSYIDQKYILNG
+1249 LCYIPEQYILEGEAVNKSSV
-1262 AITPIEVIFNKDTN
+1262 TPI
-1276 DSSTDDINKPIEN
+1276 KPVEKIDPDK
-1289 EENTTPKPANETL
+1289 PKP
-1302 VNTKVV
+1302 V
-1308 EQEKQNPA
+1308 
-1316 NQSLI
+1316 
-1321 STKIVEQEKP
+1321 
-1331 NSDALT
+1331 
-1337 DRGVEFLISKL
+1337 
-1348 NIKISN
+1348 
-1354 KIPKTISYNII
+1354 
-1365 KLLISDEVK
+1365 DEVLPK
-1374 SFEIDKIYNEHVAAY
+1374 VA
-1389 KDILSLA
+1389 
-1396 NKTDVLSYAKLKS
+1396 
-1409 KAKEE
+1409 
-1414 YKSNY
+1414 
-1419 VEQLKLISTELGV
+1419 
-1432 ESSPTEIKKKDI
+1432 
-1444 LPIINTVSVTEST
+1444 
-1457 NKYELSTFLSDTE
+1457 E
-1470 EASGEFKF
+1470 EAAPN
-1478 IIDRIKQAKGRTITI
+1478 IVAK
-1493 KELLALDESWFI
+1493 
-1505 RLHRVQLS
+1505 
-1513 HLRALQRLQKIYKE
+1513 
-1527 KLDFTNEPT
+1527 PT
-1536 QKIEPTTTVEQL
+1536 
-1548 NSHRQENK
+1548 
-1556 TLTPQTLVSDLVIPQ
+1556 
-1571 KCLLIIEI
+1571 
-1579 LAKFYNKPLIVND
+1579 
-1592 LLTISTDRL
+1592 ST
-1601 EWKSGVNREMIS
+1601 
-1613 EFKSFKKTILTA
+1613 
-1625 LNSLSHTA
+1625 
-1633 FNLFKSDDARDNNLV
+1633 
-1648 AEHKTRK
+1648 
-1655 ADYLSDNQS
+1655 
-1664 NDSNQHVSMKIEPPL
+1664 
-1679 KSVIESEAEPVVS
+1679 
-1692 NKIDNQ
+1692 
-1698 DIPVPLLKEQAD
+1698 
-1710 IPKEISVE
+1710 
-1718 IHEWAKTAYF
+1718 
-1728 DDPEMFNI
+1728 
-1736 FVSEQNEGYL
+1736 
-1746 TLLRLNFDNV
+1746 
-1756 PNWSLEAIKD
+1756 
-1766 HAANKY
+1766 
-1772 AEDYAAQVREIK
+1772 
-1784 RQVKFFIEIDSLTLS
+1784 
-1799 RTPEQLREFKQQARE
+1799 
-1814 EYPGNYSEQL
+1814 
-1824 SFIKRQLDLS
+1824 
-1834 EKYSLPKKDDI
+1834 
-1845 SDEEKMETNL
+1845 
-1855 LPTNLTANTQ
+1855 
-1865 IEASSSKIVTHSNTK
+1865 

-1887 GHVIQNNEP
+1887 GHVMQNNEP

-1956 YVDDKFIKVTNGKK
+1956 YVDDKFIDATNGKK

-2050 FLDSDPA
+2050 FLDSEPA

-2251 LLNDE
+2251 L

>member
-11 VEHFCQWAT
+11 VEHFCQWAI

-28 FQFRSPDSDNSLK
+28 FQFRSPDSDNSLR
-41 LYEAMLHK
+41 LYEAMLNK
-49 ADTTVSLVTDDIN
+49 ADTSVLLKTDDIN
-62 QMLPAITFGNTTL
+62 QTLSAITFGKTTL
-75 IPVVHG
+75 IPVVHSESAQG
-81 DSDKALSE
+81 LSE
-89 NFISHLRDLVSAQ
+89 NFISHVRDLISSQ
-102 DGPLKDCVL
+102 DGLLKNCAL

-122 INSARDLGKNG
+122 INSARDLGKTG
-133 EVWHPSTIKKSLSEL
+133 EVWHPSTIKQSLSEL
-148 ISSISGTDKV
+148 ISSISDTDKV
-158 SQCLLD
+158 SQRLLD

-183 YDALD
+183 YDALEE
-188 DGIIQFSELGLF
+188 GVINFRELALF
-200 NDNTIV
+200 NDKDLV
-206 NWDDTDQ
+206 NWETDQ
-213 IDNRL
+213 IDTRL
-218 SQNHQLYGNI
+218 SINHQLYQNI

-254 SNFGDDQNWEKLDF
+254 AHFSEGQDWEALDF
-268 GAIIKER
+268 GEIRKER
-275 RDNKENLLAFEDETI
+275 DDNKKNLLSFESETI
-290 VGLGFIVR
+290 AGIDFLAR

-308 EMPADKTEFK
+308 QMPADKTDFK

-339 EPIVLDVNNR
+339 EQITLDVNNR
-349 SQKRSVAEISGFFN
+349 SQKRSIAEISGTFN

-390 QGSFYLDDLTDSF
+390 QGAFYLDDLADSF
-403 LLATHPKKQLI
+403 LLVPRKQLI
-414 TLQTNAGTLKIAE
+414 TLQTNAGVLQIAE
-427 HGELATVTQSNQT
+427 QGTPAKVTQSNQT
-440 FSVQDVQ
+440 FLVNQTQV
-447 IVDFSKFANETDSLT
+447 VDFAQFANETDTLT
-462 FAVQSGSYV
+462 FAVQSGAHV

-483 TLSLPLI
+483 TLSLPLV

-507 YNRAKEKVV
+507 YNRVKEKVV
-516 IDGKDLTP
+516 IDGKDLNP
-524 TGMRKYLLNWEA
+524 TGMRKDLLIWEA
-536 KLQDERILA
+536 KLQDNRILA
-545 TQVANRPEVTL
+545 TQAAGRPEVTL
-556 DNIKNAFPELFA
+556 GNIESAFPDLFA
-568 AYDSLFNY
+568 AYQSLFGY
-576 LDEKKALISTC
+576 LDERKALISTC
-587 SWGSEFLGLVNSI
+587 SWGTEFLGLANNV
-600 VKCYLSEVEKLET
+600 VECYLAQVEKLET
-613 KLLLSPQALMLVN
+613 KSLLSPQANMLVN
-626 IGIAEFDEQEY
+626 IGIAEFYEQEY
-637 LTPLHPLTLAYFA
+637 ITPFHPLTLAYFA
-650 QLVTRT
+650 QLVTRA
-656 SDENDNSFNSLP
+656 SDDNDSSFNTLP

-681 PFIWHPTDGFAYNQ
+681 PFVWHATDGFAYNQ
-695 AVADNRMWCK
+695 AVPDNRMWCK
-705 FVSNKKAAL
+705 LVSNKKAAL
-714 TYVRPLVRQKVS
+714 EYVRPLVRQKTS

-738 GGKETVYINSINN
+738 GSKETVYINSINN
-751 GNNTSLFLGLVDYL
+751 GNNTALFLGLVDYL
-765 KKKSLDEANRIHVN
+765 KKKSPDEANRIHVN
-779 IYDKELQRTYFD
+779 IYDKALQRTYFD

-796 PSYDELKNIAELGSE
+796 PSYDELKDIAELGSE
-811 KDKADAIADMLKSR
+811 KDKADAIADMLKNR
-825 ITYSKFRLSEDDPI
+825 ITYSKFKLNSQEPI
-839 FKYAHV
+839 FNYAHI

-851 TTVEPVPVD
+851 TIVEPVPVD
-860 VLSEKTG
+860 VLTEKTG

-887 TTFGLNKLNVE
+887 TTFGLNKLDVD
-898 STSTLKLSSQFN
+898 STATLKLSSQFN

-919 QKYETN
+919 QKYETS
-925 NGLALKVAGKL
+925 NGLGLKVAGQL
-936 SELLDSVYENSV
+936 SELLEGVYENSV
-948 WTIII
+948 WTVII
-953 DPKVTLDFFKG
+953 DPKVTLEFFKG
-964 QKDTVLIHYSDNFT
+964 QKDAVLIHYSDNFT

-1000 QGVAGLTDE
+1000 QGIKGLIDE

-1021 ITSNDNDRKEKKSI
+1021 ITSNGNDRKEKKSI

-1058 AEMIRVA
+1058 AEMLRVA
-1065 GNIGLKMSDSD
+1065 GNIGLSMKDSD
-1076 FSRYSQNIKSGAISD
+1076 FSRYSQSIKSGAISD
-1091 DVLFVGFKGTNMY
+1091 DVLFVGFKGSNMY

-1116 THSKGIQQAKELK
+1116 THGKGIQQAKELK
-1129 RYLIENLFG
+1129 RYLVENLFG

-1165 KVYEGDYFS
+1165 KVYDRDYFN
-1174 ELQNNREWWLQGDYQ
+1174 ELQNKREWWLQGDYQ
-1189 IADVENY
+1189 VADLADY

-1208 DFAKEEFMLEDNILQ
+1208 DFAKEEYTVEDDILQ

-1238 LQDLFKNIKVE
+1238 LQMLLSNIQSSE
-1249 YLSYIDQKYILNG
+1249 LCYIPEQYILEGEAVNKSSV
-1262 AITPIEVIFNKDTN
+1262 TPI
-1276 DSSTDDINKPIEN
+1276 KPIE
-1289 EENTTPKPANETL
+1289 
-1302 VNTKVV
+1302 KVD
-1308 EQEKQNPA
+1308 
-1316 NQSLI
+1316 L
-1321 STKIVEQEKP
+1321 
-1331 NSDALT
+1331 DA
-1337 DRGVEFLISKL
+1337 
-1348 NIKISN
+1348 
-1354 KIPKTISYNII
+1354 
-1365 KLLISDEVK
+1365 
-1374 SFEIDKIYNEHVAAY
+1374 
-1389 KDILSLA
+1389 
-1396 NKTDVLSYAKLKS
+1396 
-1409 KAKEE
+1409 
-1414 YKSNY
+1414 
-1419 VEQLKLISTELGV
+1419 
-1432 ESSPTEIKKKDI
+1432 
-1444 LPIINTVSVTEST
+1444 
-1457 NKYELSTFLSDTE
+1457 
-1470 EASGEFKF
+1470 
-1478 IIDRIKQAKGRTITI
+1478 
-1493 KELLALDESWFI
+1493 
-1505 RLHRVQLS
+1505 
-1513 HLRALQRLQKIYKE
+1513 
-1527 KLDFTNEPT
+1527 
-1536 QKIEPTTTVEQL
+1536 
-1548 NSHRQENK
+1548 
-1556 TLTPQTLVSDLVIPQ
+1556 
-1571 KCLLIIEI
+1571 
-1579 LAKFYNKPLIVND
+1579 
-1592 LLTISTDRL
+1592 
-1601 EWKSGVNREMIS
+1601 
-1613 EFKSFKKTILTA
+1613 
-1625 LNSLSHTA
+1625 
-1633 FNLFKSDDARDNNLV
+1633 
-1648 AEHKTRK
+1648 
-1655 ADYLSDNQS
+1655 
-1664 NDSNQHVSMKIEPPL
+1664 
-1679 KSVIESEAEPVVS
+1679 
-1692 NKIDNQ
+1692 
-1698 DIPVPLLKEQAD
+1698 
-1710 IPKEISVE
+1710 
-1718 IHEWAKTAYF
+1718 AKTV
-1728 DDPEMFNI
+1728 D
-1736 FVSEQNEGYL
+1736 
-1746 TLLRLNFDNV
+1746 
-1756 PNWSLEAIKD
+1756 K
-1766 HAANKY
+1766 
-1772 AEDYAAQVREIK
+1772 
-1784 RQVKFFIEIDSLTLS
+1784 
-1799 RTPEQLREFKQQARE
+1799 
-1814 EYPGNYSEQL
+1814 
-1824 SFIKRQLDLS
+1824 
-1834 EKYSLPKKDDI
+1834 SLPKVA
-1845 SDEEKMETNL
+1845 EEAAPSIVAK
-1855 LPTNLTANTQ
+1855 PTST
-1865 IEASSSKIVTHSNTK
+1865 

-1887 GHVIQNNEP
+1887 GHVMQNNEP
-1896 VYWEPTNTAKFMNTN
+1896 VYWEPTHTAKFMNTN

-1956 YVDDKFIKVTNGKK
+1956 YVDDKFIDATNGKK

-2034 STWSKAAPT
+2034 STWGKAAPT

-2050 FLDSDPA
+2050 FLDSEPA

-2251 LLNDE
+2251 LVV

>member
-41 LYEAMLHK
+41 LYQAMRNK
-49 ADTTVSLVTDDIN
+49 ADTRVELKTNDIN
-62 QMLPAITFGNTTL
+62 QTLPAITFGKTTL
-75 IPVVHG
+75 IPVVHSESAQG
-81 DSDKALSE
+81 LSE

-102 DGPLKDCVL
+102 DGPLKDCAL

-122 INSARDLGKNG
+122 INSARDLGKFG

-183 YDALD
+183 YDALE
-188 DGIIQFSELGLF
+188 DGVIQFSELGLF

-206 NWDDTDQ
+206 SWDDTDQ
-213 IDNRL
+213 IDKRL

-243 GDLDLSEKFVN
+243 GDLDLSEKFV
-254 SNFGDDQNWEKLDF
+254 STHFADGQNWEELDF

-275 RDNKENLLAFEDETI
+275 RDNKENLLSFESETI
-290 VGLGFIVR
+290 TDVDFIAR

-308 EMPADKTEFK
+308 QMPEGKTDFK

-339 EPIVLDVNNR
+339 EEITLDVNNR
-349 SQKRSVAEISGFFN
+349 SQKRSIAEISGTFN
-363 NQPLYFSVDFKRE
+363 NKPLYFSVDFKRE

-390 QGSFYLDDLTDSF
+390 QGAFYLDDLADSF
-403 LLATHPKKQLI
+403 LLVPRKQLI
-414 TLQTNAGTLKIAE
+414 TLQTNAGVLQIAE
-427 HGELATVTQSNQT
+427 HGTPAKVTQSNQT
-440 FSVQDVQ
+440 FLVNQTQV
-447 IVDFSKFANETDSLT
+447 VDFAQFANETDTLT
-462 FAVQSGSYV
+462 FAVQSGAHA

-483 TLSLPLI
+483 TLSLPLV

-516 IDGKDLTP
+516 IDGKDLNP
-524 TGMRKYLLNWEA
+524 KGMRKNLLNWEA

-545 TQVANRPEVTL
+545 TQAAGRPEVTL
-556 DNIKNAFPELFA
+556 DNIESAFPDLFA
-568 AYDSLFNY
+568 AYQSLFDY
-576 LDEKKALISTC
+576 LDERKALISTC
-587 SWGSEFLGLVNSI
+587 SWGADFLGLANRV
-600 VKCYLSEVEKLET
+600 VECYLAEIDKLET
-613 KLLLSPQALMLVN
+613 KSLLSPQGNMLVN
-626 IGIAEFDEQEY
+626 IGIAEFEEQEY
-637 LTPLHPLTLAYFA
+637 ITPLHPLTLAYFA
-650 QLVTRT
+650 QLVVRT
-656 SDENDNSFNSLP
+656 SDENDSSFNTLP

-681 PFIWHPTDGFAYNQ
+681 PFVWHATDGFAYNQ
-695 AVADNRMWCK
+695 AVPDNRMWCK
-705 FVSNKKAAL
+705 LVSNKKAAL
-714 TYVRPLVRQKVS
+714 EYVRPLVRQKTS

-738 GGKETVYINSINN
+738 GSKETVYINSINN
-751 GNNTSLFLGLVDYL
+751 GSNTALFLGLVDYL
-765 KKKSLDEANRIHVN
+765 KKKSPDEANRIHVN
-779 IYDKELQRTYFD
+779 IYDKALQRTYFD

-796 PSYDELKNIAELGSE
+796 PSYDELKELAELGSE
-811 KDKADAIADMLKSR
+811 KDKADAIADMLKNR
-825 ITYSKFRLSEDDPI
+825 ITYSKFKLNAQEPT
-839 FKYAHV
+839 FNYAHI

-860 VLSEKTG
+860 VLTEKTG

-887 TTFGLNKLNVE
+887 TTFGLNKLDVD
-898 STSTLKLSSQFN
+898 STATLKLSSQFN

-919 QKYETN
+919 QKYETS
-925 NGLALKVAGKL
+925 NGLGLKVAGQL
-936 SELLDSVYENSV
+936 SELLEGVYENSV
-948 WTIII
+948 WTVII
-953 DPKVTLDFFKG
+953 DPKVTLEFFKG
-964 QKDTVLIHYSDNFT
+964 QKDAVLIHYSDNFT

-1000 QGVAGLTDE
+1000 QGIKGLIDE

-1035 IGAYKYVNCLL
+1035 IGAYKYINCLL

-1058 AEMIRVA
+1058 AEMLRVA

-1091 DVLFVGFKGTNMY
+1091 DVLFVGFKGSNMY

-1116 THSKGIQQAKELK
+1116 THGKGIQQAKELK
-1129 RYLIENLFG
+1129 RYLVENLFG

-1165 KVYEGDYFS
+1165 KVYESDYFN
-1174 ELQNNREWWLQGDYQ
+1174 ELQSNREWWLQGDYRV
-1189 IADVENY
+1189 ADLADY

-1208 DFAKEEFMLEDNILQ
+1208 DFAKEEYTVEDDILQ

-1238 LQDLFKNIKVE
+1238 LQTLLSNIQSSE
-1249 YLSYIDQKYILNG
+1249 LCYIPEQYILKGEVVNKSSV
-1262 AITPIEVIFNKDTN
+1262 API
-1276 DSSTDDINKPIEN
+1276 KPIEKIDPDK
-1289 EENTTPKPANETL
+1289 PKP
-1302 VNTKVV
+1302 V
-1308 EQEKQNPA
+1308 
-1316 NQSLI
+1316 
-1321 STKIVEQEKP
+1321 
-1331 NSDALT
+1331 
-1337 DRGVEFLISKL
+1337 
-1348 NIKISN
+1348 
-1354 KIPKTISYNII
+1354 
-1365 KLLISDEVK
+1365 DE
-1374 SFEIDKIYNEHVAAY
+1374 
-1389 KDILSLA
+1389 
-1396 NKTDVLSYAKLKS
+1396 
-1409 KAKEE
+1409 
-1414 YKSNY
+1414 
-1419 VEQLKLISTELGV
+1419 
-1432 ESSPTEIKKKDI
+1432 I
-1444 LPIINTVSVTEST
+1444 LP
-1457 NKYELSTFLSDTE
+1457 K
-1470 EASGEFKF
+1470 
-1478 IIDRIKQAKGRTITI
+1478 
-1493 KELLALDESWFI
+1493 
-1505 RLHRVQLS
+1505 
-1513 HLRALQRLQKIYKE
+1513 
-1527 KLDFTNEPT
+1527 
-1536 QKIEPTTTVEQL
+1536 
-1548 NSHRQENK
+1548 
-1556 TLTPQTLVSDLVIPQ
+1556 
-1571 KCLLIIEI
+1571 
-1579 LAKFYNKPLIVND
+1579 
-1592 LLTISTDRL
+1592 
-1601 EWKSGVNREMIS
+1601 
-1613 EFKSFKKTILTA
+1613 
-1625 LNSLSHTA
+1625 
-1633 FNLFKSDDARDNNLV
+1633 V
-1648 AEHKTRK
+1648 AEET
-1655 ADYLSDNQS
+1655 ATSI
-1664 NDSNQHVSMKIEPPL
+1664 VA
-1679 KSVIESEAEPVVS
+1679 KSA
-1692 NKIDNQ
+1692 
-1698 DIPVPLLKEQAD
+1698 
-1710 IPKEISVE
+1710 
-1718 IHEWAKTAYF
+1718 
-1728 DDPEMFNI
+1728 
-1736 FVSEQNEGYL
+1736 
-1746 TLLRLNFDNV
+1746 
-1756 PNWSLEAIKD
+1756 
-1766 HAANKY
+1766 
-1772 AEDYAAQVREIK
+1772 
-1784 RQVKFFIEIDSLTLS
+1784 
-1799 RTPEQLREFKQQARE
+1799 
-1814 EYPGNYSEQL
+1814 
-1824 SFIKRQLDLS
+1824 
-1834 EKYSLPKKDDI
+1834 
-1845 SDEEKMETNL
+1845 
-1855 LPTNLTANTQ
+1855 PT
-1865 IEASSSKIVTHSNTK
+1865 

-1887 GHVIQNNEP
+1887 GHVMQNNEP

-1956 YVDDKFIKVTNGKK
+1956 YVDDKFIDATSGKK

-2034 STWSKAAPT
+2034 STWSKPAPT

-2050 FLDSDPA
+2050 FLDSEPA

-2187 YILSW
+2187 YVLSW

-2251 LLNDE
+2251 LLNEE

>member
-41 LYEAMLHK
+41 LYHAMLNK
-49 ADTTVSLVTDDIN
+49 ADTSVELKTNDIN
-62 QMLPAITFGNTTL
+62 QTLPAITFGKTTL
-75 IPVVHG
+75 IPVVHSESAQG
-81 DSDKALSE
+81 LSE

-122 INSARDLGKNG
+122 INSARDIGKAG

-183 YDALD
+183 YDALE
-188 DGIIQFSELGLF
+188 DGVIQFSELGLF

-206 NWDDTDQ
+206 SWDDTDQ
-213 IDNRL
+213 IDKRL

-243 GDLDLSEKFVN
+243 GDLELSEKFVN
-254 SNFGDDQNWEKLDF
+254 THFADGQNWEELDF

-275 RDNKENLLAFEDETI
+275 RDNKENLLSFESEI
-290 VGLGFIVR
+290 VTDIDFIAR

-308 EMPADKTEFK
+308 QMPEGKTDFK

-339 EPIVLDVNNR
+339 EEITLDVNNR
-349 SQKRSVAEISGFFN
+349 SQKRSIAEISGTFN

-390 QGSFYLDDLTDSF
+390 QGAFYLDDLADSF
-403 LLATHPKKQLI
+403 LLVPRKQLI
-414 TLQTNAGTLKIAE
+414 TLQTNAGVLQIAAQ
-427 HGELATVTQSNQT
+427 GTPAKVTQSNQT
-440 FSVQDVQ
+440 FLVNQTQ
-447 IVDFSKFANETDSLT
+447 AVDFAQFANETDTLT
-462 FAVQSGSYV
+462 FAVQSGSHV

-483 TLSLPLI
+483 TLSLPLV

-495 FNRLYNDNFNGL
+495 FNRLYSDNFNGL

-516 IDGKDLTP
+516 IDGKDLNP
-524 TGMRKYLLNWEA
+524 KGMRKNLLNWEA

-545 TQVANRPEVTL
+545 TQAAGRPEVTL
-556 DNIKNAFPELFA
+556 ENIESAFPDLFV
-568 AYDSLFNY
+568 AYQSLFDY
-576 LDEKKALISTC
+576 LDERKALISTC
-587 SWGSEFLGLVNSI
+587 SWGGEFLGLANKV
-600 VKCYLSEVEKLET
+600 VECYLAQVDKLET
-613 KLLLSPQALMLVN
+613 KSLLSPQANMLVN
-626 IGIAEFDEQEY
+626 IGITEFDDQEY
-637 LTPLHPLTLAYFA
+637 ITPLHPLTLAYFA
-650 QLVTRT
+650 QLVTRA
-656 SDENDNSFNSLP
+656 SDENDSSFNTLP

-681 PFIWHPTDGFAYNQ
+681 PFVWHATDGFAYNQ
-695 AVADNRMWCK
+695 AVPENRMWCK
-705 FVSNKKAAL
+705 LVSNKKAAL
-714 TYVRPLVRQKVS
+714 EYVRPLVRQKTS

-751 GNNTSLFLGLVDYL
+751 GNNTALFLGLVDYL
-765 KKKSLDEANRIHVN
+765 KKKSPDEANRIHVN
-779 IYDKELQRTYFD
+779 IYDKALQRTYFD

-796 PSYDELKNIAELGSE
+796 PSYDELKELAELGSE
-811 KDKADAIADMLKSR
+811 KDKADAIADMLKNR
-825 ITYSKFRLSEDDPI
+825 ITYSKFKLNAQEPT
-839 FKYAHV
+839 FNYAHI

-860 VLSEKTG
+860 VLTEKTG

-887 TTFGLNKLNVE
+887 TTFGLNKLDVD
-898 STSTLKLSSQFN
+898 STATLKLSSQFN

-919 QKYETN
+919 QKYETS
-925 NGLALKVAGKL
+925 NGLGLKVAGQL
-936 SELLDSVYENSV
+936 SELLEGVYENSV
-948 WTIII
+948 WTVII
-953 DPKVTLDFFKG
+953 DPKVTLEFFKG
-964 QKDTVLIHYSDNFT
+964 QKDAVLIHYSDNFT

-1000 QGVAGLTDE
+1000 QGIKGLIDE

-1058 AEMIRVA
+1058 AEMLRVA

-1091 DVLFVGFKGTNMY
+1091 DVLFVGFKGSNMY

-1116 THSKGIQQAKELK
+1116 THGKGIQQAKELK
-1129 RYLIENLFG
+1129 RYLVENLFG

-1165 KVYEGDYFS
+1165 KVYENDYFN

-1189 IADVENY
+1189 VADLADY

-1208 DFAKEEFMLEDNILQ
+1208 DFAKEEYTVEDDILQ

-1238 LQDLFKNIKVE
+1238 LQTLLSNIQSSE
-1249 YLSYIDQKYILNG
+1249 LCYIPEQYILEGEAVNKSSV
-1262 AITPIEVIFNKDTN
+1262 TPI
-1276 DSSTDDINKPIEN
+1276 KPVEKIDPDK
-1289 EENTTPKPANETL
+1289 PKP
-1302 VNTKVV
+1302 V
-1308 EQEKQNPA
+1308 
-1316 NQSLI
+1316 
-1321 STKIVEQEKP
+1321 
-1331 NSDALT
+1331 
-1337 DRGVEFLISKL
+1337 
-1348 NIKISN
+1348 
-1354 KIPKTISYNII
+1354 
-1365 KLLISDEVK
+1365 DEVLPK
-1374 SFEIDKIYNEHVAAY
+1374 VA
-1389 KDILSLA
+1389 
-1396 NKTDVLSYAKLKS
+1396 
-1409 KAKEE
+1409 
-1414 YKSNY
+1414 
-1419 VEQLKLISTELGV
+1419 
-1432 ESSPTEIKKKDI
+1432 
-1444 LPIINTVSVTEST
+1444 
-1457 NKYELSTFLSDTE
+1457 E
-1470 EASGEFKF
+1470 EAAPN
-1478 IIDRIKQAKGRTITI
+1478 IVAK
-1493 KELLALDESWFI
+1493 
-1505 RLHRVQLS
+1505 
-1513 HLRALQRLQKIYKE
+1513 
-1527 KLDFTNEPT
+1527 PT
-1536 QKIEPTTTVEQL
+1536 
-1548 NSHRQENK
+1548 
-1556 TLTPQTLVSDLVIPQ
+1556 
-1571 KCLLIIEI
+1571 
-1579 LAKFYNKPLIVND
+1579 
-1592 LLTISTDRL
+1592 ST
-1601 EWKSGVNREMIS
+1601 
-1613 EFKSFKKTILTA
+1613 
-1625 LNSLSHTA
+1625 
-1633 FNLFKSDDARDNNLV
+1633 
-1648 AEHKTRK
+1648 
-1655 ADYLSDNQS
+1655 
-1664 NDSNQHVSMKIEPPL
+1664 
-1679 KSVIESEAEPVVS
+1679 
-1692 NKIDNQ
+1692 
-1698 DIPVPLLKEQAD
+1698 
-1710 IPKEISVE
+1710 
-1718 IHEWAKTAYF
+1718 
-1728 DDPEMFNI
+1728 
-1736 FVSEQNEGYL
+1736 
-1746 TLLRLNFDNV
+1746 
-1756 PNWSLEAIKD
+1756 
-1766 HAANKY
+1766 
-1772 AEDYAAQVREIK
+1772 
-1784 RQVKFFIEIDSLTLS
+1784 
-1799 RTPEQLREFKQQARE
+1799 
-1814 EYPGNYSEQL
+1814 
-1824 SFIKRQLDLS
+1824 
-1834 EKYSLPKKDDI
+1834 
-1845 SDEEKMETNL
+1845 
-1855 LPTNLTANTQ
+1855 
-1865 IEASSSKIVTHSNTK
+1865 

-1887 GHVIQNNEP
+1887 GHVMQNNEP

-1956 YVDDKFIKVTNGKK
+1956 YVDDKFIDATNGKK

-2007 LGTKQQLKLRKLIG
+2007 LGQRQQLKLRRIIG
-2021 DAYDLAGIHKANK
+2021 EAYDLAGIDRANK
-2034 STWSKAAPT
+2034 STWSKPAPT
-2043 MADLWSL
+2043 MADIWSL
-2050 FLDSDPA
+2050 FLDSEPA

-2251 LLNDE
+2251 LLDDA

>member
-41 LYEAMLHK
+41 LYQAMLNK
-49 ADTTVSLVTDDIN
+49 ADTSVELKTNDIN
-62 QMLPAITFGNTTL
+62 QTLPAITFGKTTL
-75 IPVVHG
+75 IPVVHSESAQG
-81 DSDKALSE
+81 LSE

-102 DGPLKDCVL
+102 DGPLKDCAL

-122 INSARDLGKNG
+122 INSARDLGKSA

-183 YDALD
+183 YDALE

-206 NWDDTDQ
+206 SWDDTDQ
-213 IDNRL
+213 IDKRL

-254 SNFGDDQNWEKLDF
+254 THFADGQNWEELDF

-275 RDNKENLLAFEDETI
+275 RDNKENLLSFESEI
-290 VGLGFIVR
+290 VTDIDFIAR

-308 EMPADKTEFK
+308 QMPEGKTDFK

-339 EPIVLDVNNR
+339 EQITLDVNNR
-349 SQKRSVAEISGFFN
+349 SQKRSIAEISGTFN

-390 QGSFYLDDLTDSF
+390 QGAFYLDDLADSF
-403 LLATHPKKQLI
+403 LLVPRKQLI
-414 TLQTNAGTLKIAE
+414 TLQTNAGVLQIAE
-427 HGELATVTQSNQT
+427 QGTPAKVTQSNQT
-440 FSVQDVQ
+440 FLVDQTQV
-447 IVDFSKFANETDSLT
+447 VDFAQFANETDTLT
-462 FAVQSGSYV
+462 FAVKSGSHV

-483 TLSLPLI
+483 TLSLPLV

-516 IDGKDLTP
+516 IDGKDLNP
-524 TGMRKYLLNWEA
+524 TGMRKNLLNWEA

-545 TQVANRPEVTL
+545 TQVAGRPEVTL
-556 DNIKNAFPELFA
+556 DNIESAFPDLFA
-568 AYDSLFNY
+568 AYQSLFDY
-576 LDEKKALISTC
+576 LDERKALISTC
-587 SWGSEFLGLVNSI
+587 SWGTEYLGLANKV
-600 VKCYLSEVEKLET
+600 VECYLAQVDKLET
-613 KLLLSPQALMLVN
+613 KSLLSPQANMLVN

-637 LTPLHPLTLAYFA
+637 ITPLHPLTLAYFS
-650 QLVTRT
+650 QLVTST
-656 SDENDNSFNSLP
+656 SDENDNSFNTLP
-668 KATIKR
+668 NATIKR

-681 PFIWHPTDGFAYNQ
+681 PFVWHATDGFAYNQ
-695 AVADNRMWCK
+695 AVPENRMWCK
-705 FVSNKKAAL
+705 LVSNKKAAL
-714 TYVRPLVRQKVS
+714 EYVRPLVRQKTS

-751 GNNTSLFLGLVDYL
+751 GSNTALFLGLVDYL
-765 KKKSLDEANRIHVN
+765 KKKSPDEANRIHVN
-779 IYDKELQRTYFD
+779 IYDKALQRTYFD

-796 PSYDELKNIAELGSE
+796 PSYDELKELAELGSE
-811 KDKADAIADMLKSR
+811 KDKADAIADMLKNR
-825 ITYSKFRLSEDDPI
+825 ITYSKFKLNAQEPT
-839 FKYAHV
+839 FNYAHI

-860 VLSEKTG
+860 VLTEKTG

-887 TTFGLNKLNVE
+887 TTFGLNKLDVD
-898 STSTLKLSSQFN
+898 STATLKLSSQFN

-919 QKYETN
+919 QKYETS
-925 NGLALKVAGKL
+925 NGLGLKVAGQL
-936 SELLDSVYENSV
+936 SELLEGVYENSV
-948 WTIII
+948 WTVII
-953 DPKVTLDFFKG
+953 DPKVTLEFFKG
-964 QKDTVLIHYSDNFT
+964 QKDAVLIHYSDNFT

-1000 QGVAGLTDE
+1000 QGIKGLIDE

-1035 IGAYKYVNCLL
+1035 VGAYKYVNCLL
-1046 HQSDITWVPMSV
+1046 HQSNITWVPMSV
-1058 AEMIRVA
+1058 AEMLRVA

-1091 DVLFVGFKGTNMY
+1091 DVLFVGFKGSNMY

-1116 THSKGIQQAKELK
+1116 THGKGIQQAKELK
-1129 RYLIENLFG
+1129 RYLVENLFG
-1138 RDDLAGHLYR
+1138 RNDLAGHLYR

-1165 KVYEGDYFS
+1165 KVYESDYFS
-1174 ELQNNREWWLQGDYQ
+1174 ELQSNREWWLQGDYQ
-1189 IADVENY
+1189 VADLADY

-1208 DFAKEEFMLEDNILQ
+1208 DFAKEEYTLEDDILQ

-1238 LQDLFKNIKVE
+1238 LQTLLFNIQSSE
-1249 YLSYIDQKYILNG
+1249 LCYIPEQYILDGDVVNKNSV
-1262 AITPIEVIFNKDTN
+1262 TPIK
-1276 DSSTDDINKPIEN
+1276 S
-1289 EENTTPKPANETL
+1289 
-1302 VNTKVV
+1302 V
-1308 EQEKQNPA
+1308 E
-1316 NQSLI
+1316 
-1321 STKIVEQEKP
+1321 
-1331 NSDALT
+1331 
-1337 DRGVEFLISKL
+1337 
-1348 NIKISN
+1348 
-1354 KIPKTISYNII
+1354 
-1365 KLLISDEVK
+1365 
-1374 SFEIDKIYNEHVAAY
+1374 
-1389 KDILSLA
+1389 
-1396 NKTDVLSYAKLKS
+1396 
-1409 KAKEE
+1409 
-1414 YKSNY
+1414 
-1419 VEQLKLISTELGV
+1419 
-1432 ESSPTEIKKKDI
+1432 
-1444 LPIINTVSVTEST
+1444 
-1457 NKYELSTFLSDTE
+1457 
-1470 EASGEFKF
+1470 
-1478 IIDRIKQAKGRTITI
+1478 
-1493 KELLALDESWFI
+1493 
-1505 RLHRVQLS
+1505 
-1513 HLRALQRLQKIYKE
+1513 
-1527 KLDFTNEPT
+1527 
-1536 QKIEPTTTVEQL
+1536 KIEPDKSKPVDE
-1548 NSHRQENK
+1548 
-1556 TLTPQTLVSDLVIPQ
+1556 
-1571 KCLLIIEI
+1571 LLP
-1579 LAKFYNKPLIVND
+1579 K
-1592 LLTISTDRL
+1592 
-1601 EWKSGVNREMIS
+1601 
-1613 EFKSFKKTILTA
+1613 
-1625 LNSLSHTA
+1625 
-1633 FNLFKSDDARDNNLV
+1633 V
-1648 AEHKTRK
+1648 AEEVAPTI
-1655 ADYLSDNQS
+1655 
-1664 NDSNQHVSMKIEPPL
+1664 V
-1679 KSVIESEAEPVVS
+1679 
-1692 NKIDNQ
+1692 
-1698 DIPVPLLKEQAD
+1698 
-1710 IPKEISVE
+1710 
-1718 IHEWAKTAYF
+1718 AK
-1728 DDPEMFNI
+1728 P
-1736 FVSEQNEGYL
+1736 
-1746 TLLRLNFDNV
+1746 
-1756 PNWSLEAIKD
+1756 
-1766 HAANKY
+1766 
-1772 AEDYAAQVREIK
+1772 
-1784 RQVKFFIEIDSLTLS
+1784 
-1799 RTPEQLREFKQQARE
+1799 TP
-1814 EYPGNYSEQL
+1814 
-1824 SFIKRQLDLS
+1824 
-1834 EKYSLPKKDDI
+1834 
-1845 SDEEKMETNL
+1845 T
-1855 LPTNLTANTQ
+1855 
-1865 IEASSSKIVTHSNTK
+1865 

-1887 GHVIQNNEP
+1887 GHVIKDNEP

-1956 YVDDKFIKVTNGKK
+1956 YVDDKFIDATNGKK

-2007 LGTKQQLKLRKLIG
+2007 LGQRQQLKLRRIIG
-2021 DAYDLAGIHKANK
+2021 EAYDLAGIDRANK
-2034 STWSKAAPT
+2034 STWSKPAPT

-2050 FLDSDPA
+2050 FIDSEPA

-2077 TSKCMSLYDL
+2077 TSKCKSLYDL
-2087 VDGITVVELAGYP
+2087 VDGITVIELAGYP

-2123 KPEVQGDFRQVTKL
+2123 KPQVQGDFRQVTKL

-2207 IFNKD
+2207 IFNKN

-2251 LLNDE
+2251 LLSDA

>member
-11 VEHFCQWAT
+11 VEHFCLWAT

-41 LYEAMLHK
+41 LYQAMLNK
-49 ADTTVSLVTDDIN
+49 ADTSVELKTNDIN
-62 QMLPAITFGNTTL
+62 QTLPAITFGKTTL
-75 IPVVHG
+75 IPVVHSESAQG
-81 DSDKALSE
+81 LSE

-122 INSARDLGKNG
+122 INSARDIGKAG

-183 YDALD
+183 YDALE
-188 DGIIQFSELGLF
+188 DGVIQFSELGLF

-206 NWDDTDQ
+206 SWDDTDQ
-213 IDNRL
+213 IDKRL

-243 GDLDLSEKFVN
+243 GDLELSEKFVN
-254 SNFGDDQNWEKLDF
+254 THFADGQNWEELDF

-275 RDNKENLLAFEDETI
+275 RDNKENLLSFESEI
-290 VGLGFIVR
+290 VIDIDFIAR

-308 EMPADKTEFK
+308 QMPEGKTDFK

-339 EPIVLDVNNR
+339 EKITLDVNNR
-349 SQKRSVAEISGFFN
+349 SQKRSIAEISGAFN

-390 QGSFYLDDLTDSF
+390 QGAFYLDDLADSF
-403 LLATHPKKQLI
+403 LLVPRKQLI
-414 TLQTNAGTLKIAE
+414 TLQTNAGVLQVADQGTPAK
-427 HGELATVTQSNQT
+427 VTQSNQT
-440 FSVQDVQ
+440 FLVNQTQV
-447 IVDFSKFANETDSLT
+447 VDFAQFANETDTLT
-462 FAVQSGSYV
+462 FAVQSGTHV

-483 TLSLPLI
+483 TLSLPLV

-516 IDGKDLTP
+516 IDGKDLNP
-524 TGMRKYLLNWEA
+524 KGMRKNLLNWEA

-545 TQVANRPEVTL
+545 TQTAGRPEVTL
-556 DNIKNAFPELFA
+556 ENIESAFPDLFV
-568 AYDSLFNY
+568 AYQSLFDY
-576 LDEKKALISTC
+576 LDERKALISTC
-587 SWGSEFLGLVNSI
+587 SWGTEFLGLANKV
-600 VKCYLSEVEKLET
+600 VECYLAQVDKLET
-613 KLLLSPQALMLVN
+613 KSLLSPQANMLVN

-637 LTPLHPLTLAYFA
+637 ITPLHPLTLAYFS
-650 QLVTRT
+650 QLVTSA
-656 SDENDNSFNSLP
+656 SDENDNSFNTLP
-668 KATIKR
+668 NATIKR

-681 PFIWHPTDGFAYNQ
+681 PFVWHATDGFAYNQ
-695 AVADNRMWCK
+695 AVPENRMWCK
-705 FVSNKKAAL
+705 LVSNKKAAL
-714 TYVRPLVRQKVS
+714 EYVRPLVRQKTS

-751 GNNTSLFLGLVDYL
+751 GNNTALFLGLVDYL
-765 KKKSLDEANRIHVN
+765 KKKSPDVANRIHVN
-779 IYDKELQRTYFD
+779 IYDKSLQRTYFD

-796 PSYDELKNIAELGSE
+796 PSYDELKELAELGSE
-811 KDKADAIADMLKSR
+811 KDKADAIADMLKNR
-825 ITYSKFRLSEDDPI
+825 ITYSKFKLNVQEPT
-839 FKYAHV
+839 FNYAHI

-860 VLSEKTG
+860 VLTEKTG

-887 TTFGLNKLNVE
+887 TTFGLNKLDVD
-898 STSTLKLSSQFN
+898 STATLKLSSQFN

-919 QKYETN
+919 QKYETS
-925 NGLALKVAGKL
+925 NGLGLKVAGQL
-936 SELLDSVYENSV
+936 SELLEGVYENSV
-948 WTIII
+948 WTVII
-953 DPKVTLDFFKG
+953 DPKVTLEFFKG
-964 QKDTVLIHYSDNFT
+964 QKDAVLIHYSDNFT

-1000 QGVAGLTDE
+1000 QGIKGLIDE

-1058 AEMIRVA
+1058 AEMLRVA

-1091 DVLFVGFKGTNMY
+1091 DVLFVGFKGSNMY

-1116 THSKGIQQAKELK
+1116 THGKGIQQAKELK
-1129 RYLIENLFG
+1129 RYLVENLFG

-1165 KVYEGDYFS
+1165 KVYENDYFN

-1189 IADVENY
+1189 VADLADY

-1208 DFAKEEFMLEDNILQ
+1208 DFAKEEYTVEDDILQ

-1238 LQDLFKNIKVE
+1238 LQ
-1249 YLSYIDQKYILNG
+1249 
-1262 AITPIEVIFNKDTN
+1262 
-1276 DSSTDDINKPIEN
+1276 
-1289 EENTTPKPANETL
+1289 
-1302 VNTKVV
+1302 
-1308 EQEKQNPA
+1308 
-1316 NQSLI
+1316 
-1321 STKIVEQEKP
+1321 
-1331 NSDALT
+1331 
-1337 DRGVEFLISKL
+1337 
-1348 NIKISN
+1348 
-1354 KIPKTISYNII
+1354 
-1365 KLLISDEVK
+1365 
-1374 SFEIDKIYNEHVAAY
+1374 
-1389 KDILSLA
+1389 
-1396 NKTDVLSYAKLKS
+1396 
-1409 KAKEE
+1409 
-1414 YKSNY
+1414 
-1419 VEQLKLISTELGV
+1419 
-1432 ESSPTEIKKKDI
+1432 
-1444 LPIINTVSVTEST
+1444 
-1457 NKYELSTFLSDTE
+1457 
-1470 EASGEFKF
+1470 
-1478 IIDRIKQAKGRTITI
+1478 
-1493 KELLALDESWFI
+1493 
-1505 RLHRVQLS
+1505 
-1513 HLRALQRLQKIYKE
+1513 
-1527 KLDFTNEPT
+1527 
-1536 QKIEPTTTVEQL
+1536 
-1548 NSHRQENK
+1548 
-1556 TLTPQTLVSDLVIPQ
+1556 
-1571 KCLLIIEI
+1571 
-1579 LAKFYNKPLIVND
+1579 
-1592 LLTISTDRL
+1592 
-1601 EWKSGVNREMIS
+1601 
-1613 EFKSFKKTILTA
+1613 
-1625 LNSLSHTA
+1625 
-1633 FNLFKSDDARDNNLV
+1633 
-1648 AEHKTRK
+1648 
-1655 ADYLSDNQS
+1655 
-1664 NDSNQHVSMKIEPPL
+1664 
-1679 KSVIESEAEPVVS
+1679 
-1692 NKIDNQ
+1692 
-1698 DIPVPLLKEQAD
+1698 
-1710 IPKEISVE
+1710 
-1718 IHEWAKTAYF
+1718 
-1728 DDPEMFNI
+1728 
-1736 FVSEQNEGYL
+1736 
-1746 TLLRLNFDNV
+1746 TLLRNIQSSELCY
-1756 PNWSLEAIKD
+1756 I
-1766 HAANKY
+1766 
-1772 AEDYAAQVREIK
+1772 
-1784 RQVKFFIEIDSLTLS
+1784 
-1799 RTPEQLREFKQQARE
+1799 PEQYILEGEAVNKSSVT
-1814 EYPGNYSEQL
+1814 P
-1824 SFIKRQLDLS
+1824 IKPV
-1834 EKYSLPKKDDI
+1834 EKIDPDKPKPVDELLPKVA
-1845 SDEEKMETNL
+1845 EEAAPNIVAK
-1855 LPTNLTANTQ
+1855 PTST
-1865 IEASSSKIVTHSNTK
+1865 

-1887 GHVIQNNEP
+1887 GHVMQNNDP

-1956 YVDDKFIKVTNGKK
+1956 YVDNKFINATNAKK
-1970 FNLHKL
+1970 YKLFKL

-1986 TPMLPVHTARGFSE
+1986 TPMLPIHTAAGFSQ
-2000 TMGKAFN
+2000 TMSKAYG
-2007 LGTKQQLKLRKLIG
+2007 LGPKQQLKLENIIL
-2021 DAYDLAGIHKANK
+2021 DAYDLAGISSENP
-2034 STWSKAAPT
+2034 STWSKPAPT
-2043 MADLWSL
+2043 IEDIWQL
-2050 FLDSDPA
+2050 FLNQEKVE

-2062 AALESICELEIFEDD
+2062 AALSKLARFKIFEDQPEKM
-2077 TSKCMSLYDL
+2077 TSLYEL
-2087 VDGITVVELAGYP
+2087 IDGITVIELAGYP
-2100 GEIQNLVVALTLDL
+2100 SEIQNLIVALTLDL

-2251 LLNDE
+2251 LLNEDY

>member
-11 VEHFCQWAT
+11 VEHFCLWAT

-41 LYEAMLHK
+41 LYHAMLNK
-49 ADTTVSLVTDDIN
+49 ADTSVELKTNDID
-62 QMLPAITFGNTTL
+62 QTLPAITFGDTTL
-75 IPVVHG
+75 IPVVHSESAQG
-81 DSDKALSE
+81 LSE

-102 DGPLKDCVL
+102 DGPLKGCVL

-122 INSARDLGKNG
+122 INSARDIGKAG

-183 YDALD
+183 YDALE
-188 DGIIQFSELGLF
+188 DGVIQFSELGLF

-206 NWDDTDQ
+206 SWDDTDQ
-213 IDNRL
+213 IDKRL

-243 GDLDLSEKFVN
+243 GDLELSEKFVN
-254 SNFGDDQNWEKLDF
+254 THFADGQNWEELDF

-275 RDNKENLLAFEDETI
+275 RDNKENLLSFESEI
-290 VGLGFIVR
+290 VTDIDFIAR

-308 EMPADKTEFK
+308 QMPADKTYFK

-339 EPIVLDVNNR
+339 EQITLDVNNR
-349 SQKRSVAEISGFFN
+349 SHKRSIAEISGTFN

-390 QGSFYLDDLTDSF
+390 KGAFYLDDLADSF
-403 LLATHPKKQLI
+403 LLVPRKQLI
-414 TLQTNAGTLKIAE
+414 TLQTNAGILQIAE
-427 HGELATVTQSNQT
+427 QGTPAKVTQSNQT
-440 FSVQDVQ
+440 FLVDQTQV
-447 IVDFSKFANETDSLT
+447 VDFAQFANETDTLT
-462 FAVQSGSYV
+462 FAVQSGSHV

-483 TLSLPLI
+483 TLSLPLV

-516 IDGKDLTP
+516 IDGKDLNP
-524 TGMRKYLLNWEA
+524 TGMRKTLLNWEA

-545 TQVANRPEVTL
+545 TQTVGRPEVTL
-556 DNIKNAFPELFA
+556 DNIESAFPDLFV
-568 AYDSLFNY
+568 AYQSLFDY
-576 LDEKKALISTC
+576 LDERKALISTC
-587 SWGSEFLGLVNSI
+587 SWGTEFLGLANKV
-600 VKCYLSEVEKLET
+600 VECYLAQVDKLET
-613 KLLLSPQALMLVN
+613 KSLLSPQANMLVN

-637 LTPLHPLTLAYFA
+637 ITPLHPLTLAYFS
-650 QLVTRT
+650 QLVTSA
-656 SDENDNSFNSLP
+656 SDENDNSFNTLP
-668 KATIKR
+668 NATIKR

-681 PFIWHPTDGFAYNQ
+681 PFVWHATDGFAYNQ
-695 AVADNRMWCK
+695 AVPENRMWCK
-705 FVSNKKAAL
+705 LVSNKKAAL
-714 TYVRPLVRQKVS
+714 EYVRPLVRQKTS

-751 GNNTSLFLGLVDYL
+751 GNNTALFLGLVDYL
-765 KKKSLDEANRIHVN
+765 KKKSPDEANRIHVN
-779 IYDKELQRTYFD
+779 IYDKSLQRTYFD

-796 PSYDELKNIAELGSE
+796 PSYDELKELAELGSE
-811 KDKADAIADMLKSR
+811 KDKADAIADMLKNR
-825 ITYSKFRLSEDDPI
+825 ITYSKFKLNAQEPT
-839 FKYAHV
+839 FNYAHI

-860 VLSEKTG
+860 VLTEKTG

-887 TTFGLNKLNVE
+887 TTFGLNKLDVN
-898 STSTLKLSSQFN
+898 STAPLKLSSQFN

-919 QKYETN
+919 QKYETS
-925 NGLALKVAGKL
+925 NGLGLKVAGQL
-936 SELLDSVYENSV
+936 SELLEGVYENSV
-948 WTIII
+948 WTVII
-953 DPKVTLDFFKG
+953 DPKVTLEFFKG
-964 QKDTVLIHYSDNFT
+964 QKDAVLIHYSDNFT

-1000 QGVAGLTDE
+1000 QGIKGLIDE

-1058 AEMIRVA
+1058 AEMLRVA

-1091 DVLFVGFKGTNMY
+1091 DVLFVGFKGSNMY

-1116 THSKGIQQAKELK
+1116 THGKGIQQAKELK
-1129 RYLIENLFG
+1129 RYLVENLFG

-1165 KVYEGDYFS
+1165 KVYENDYFN

-1189 IADVENY
+1189 VADLADY

-1208 DFAKEEFMLEDNILQ
+1208 DFAKEEYTVEDDILQ

-1238 LQDLFKNIKVE
+1238 LQTLLSNIQSSE
-1249 YLSYIDQKYILNG
+1249 LCYIPEQYILEG
-1262 AITPIEVIFNKDTN
+1262 EAVYKSSVTPI
-1276 DSSTDDINKPIEN
+1276 KPIE
-1289 EENTTPKPANETL
+1289 
-1302 VNTKVV
+1302 KVD
-1308 EQEKQNPA
+1308 P
-1316 NQSLI
+1316 
-1321 STKIVEQEKP
+1321 
-1331 NSDALT
+1331 DAA
-1337 DRGVEFLISKL
+1337 
-1348 NIKISN
+1348 
-1354 KIPKTISYNII
+1354 KTIGEPLP
-1365 KLLISDEVK
+1365 K
-1374 SFEIDKIYNEHVAAY
+1374 VA
-1389 KDILSLA
+1389 
-1396 NKTDVLSYAKLKS
+1396 
-1409 KAKEE
+1409 
-1414 YKSNY
+1414 
-1419 VEQLKLISTELGV
+1419 
-1432 ESSPTEIKKKDI
+1432 
-1444 LPIINTVSVTEST
+1444 
-1457 NKYELSTFLSDTE
+1457 E
-1470 EASGEFKF
+1470 EAASN
-1478 IIDRIKQAKGRTITI
+1478 IVAK
-1493 KELLALDESWFI
+1493 
-1505 RLHRVQLS
+1505 
-1513 HLRALQRLQKIYKE
+1513 
-1527 KLDFTNEPT
+1527 PT
-1536 QKIEPTTTVEQL
+1536 
-1548 NSHRQENK
+1548 
-1556 TLTPQTLVSDLVIPQ
+1556 
-1571 KCLLIIEI
+1571 
-1579 LAKFYNKPLIVND
+1579 
-1592 LLTISTDRL
+1592 ST
-1601 EWKSGVNREMIS
+1601 
-1613 EFKSFKKTILTA
+1613 
-1625 LNSLSHTA
+1625 
-1633 FNLFKSDDARDNNLV
+1633 
-1648 AEHKTRK
+1648 
-1655 ADYLSDNQS
+1655 
-1664 NDSNQHVSMKIEPPL
+1664 
-1679 KSVIESEAEPVVS
+1679 
-1692 NKIDNQ
+1692 
-1698 DIPVPLLKEQAD
+1698 
-1710 IPKEISVE
+1710 
-1718 IHEWAKTAYF
+1718 
-1728 DDPEMFNI
+1728 
-1736 FVSEQNEGYL
+1736 
-1746 TLLRLNFDNV
+1746 
-1756 PNWSLEAIKD
+1756 
-1766 HAANKY
+1766 
-1772 AEDYAAQVREIK
+1772 
-1784 RQVKFFIEIDSLTLS
+1784 
-1799 RTPEQLREFKQQARE
+1799 
-1814 EYPGNYSEQL
+1814 
-1824 SFIKRQLDLS
+1824 
-1834 EKYSLPKKDDI
+1834 
-1845 SDEEKMETNL
+1845 
-1855 LPTNLTANTQ
+1855 
-1865 IEASSSKIVTHSNTK
+1865 

-1887 GHVIQNNEP
+1887 GHVMQNNEP

-1956 YVDDKFIKVTNGKK
+1956 YVDDKFIDATNAKK
-1970 FNLHKL
+1970 YKLFKL

-1986 TPMLPVHTARGFSE
+1986 TPMLPIHTAAGFSQ
-2000 TMGKAFN
+2000 TMSKAYG
-2007 LGTKQQLKLRKLIG
+2007 LGPKQQLKLENIIL
-2021 DAYDLAGIHKANK
+2021 DAYDLAGISSENP
-2034 STWSKAAPT
+2034 STWSKPAPT
-2043 MADLWSL
+2043 IEDIWQL
-2050 FLDSDPA
+2050 FLNQEKVE

-2062 AALESICELEIFEDD
+2062 AALSKLARFKIFENQPEKM
-2077 TSKCMSLYDL
+2077 TSLYEL
-2087 VDGITVVELAGYP
+2087 IDGITVIELAGYP
-2100 GEIQNLVVALTLDL
+2100 SEIQNLIVALTLDL

-2251 LLNDE
+2251 LLHDAN